1 MGNLGK
7 NRKKFLALA
16 IALSLQMQAVIPCYA
31 AVTAEAGGAN
41 VNGNIINIV
50 KPDSNGLSHNKFTD
64 FNVAGNG
71 IVFNNHTG
79 SAQYNSQLAGAL
91 NANANLQGNAAKLI
105 LTEVTGTG
113 KTNLN
118 GMLEIAGTK
127 ADLVIANP
135 NGIVGKGFGFIN
147 VGRAT
152 LTTGVPDWGADG
164 KLNGFSVAKGTID
177 IQNAG
182 LTEDQRTDYRPDKL
196 DIMASAIKI
205 NDELWAN
212 EAINVVA
219 GSNEVKYNA
228 DGSLEVQK
236 TTATA
241 EKPQVA
247 LDVAALGGMYAGRIM
262 LVGTEKGLGMNIGGN
277 LKAQEN
283 LSITNDGRI
292 VFTKNAG
299 SNNSA
304 DGLPNKDYTYLT
316 SDGTV
321 MVSSTEDIENS
332 GVITAQ
338 KDMTLTVGG
347 KLTNSGTLEAG
358 AAYTAEEEEENPKF
372 LQDAAALRITA
383 DEIANSGN
391 INASSILHVASAKA
405 INNDGY
411 MHSSGEASIS
421 AGGIL
426 SGSGS
431 IGAKSSV
438 NVTADKLTLNKN
450 NIYTI
455 GADGKINN
463 TTGVSIT
470 EINPDKPVIPA
481 TPNPEALREAEDF
494 KAPALPDIAQAS
506 GVAATVKKDKISD
519 DDLDLVA
526 DANANGKY
534 KPIIDKAANGVDLVQ
549 IAEVNGNGVSRNLY
563 SDFNIKS
570 TGLILNNA
578 TTYTKTELGGY
589 IDRNMFLAGKG
600 ARVILN
606 EVTSSNAST
615 LSGYL
620 EVAGN
625 KASVV
630 IANVNGISVN
640 GLGFINTD
648 NVVLSTGAVTNWADG
663 SFKFSDNKG
672 DMIIAGDGLNARNPK
687 QLEIFTSNL
696 QVDQSE
702 VYTNELHIS
711 ADGLLQNTGKIAA
724 TENMHINA
732 GALKNS
738 SLGYIEAQKNLT
750 ATVSGDVEQDKAT
763 LKAGEALKVSAA
775 KLSNTNNSLISAGN
789 DADINI
795 AASISNNKS
804 IILAGNDLDV
814 RAADFINQDTAL
826 VNYGQNGT
834 LAVANRFANDGATI
848 STDSNNA
855 LTKITTT
862 DFSNTNKGAF
872 VSKGSLQLEASNTLN
887 NNYANIYVSGD
898 GEIKAGMLLNSNLAN
913 LHTGGDAKITA
924 DTMRSSKASVD
935 VQGNLEA
942 DLGSFTNQDS
952 AYFGVGKNAAI
963 NTSNDFTNKD
973 LGNIF
978 VTKDLTINSIGD
990 FLNEDGLIAVGA
1002 SGTISATNITNQNKA
1017 GVKQGSLI
1025 NAAGDLSL
1033 TAEDTVLNR
1042 SSDIE
1047 SEGNISIKAKNLVNK
1062 KEIFETSFKESH
1074 EDISYKI
1081 PHLNAP
1087 NYYDAVR
1094 KFDRQILT
1102 AQIDKETADANI
1114 IASGNIKID
1123 LDKDLT
1129 NHYSKIKA
1137 GKNLTVNA
1145 GGTVENVGYQGTIH
1159 YYDRGNDY
1167 HYWKYKKHRRM
1178 HIRCRW
1184 VYGTTVIPYYD
1195 HTMRDEEGTDSER
1208 LSLLSGVS
1216 GVKIYATDIV
1226 NRTHQA
1232 KGKVGD
1238 LPESD
1243 AYFKTDADKH
1253 LTDETLY
1260 KEKQDVSTSVEG
1272 KADDKAAAG
1281 KDNNTGD
1288 KMTDISSLHIN
1299 SKIFKLTDD
1308 ATAKYLIETNKKFAD
1323 YHEFLSSDYLL
1334 ERVKADPEKVGKRLG
1349 DGYFEQQ
1356 FVLQQIGTL
1365 TGKKYL
1371 GDYGSDMEQFA
1382 ALMNAGAV
1390 IAEEMNLKVGVALT
1404 AEQMASLTT
1413 DIVWLV
1419 EEVVNGQKV
1428 LVPEVFLA
1436 QVRSEDLRP
1445 DGALIVGGEV
1455 ELYSKQDIKNMGNI
1469 KSDGTVALRAE
1480 NVSNKGDIA
1489 SENLAVKAE
1498 KNITNSG
1505 TMRAKA
1511 DALLQAE
1518 NITNE
1523 ATVSKKQYK
1532 ELNQKK
1538 LEATG
1543 SISAGQNL
1551 TLEAGKNITNK
1562 GANLTAGKDLT
1573 LNANDVDIVTVAN
1586 EKHVAVAYGSSS
1598 AEIHDVQHQQSAL
1611 SGENIRLNTKKD
1623 ISIAGGVLSA
1633 KNDVAL
1639 NAKGDVNINAV
1650 KDLYSEESEVGNRG
1664 GSYYNHNKQVDEAV
1678 KGTTIAAKND
1688 ISIASGKDI
1697 NIKGSNVAS
1706 EAGKADLAAE
1716 NNINIANATEY
1727 HECLH
1732 EEHNK
1737 VSGLLSSKTTDIYD
1751 YSRQNTVVGSNVSA
1765 GEIAISSKKDTNLTG
1780 SNVVAD
1786 NDVSVKTGGNLNIG
1800 SAEQTSESEYIK
1812 SVKKSG
1818 ILSGGGLG
1826 FTIGKEKQKDQYAN
1840 QNTEQVGSTVGSV
1853 KGNVNLDADKA
1864 ANVKGSTVVAG
1875 KDINITGENV
1885 KIENSDSIYNAQE
1898 KHEFKRTGLSVSV
1911 GGEAVNKVN
1920 EVVNHVERANQVND
1934 KRLAALHGYKAIE
1947 SVEKNI
1953 GMLKD
1958 AVKNPSQGLS
1968 LNVSVGSSQS
1978 RIESKSTT
1986 VVANGSNVKAAGDV
2000 KITSTEKDINI
2011 TGSNVEGKDVTLNAK
2026 ENLNITASKNTNK
2039 TEQNSKS
2046 SSASVGVGFDIATG
2060 QVSSVTISGSKS
2072 KGEVDANS
2080 TSYNESTV
2088 KADKKLD
2095 FTSAKDTN
2103 IKGGNLSGEKIAG
2116 NVGGDLNIESKQD
2129 KNSYKEKNSSAG
2141 FGVGIDLSGKNKN
2154 DGIATTDKK
2163 DKASNA
2169 DKTGIF
2175 GSATKSNV
2183 DSNYESVTNQSGIY
2197 AGKEGFDIRVEANT
2211 DLKGGIISSEAE
2223 KDKNKISTGTL
2234 TYEDIKNKAEYEA
2247 GSIGINVDTS
2257 KNAKNKDA
2265 GVTPNIGV
2273 GAKDDAESVTKAT
2286 VSEGEI
2292 EIRDKG
2298 HQKQDLK
2305 DLNRDTQNSLNKLGE
2320 IFDKTKVEERQEL
2333 AGLFGEIAYKAV
2345 GDLAIKNG
2353 WQEGSAEKNALH
2365 ALVGGIMSELTN
2377 SGFLA
2382 GASGAM
2388 INEIIQDKL
2397 RDMFK
2402 DNPAM
2407 HQWASALIG
2416 GVVAQVAADNA
2427 QVGSATASS
2436 GTKNNYLTHEQLEK
2450 YNSEIEAIEK
2460 DDSLTEE
2467 EKKDAKKIIDL
2478 KYDLISALQ
2487 DREWLSRF
2495 NSKIN
2500 VIQLKNGE
2508 YEIKGETFYVGY
2520 NKDGSPA
2527 FLSTGTTYGI
2537 KDDNLND
2544 LLQKII
2550 PGDKIQFPDGS
2561 KFYIQPNGQLF
2572 EEDNVGFLMPFKM
2585 ISFDTNAV
2593 VDKRNMFV
2601 YDATISSN
2609 LKNDAGELITGVASS
2624 IGGLLAGYELA
2635 KLAITSGND
2644 SGILVGAIV
2653 VAMNANEL
2661 VISGT
2666 SGYKNLFNH
2675 NISTVNFIKDSVLAG
2690 SENEKIYNSL
2700 NTATQMIG
2708 IIGDCQQ
2715 FYKLIE
2721 EGKLRNIDW
2730 DKIIYD
2736 KKERDELTSILNSYN
2751 LGLDIKTVGDILN
2764 K

>member
-1 MGNLGK
+1 MGDLGK

-16 IALSLQMQAVIPCYA
+16 IALSLQMQAVMPCYA

-79 SAQYNSQLAGAL
+79 SAQYNSHLAGAL

-135 NGIVGKGFGFIN
+135 NGIVGKDFGFIN

-152 LTTGVPDWGADG
+152 LTTGMPDRGADG

-196 DIMASAIKI
+196 DIMARAIKI

-219 GSNEVKYNA
+219 GSNEVKYNT
-228 DGSLEVQK
+228 DGSLEVHK

-292 VFTKNAG
+292 VFTKNSG
-299 SNNSA
+299 SSSNA
-304 DGLPNKDYTYLT
+304 TDGLQNQDYTSLT

-332 GVITAQ
+332 SVITAQ

-405 INNDGY
+405 MNNDGY
-411 MHSSGEASIS
+411 MHSSGEARVS

-470 EINPDKPVIPA
+470 EINPDKPVIPE
-481 TPNPEALREAEDF
+481 TPNPEAPREAEDF

-519 DDLDLVA
+519 NDLDLVA

-578 TTYTKTELGGY
+578 TKYTKTELGGY

-615 LSGYL
+615 LNGYL

-630 IANVNGISVN
+630 IANANGISVN

-648 NVVLSTGAVTNWADG
+648 NVLLSTGVVTNWADG

-672 DMIIAGDGLNARNPK
+672 DMLVAGDGLNARTPK
-687 QLEIFTSNL
+687 QLEIFTNNL
-696 QVDQSE
+696 QVDKSE
-702 VYTNELHIS
+702 VYNNELHIS

-724 TENMHINA
+724 TENMQINA
-732 GALKNS
+732 GTLKNS

-789 DADINI
+789 DANINI

-826 VNYGQNGT
+826 VNYGRNGT
-834 LAVANRFANDGATI
+834 LAVANKFANDGATI
-848 STDSNNA
+848 SADGSSA
-855 LTKITTT
+855 LTKITAT

-942 DLGSFTNQDS
+942 DLGSITNQDS
-952 AYFGVGKNAAI
+952 AYFGVGKNAVI

-978 VTKDLTINSIGD
+978 VTKNLTINSIGD
-990 FLNEDGLIAVGA
+990 FLNEDGLVAVGA
-1002 SGTISATNITNQNKA
+1002 SGTISANNITNQNKA

-1033 TAEDTVLNR
+1033 NAQDTVMNR

-1114 IASGNIKID
+1114 IASGNININ
-1123 LDKDLT
+1123 LDNNLS

-1216 GVKIYATDIV
+1216 GVKIEAKDIV
-1226 NRTHQA
+1226 NKTHQA

-1243 AYFKTDADKH
+1243 DYFKTDAENH
-1253 LTDETLY
+1253 LTDEKLY

-1288 KMTDISSLHIN
+1288 KMMDISSLHIN

-1489 SENLAVKAE
+1489 GKNLKIKAE

-1505 TMRAKA
+1505 TMRAKV
-1511 DALLQAE
+1511 DAMLQAE

-1523 ATVSKKQYK
+1523 AATSETQYR

-1623 ISIAGGVLSA
+1623 ISIAGGILSA
-1633 KNDVAL
+1633 KNDVEL
-1639 NAKGDVNINAV
+1639 NAKGDVNLTAV
-1650 KDLYSEESEVGNRG
+1650 KDLYSEESEVGKRG
-1664 GSYYNHNKQVDEAV
+1664 SSYYNHNRQMDEAV

-1706 EAGKADLAAE
+1706 EAGKADLIAE
-1716 NNINIANATEY
+1716 NNINIANETEY
-1727 HECLH
+1727 HERLH

-1751 YSRQNTVVGSNVSA
+1751 YSKQNTVVSSNVSA
-1765 GEIAISSKKDTNLTG
+1765 GEIAISSKKDTNITG

-1786 NDVSVKTGGNLNIG
+1786 NDVNVKTGGSLNIG

-1818 ILSGGGLG
+1818 VFAGGGLG

-1840 QNTEQVGSTVGSV
+1840 QNVEQVGSTVGSV
-1853 KGNVNLDADKA
+1853 KGNVNLDADKVA
-1864 ANVKGSTVVAG
+1864 QIKGSNVVAG
-1875 KDINITGENV
+1875 KDINIIGENV

-1911 GGEAVNKVN
+1911 GGAYVDVVNNAANSVKHATDVEDKRLGALVAVKGYKDADKAIKNIKDNGGGKVN
-1920 EVVNHVERANQVND
+1920 EN
-1934 KRLAALHGYKAIE
+1934 
-1947 SVEKNI
+1947 
-1953 GMLKD
+1953 
-1958 AVKNPSQGLS
+1958 LS
-1968 LNVSVGSSQS
+1968 INVSLGTTK
-1978 RIESKSTT
+1978 SKSESNSTTT
-1986 VVANGSNVKAAGDV
+1986 VANASEVKAGGDV
-2000 KITSTEKDINI
+2000 SIVSTKKDINI

-2026 ENLNITASKNTNK
+2026 ENLNIIASETTNK
-2039 TEQNSKS
+2039 LEQNSKS
-2046 SSASVGVGFDIATG
+2046 SSASVGASLELGKG
-2060 QVSSVTISGSKS
+2060 PSYNISGSMS
-2072 KGEVDANS
+2072 KGEVSANG
-2080 TSYNESTV
+2080 TTYNESTV
-2088 KADKKLD
+2088 TANKDLSFA
-2095 FTSAKDTN
+2095 SGNDTN
-2103 IKGGNLSGEKIAG
+2103 IKGGKLSGEKVTG
-2116 NVGGDLNIESKQD
+2116 NVGNDLNIESKQD
-2129 KNSYKEKNSSAG
+2129 SNNYKESNKSAG
-2141 FGVGIDLSGKNKN
+2141 ASIGLGSNKA
-2154 DGIATTDKK
+2154 I
-2163 DKASNA
+2163 S
-2169 DKTGIF
+2169 
-2175 GSATKSNV
+2175 GSASVGKI
-2183 DSNYESVTNQSGIY
+2183 DSNYKSVTDQSGIY
-2197 AGKEGFDIRVEANT
+2197 AGKEGFAIRVEDNT
-2211 DLKGGIISSEAE
+2211 DLKGGIISSTADA
-2223 KDKNKISTGTL
+2223 DKNKLSTGTL
-2234 TYEDIKNKAEYEA
+2234 TFEDIQNKADYKA
-2247 GSIGINVDTS
+2247 GGAGIKVNQ
-2257 KNAKNKDA
+2257 NN
-2265 GVTPNIGV
+2265 
-2273 GAKDDAESVTKAT
+2273 DAEYNEKGITPDIGMPASGEAESTTNAT
-2286 VSEGEI
+2286 ISKGTI
-2292 EIRDKG
+2292 EIRDKEN
-2298 HQKQDLK
+2298 QKQDINK
-2305 DLNRDTQNSLNKLGE
+2305 LNRDTQNSLNKLGE
-2320 IFDKTKVEERQEL
+2320 IFDKTKIEERQEL
-2333 AGLFGEIAYKAV
+2333 ANLFGELAYNEIHYMDGSNEQKA
-2345 GDLAIKNG
+2345 LY
-2353 WQEGSAEKNALH
+2353 H
-2365 ALVGGIMSELTN
+2365 AVVGGIMSKLT
-2377 SGFLA
+2377 SGDFLA
-2382 GASGAM
+2382 GATAAGINKLVIEEVKKAANYEPDKMQWVSAALGA
-2388 INEIIQDKL
+2388 
-2397 RDMFK
+2397 
-2402 DNPAM
+2402 
-2407 HQWASALIG
+2407 
-2416 GVVAQVAADNA
+2416 VVAEFVSGNPQAG
-2427 QVGSATASS
+2427 GSAAAS
-2436 GTKNNYLTHEQLEK
+2436 GTKNNEVADIIFNPKRVLNGYGEGLKDRGIEEIEDISAIVSDPLGTLNEMYQFLQAIYEEPSLANEIKEQFVDVFNERLDKFENGTAEETGYELGRISVDIASLCVASGSSKILTKFPRVGKIVSSLEK
-2450 YNSEIEAIEK
+2450 YTAKSISTTKLTNDIVYIG
-2460 DDSLTEE
+2460 DSLW
-2467 EKKDAKKIIDL
+2467 EKGAFKRGQIID
-2478 KYDLISALQ
+2478 KALGNN
-2487 DREWLSRF
+2487 L
-2495 NSKIN
+2495 
-2500 VIQLKNGE
+2500 
-2508 YEIKGETFYVGY
+2508 GY
-2520 NKDGSPA
+2520 N
-2527 FLSTGTTYGI
+2527 
-2537 KDDNLND
+2537 
-2544 LLQKII
+2544 
-2550 PGDKIQFPDGS
+2550 FP
-2561 KFYIQPNGQLF
+2561 
-2572 EEDNVGFLMPFKM
+2572 
-2585 ISFDTNAV
+2585 V
-2593 VDKRNMFV
+2593 VDKLNDRTITSIKSMDLTANTYQTGRGIYNALVKNIDDLEAFEKRSWRHTTINIDD
-2601 YDATISSN
+2601 YDYKQLEVAIPKITISKDQ
-2609 LKNDAGELITGVASS
+2609 KNGLEQAVKYAKSKNINVKIT
-2624 IGGLLAGYELA
+2624 
-2635 KLAITSGND
+2635 
-2644 SGILVGAIV
+2644 V
-2653 VAMNANEL
+2653 VE
-2661 VISGT
+2661 
-2666 SGYKNLFNH
+2666 
-2675 NISTVNFIKDSVLAG
+2675 
-2690 SENEKIYNSL
+2690 
-2700 NTATQMIG
+2700 
-2708 IIGDCQQ
+2708 
-2715 FYKLIE
+2715 
-2721 EGKLRNIDW
+2721 
-2730 DKIIYD
+2730 
-2736 KKERDELTSILNSYN
+2736 
-2751 LGLDIKTVGDILN
+2751 
-2764 K
+2764 

>member
-16 IALSLQMQAVIPCYA
+16 IALSLQMQAVMPCYA

-152 LTTGVPDWGADG
+152 LTTGIPNMGADG

-177 IQNAG
+177 IQNAC

-196 DIMASAIKI
+196 DIMARAIKI

-219 GSNEVKYNA
+219 GSNEVKYNT
-228 DGSLEVQK
+228 DGTLEVHK

-292 VFTKNAG
+292 VFTKNSG
-299 SNNSA
+299 SSSNA
-304 DGLPNKDYTYLT
+304 TDGLQNQDYTSLT
-316 SDGTV
+316 SDGNV

-332 GVITAQ
+332 SVITAQ

-347 KLTNSGTLEAG
+347 KLVNSGTLEAG

-383 DEIANSGN
+383 DEITNSGN
-391 INASSILHVASAKA
+391 INASKILDVTSTKA
-405 INNDGY
+405 INNNGY

-431 IGAKSSV
+431 IGAGSSV
-438 NVTADKLTLNKN
+438 NVTADKISLNKK

-470 EINPDKPVIPA
+470 EINPDKPVIPE
-481 TPNPEALREAEDF
+481 TPDPEAPREAEDF

-526 DANANGKY
+526 DDNANGKY

-549 IAEVNGNGVSRNLY
+549 IAEVNSNGVSRNLY

-578 TTYTKTELGGY
+578 TKYTKTELGGY

-615 LSGYL
+615 LNGYL

-663 SFKFSDNKG
+663 NLKFGNNKG

-687 QLEIFTSNL
+687 QLDVFTNNL
-696 QVDQSE
+696 QADKSE
-702 VYTNELHIS
+702 LYANELHIS

-724 TENMHINA
+724 TENMQINA

-738 SLGYIEAQKNLT
+738 NLGYIEAQKNLT

-763 LKAGEALKVSAA
+763 LKAGNNLQLRANALK
-775 KLSNTNNSLISAGN
+775 NTNNSLLSAGN

-795 AASISNNKS
+795 TTAIDNAKS
-804 IILAGNDLDV
+804 IILAGQNLDV

-834 LAVANRFANDGATI
+834 LNVANRFANDSATI
-848 STDSNNA
+848 SADGSSA
-855 LTKITTT
+855 LTKITAT

-924 DTMRSSKASVD
+924 DTMRSSKASID

-942 DLGSFTNQDS
+942 DLGSLTNQDS
-952 AYFGVGKNAAI
+952 AYLGVGKNAVI

-978 VTKDLTINSIGD
+978 VTKDLTVNSIGD
-990 FLNEDGLIAVGA
+990 FLNEDGLVAIGD
-1002 SGTISATNITNQNKA
+1002 SGTISANNITNQNKA

-1042 SSDIE
+1042 SSNIE

-1123 LDKDLT
+1123 LEKDLT

-1208 LSLLSGVS
+1208 LSLLSGVG
-1216 GVKIYATDIV
+1216 GVKIEAKEIV
-1226 NRTHQA
+1226 NKTHQA

-1253 LTDETLY
+1253 LTDEKLY

-1281 KDNNTGD
+1281 KDNQTGD
-1288 KMTDISSLHIN
+1288 KMMDISSLHIN
-1299 SKIFKLTDD
+1299 SKIFKLTED
-1308 ATAKYLIETNKKFAD
+1308 AKAKYLIETNKKFAD

-1390 IAEEMNLKVGVALT
+1390 VAEAMDLKVGVALT

-1436 QVRSEDLRP
+1436 QVHSEDLRP

-1469 KSDGTVALRAE
+1469 RSDGTVALRAE

-1489 SENLAVKAE
+1489 SENLTVKAE

-1523 ATVSKKQYK
+1523 ASTSETQYR

-1538 LEATG
+1538 IEATG

-1551 TLEAGKNITNK
+1551 TLEAGNSITNK
-1562 GANLTAGKDLT
+1562 GANLTAGKNLT

-1586 EKHVAVAYGSSS
+1586 EKHVAVAYGSSA

-1611 SGENIRLNTKKD
+1611 SGENIRLNAKKD
-1623 ISIAGGVLSA
+1623 ISIAGGILSA
-1633 KNDVAL
+1633 KNVVEL
-1639 NAKGDVNINAV
+1639 NAKGDVNLTV
-1650 KDLYSEESEVGNRG
+1650 LKDLYSEESEVGKRG
-1664 GSYYNHNKQVDEAV
+1664 SSYYNHNKQVDEAV

-1727 HECLH
+1727 HERLH

-1737 VSGLLSSKTTDIYD
+1737 VSGVLSSKTTDIYD
-1751 YSRQNTVVGSNVSA
+1751 YSNQNTVVGSTLSA
-1765 GEIAISSKKDTNLTG
+1765 DEIDINSKKNTNITG

-1786 NDVSVKTGGNLNIG
+1786 NDVSAKTGGNLNIG

-1885 KIENSDSIYNAQE
+1885 KIENSNSVYNAQE

-1911 GGEAVNKVN
+1911 GGGYVDVVNNAANSVKHATEVEDKRLGALVAIKGYKDADKAIKNIKSNGGGKVN
-1920 EVVNHVERANQVND
+1920 EN
-1934 KRLAALHGYKAIE
+1934 
-1947 SVEKNI
+1947 
-1953 GMLKD
+1953 
-1958 AVKNPSQGLS
+1958 LS
-1968 LNVSVGSSQS
+1968 INVSVGTTK
-1978 RIESKSTT
+1978 SKSESNSTT
-1986 VVANGSNVKAAGDV
+1986 IVANTSEVKAGGDV
-2000 KITSTEKDINI
+2000 NVTSTKKDINI
-2011 TGSNVEGKDVTLNAK
+2011 IGSNVEGKDVTLNAK

-2046 SSASVGVGFDIATG
+2046 SSASVGASLELGKG
-2060 QVSSVTISGSKS
+2060 PSYSISGSMS
-2072 KGEVDANS
+2072 KGEVSANG
-2080 TSYNESTV
+2080 TTYNESTV
-2088 KADKKLD
+2088 TANKDLSFA
-2095 FTSAKDTN
+2095 SGNDTN
-2103 IKGGNLSGEKIAG
+2103 IKGGMLSGEKVTG
-2116 NVGGDLNIESKQD
+2116 NVGGGLNIESKQD
-2129 KNSYKEKNSSAG
+2129 SNNYKESNKS
-2141 FGVGIDLSGKNKN
+2141 VGASVGLGSNK
-2154 DGIATTDKK
+2154 AV
-2163 DKASNA
+2163 S
-2169 DKTGIF
+2169 
-2175 GSATKSNV
+2175 GSASVGKI
-2183 DSNYESVTNQSGIY
+2183 DSNYKSVTDESGIY
-2197 AGKEGFDIRVEANT
+2197 AGKEGFEINVEANT
-2211 DLKGGIISSEAE
+2211 DLKGGIISSTADA
-2223 KDKNKISTGTL
+2223 DKNKLSTGTL
-2234 TYEDIKNKAEYEA
+2234 TFEDIQNKADYKA
-2247 GSIGINVDTS
+2247 NGI
-2257 KNAKNKDA
+2257 
-2265 GVTPNIGV
+2265 
-2273 GAKDDAESVTKAT
+2273 GAKVNKNNNADYNEKGITPDIGMPASGEAESTTKAAISKGT
-2286 VSEGEI
+2286 I
-2292 EIRDKG
+2292 EIRDKEN
-2298 HQKQDLK
+2298 QKQDINK
-2305 DLNRDTQNSLNKLGE
+2305 LNRDTANSLNKLGE

-2333 AGLFGEIAYKAV
+2333 ANLFGELAYNEIHYMDGSNEQKA
-2345 GDLAIKNG
+2345 LY
-2353 WQEGSAEKNALH
+2353 H
-2365 ALVGGIMSELTN
+2365 AVVGGIMSKLT
-2377 SGFLA
+2377 GGDFLA
-2382 GASGAM
+2382 GATAAGINKLVIEEVKKAANYEPDKMQWVSAALGAVVAEFVSGNA
-2388 INEIIQDKL
+2388 Q
-2397 RDMFK
+2397 
-2402 DNPAM
+2402 AG
-2407 HQWASALIG
+2407 ASA
-2416 GVVAQVAADNA
+2416 AA
-2427 QVGSATASS
+2427 S
-2436 GTKNNYLTHEQLEK
+2436 GTKNNEVADIIFNPKRVLNGYGEGLKDRGIEEIEDISAIVSDPLGTLNEMYQFLQAVYEEPSLANEIKEQFVDVFNERLDKFENGTAEETGYELGRISVDIASLCVASGSSKILTKFPRVGKIVSSLEK
-2450 YNSEIEAIEK
+2450 YTAKSISTTKLTNDIVYIG
-2460 DDSLTEE
+2460 DSLW
-2467 EKKDAKKIIDL
+2467 EKGAFKRGQIID
-2478 KYDLISALQ
+2478 KALGNN
-2487 DREWLSRF
+2487 L
-2495 NSKIN
+2495 
-2500 VIQLKNGE
+2500 
-2508 YEIKGETFYVGY
+2508 GY
-2520 NKDGSPA
+2520 N
-2527 FLSTGTTYGI
+2527 
-2537 KDDNLND
+2537 
-2544 LLQKII
+2544 
-2550 PGDKIQFPDGS
+2550 FP
-2561 KFYIQPNGQLF
+2561 
-2572 EEDNVGFLMPFKM
+2572 
-2585 ISFDTNAV
+2585 V
-2593 VDKRNMFV
+2593 VDKLNDRTITSIKSMDLNANTYQTGRGIYNALVKNIDDLEAFEKRSWRHTTINIDD
-2601 YDATISSN
+2601 YDYKQLEVAIPKITISKDQ
-2609 LKNDAGELITGVASS
+2609 KNGLEQAVKYAKSKNINVKIT
-2624 IGGLLAGYELA
+2624 
-2635 KLAITSGND
+2635 
-2644 SGILVGAIV
+2644 V
-2653 VAMNANEL
+2653 VE
-2661 VISGT
+2661 
-2666 SGYKNLFNH
+2666 
-2675 NISTVNFIKDSVLAG
+2675 
-2690 SENEKIYNSL
+2690 
-2700 NTATQMIG
+2700 
-2708 IIGDCQQ
+2708 
-2715 FYKLIE
+2715 
-2721 EGKLRNIDW
+2721 
-2730 DKIIYD
+2730 
-2736 KKERDELTSILNSYN
+2736 
-2751 LGLDIKTVGDILN
+2751 
-2764 K
+2764 

>member
-1 MGNLGK
+1 MGNFGK

-16 IALSLQMQAVIPCYA
+16 IALSLQMQAVMPCYA

-152 LTTGVPDWGADG
+152 LTTGMPDWGADG

-182 LTEDQRTDYRPDKL
+182 LTEEQRTDYRPDKL
-196 DIMASAIKI
+196 DIMARAIKI

-219 GSNEVKYNA
+219 GSNEVKYNT

-262 LVGTEKGLGMNIGGN
+262 LVGTEKGMGMNIGGN

-292 VFTKNAG
+292 VFTKNSG
-299 SNNSA
+299 SSNNA
-304 DGLPNKDYTYLT
+304 TDGLQNQDYTSLT
-316 SDGTV
+316 SDGNV

-332 GVITAQ
+332 SVITAQ
-338 KDMTLTVGG
+338 KDMTMTVGG

-411 MHSSGEASIS
+411 MHSNGEASIS
-421 AGGIL
+421 AGGII

-470 EINPDKPVIPA
+470 EINPDKPVIPE
-481 TPNPEALREAEDF
+481 TPDPEAPREAEDF

-519 DDLDLVA
+519 NDLDLVA

-578 TTYTKTELGGY
+578 TKYTKTELGGY

-615 LSGYL
+615 LNGYL

-630 IANVNGISVN
+630 IANANGISVN

-648 NVVLSTGAVTNWADG
+648 NVLLSTGAVTNWADG

-672 DMIIAGDGLNARNPK
+672 DMLIAGDGLNVRTPK
-687 QLEIFTSNL
+687 ELEIFTNNL
-696 QVDQSE
+696 QVDKSE

-738 SLGYIEAQKNLT
+738 SLGYIEVQKNLT
-750 ATVSGDVEQDKAT
+750 AAVSGDVEQDKAT
-763 LKAGEALKVSAA
+763 LKAGNNLQLRANALK
-775 KLSNTNNSLISAGN
+775 NTNNSLLSAAN

-834 LAVANRFANDGATI
+834 LTVANRFANDGATI
-848 STDSNNA
+848 SADGSSA
-855 LTKITTT
+855 LTKITAT

-924 DTMRSSKASVD
+924 DTMRSSKASID

-942 DLGSFTNQDS
+942 DLGSLTNQDS
-952 AYFGVGKNAAI
+952 AYFGVGKNAVI
-963 NTSNDFTNKD
+963 NTSNNFTNKD

-978 VTKDLTINSIGD
+978 VTKNLTINSIGD
-990 FLNEDGLIAVGA
+990 FLNEDGLVAIGG
-1002 SGTISATNITNQNKA
+1002 SGTISANNITNQNKA

-1208 LSLLSGVS
+1208 LSLLSGVG
-1216 GVKIYATDIV
+1216 GVKINAADIV
-1226 NRTHQA
+1226 NKTHQA

-1253 LTDETLY
+1253 LTDEKLY

-1299 SKIFKLTDD
+1299 SKIFKLTED
-1308 ATAKYLIETNKKFAD
+1308 AKAKYLIETNKKFAD

-1356 FVLQQIGTL
+1356 LVLQQIGTL

-1382 ALMNAGAV
+1382 ALMNAGTV
-1390 IAEEMNLKVGVALT
+1390 VAEAMDLKVGVALT

-1413 DIVWLV
+1413 DVVWLV

-1436 QVRSEDLRP
+1436 QVRSEDLRL

-1469 KSDGTVALRAE
+1469 RSDGTVALRAE

-1489 SENLAVKAE
+1489 SENLTVKAE
-1498 KNITNSG
+1498 NNITNSG
-1505 TMRAKA
+1505 TMRAKV
-1511 DALLQAE
+1511 DAMLQAE

-1523 ATVSKKQYK
+1523 AATSETQYR

-1551 TLEAGKNITNK
+1551 TLEAGNSITNK
-1562 GANLTAGKDLT
+1562 GANLTVGKDLT

-1611 SGENIRLNTKKD
+1611 SGENIRLNAKKD
-1623 ISIAGGVLSA
+1623 ISIAGGILSA
-1633 KNDVAL
+1633 KNDVEL
-1639 NAKGDVNINAV
+1639 NAKGDVNLTAV
-1650 KDLYSEESEVGNRG
+1650 KDLYSEESEVGKRG
-1664 GSYYNHNKQVDEAV
+1664 SSYYNHNRQMDEAV

-1716 NNINIANATEY
+1716 NNINIANETEY
-1727 HECLH
+1727 HERLH
-1732 EEHNK
+1732 EYHSK
-1737 VSGLLSSKTTDIYD
+1737 VSGVLSSKTTDIYD
-1751 YSRQNTVVGSNVSA
+1751 YSKQNTVVSSNVSA
-1765 GEIAISSKKDTNLTG
+1765 GEIAISSKKDANITG

-1786 NDVSVKTGGNLNIG
+1786 NDVSVKTGGNLNIR

-1911 GGEAVNKVN
+1911 GGAYVDVVNNAANSVKHATDVEDKRLGALVAVKGYKDADKAIKNIKSNGGGKVN
-1920 EVVNHVERANQVND
+1920 EN
-1934 KRLAALHGYKAIE
+1934 
-1947 SVEKNI
+1947 
-1953 GMLKD
+1953 
-1958 AVKNPSQGLS
+1958 LS
-1968 LNVSVGSSQS
+1968 INVSLGTTKS
-1978 RIESKSTT
+1978 RSESNSTT
-1986 VVANGSNVKAAGDV
+1986 TVANASEVKAGGDV
-2000 KITSTEKDINI
+2000 NVTSTKKDINI

-2046 SSASVGVGFDIATG
+2046 SSASVGASLELGKG
-2060 QVSSVTISGSKS
+2060 PSYSISGSMS
-2072 KGEVDANS
+2072 KGEVSANG
-2080 TSYNESTV
+2080 TTYNESTV
-2088 KADKKLD
+2088 TANKDLSFA
-2095 FTSAKDTN
+2095 SGNDTN
-2103 IKGGNLSGEKIAG
+2103 IKGGKLSGEKVTG
-2116 NVGGDLNIESKQD
+2116 NVGNDLNIESKQD
-2129 KNSYKEKNSSAG
+2129 SNSYKENNKSAG
-2141 FGVGIDLSGKNKN
+2141 ASIGLGSNKA
-2154 DGIATTDKK
+2154 I
-2163 DKASNA
+2163 S
-2169 DKTGIF
+2169 
-2175 GSATKSNV
+2175 GSASVGKI
-2183 DSNYESVTNQSGIY
+2183 DSNYKSVTDQSGIY
-2197 AGKEGFDIRVEANT
+2197 AGKEGFDIRVEVNT
-2211 DLKGGIISSEAE
+2211 DLKGGIISSKAE

-2234 TYEDIKNKAEYEA
+2234 TYEDIQNKADYKA

-2257 KNAKNKDA
+2257 KNAKHKDA

-2273 GAKDDAESVTKAT
+2273 GAKDNAESVTKAT

-2298 HQKQDLK
+2298 NQKQDLK

-2345 GDLAIKNG
+2345 GDLGIKHG
-2353 WQEGSAEKNALH
+2353 WQEGSSEKNALH

-2377 SGFLA
+2377 NGFLA

-2388 INEIIQDKL
+2388 INEMIQDKL
-2397 RDMFK
+2397 SDMFK

-2416 GVVAQVAADNA
+2416 GVVAQVVAADA
-2427 QVGSATASS
+2427 QMGAATASS
-2436 GTKNNYLTHEQLEK
+2436 GTKNNYLTHEQQKK
-2450 YNSEIEAIEK
+2450 YEEELAAIDK
-2460 DDSLTEE
+2460 DDTLTPEQKDKAK
-2467 EKKDAKKIIDL
+2467 EKVDF
-2478 KYDLISALQ
+2478 KYSVISVLQ
-2487 DREWLSRF
+2487 NREWYEKNKDKL
-2495 NSKIN
+2495 
-2500 VIQLKNGE
+2500 QLTGKVGDLNE
-2508 YEIKGETFYVGY
+2508 YEIFKEVVGVDKSGNDVELRADTKDWMIGY
-2520 NKDGSPA
+2520 SRDLVEAVANIKPGDRIKFSDGSI
-2527 FLSTGTTYGI
+2527 Y
-2537 KDDNLND
+2537 
-2544 LLQKII
+2544 
-2550 PGDKIQFPDGS
+2550 
-2561 KFYIQPNGQLF
+2561 YVQPNGELYK
-2572 EEDNVGFLMPFKM
+2572 EDSIGALMPYKE
-2585 ISFDTNAV
+2585 ISLEDHNVISKRESLFDKDTVISDDHHEKAGQY
-2593 VDKRNMFV
+2593 V
-2601 YDATISSN
+2601 YDTVGNVLEMSAG
-2609 LKNDAGELITGVASS
+2609 LKMSYELMRDPKIYSFTF
-2624 IGGLLAGYELA
+2624 IGGITAAGVLLVHSNNDLIANVSGA
-2635 KLAITSGND
+2635 KHDLIDND
-2644 SGILVGAIV
+2644 DQK
-2653 VAMNANEL
+2653 
-2661 VISGT
+2661 
-2666 SGYKNLFNH
+2666 Y
-2675 NISTVNFIKDSVLAG
+2675 NFIKDNLGTSFYNKLDITAKVI
-2690 SENEKIYNSL
+2690 SIYGDASSFAIAIKKGRLDSINWDKVITDDFERTRVKEML
-2700 NTATQMIG
+2700 NDIG
-2708 IIGDCQQ
+2708 ILMDV
-2715 FYKLIE
+2715 KTIE
-2721 EGKLRNIDW
+2721 ELKQNHETD
-2730 DKIIYD
+2730 
-2736 KKERDELTSILNSYN
+2736 N
-2751 LGLDIKTVGDILN
+2751 
-2764 K
+2764 

>member
-16 IALSLQMQAVIPCYA
+16 IALSLQMQAVMPCYA

-182 LTEDQRTDYRPDKL
+182 LTEDRRTDYRPDKL
-196 DIMASAIKI
+196 DIMARAIKI

-236 TTATA
+236 TSATA

-292 VFTKNAG
+292 VFTKNSG
-299 SNNSA
+299 SSSNA
-304 DGLPNKDYTYLT
+304 TDGLQNQDYTSLT

-438 NVTADKLTLNKN
+438 NVQADKLTLNKN

-481 TPNPEALREAEDF
+481 TPNPEAPREAEDF

-519 DDLDLVA
+519 NDIDLVA

-578 TTYTKTELGGY
+578 TKYTKTELGGY

-615 LSGYL
+615 LNGYL

-630 IANVNGISVN
+630 IANANGISVN

-663 SFKFSDNKG
+663 NLKFGNNKG
-672 DMIIAGDGLNARNPK
+672 DMIIAGDGLNARTPK
-687 QLEIFTSNL
+687 QLEIFTNNL
-696 QVDQSE
+696 QVDKSE

-750 ATVSGDVEQDKAT
+750 AAVSGDVELDKAT
-763 LKAGEALKVSAA
+763 LKAGNNLQLRANALK
-775 KLSNTNNSLISAGN
+775 NTNNSLLSAAN

-834 LAVANRFANDGATI
+834 LAVANKFANDGATI
-848 STDSNNA
+848 SADGSSA
-855 LTKITTT
+855 LTKITAT
-862 DFSNTNKGAF
+862 DFSNTNKGVF
-872 VSKGSLQLEASNTLN
+872 ISKGSLQLEASNTLN

-913 LHTGGDAKITA
+913 LHTGRDAKITA
-924 DTMRSSKASVD
+924 NSLQNSKASVD
-935 VQGNLEA
+935 VQGNMEA
-942 DLGSFTNQDS
+942 DLGSLTNQDS
-952 AYFGVGKNAAI
+952 AYLGVGKNAVI

-990 FLNEDGLIAVGA
+990 FLNEDGLVAIGG
-1002 SGTISATNITNQNKA
+1002 SGTISANNITNQNKV

-1025 NAAGDLSL
+1025 NAVGDLSL

-1114 IASGNIKID
+1114 IASGNINID

-1178 HIRCRW
+1178 HVRCRW

-1208 LSLLSGVS
+1208 LSLLSGVG
-1216 GVKIYATDIV
+1216 GVKINAADIV
-1226 NRTHQA
+1226 NKTHQA

-1253 LTDETLY
+1253 LTDEKLY

-1288 KMTDISSLHIN
+1288 KMMDISSLHIN

-1390 IAEEMNLKVGVALT
+1390 VAEAMDLKVGVALT

-1419 EEVVNGQKV
+1419 EEVVNGEKV

-1436 QVRSEDLRP
+1436 HVRSEDLRP

-1489 SENLAVKAE
+1489 GKNLKIKAE

-1511 DALLQAE
+1511 NALLQAE

-1551 TLEAGKNITNK
+1551 TLEAGNSITNR
-1562 GANLTAGKDLT
+1562 GANLTAGKDLS
-1573 LNANDVDIVTVAN
+1573 LNAENIDIVTVAK

-1611 SGENIRLNTKKD
+1611 SGENIRLNAKKD
-1623 ISIAGGVLSA
+1623 ISIAGGFLSA
-1633 KNDVAL
+1633 KNDVEL
-1639 NAKGDVNINAV
+1639 NAKGDVNLTAG

-1688 ISIASGKDI
+1688 ISIASGNDI

-1716 NNINIANATEY
+1716 NNINIANETEY
-1727 HECLH
+1727 HERLH
-1732 EEHNK
+1732 EYHSK
-1737 VSGLLSSKTTDIYD
+1737 VSGVLSSKTTDIYD
-1751 YSRQNTVVGSNVSA
+1751 YSKQNTVVGSNVSA
-1765 GEIAISSKKDTNLTG
+1765 GELAMSSKKDTNITG

-1786 NDVSVKTGGNLNIG
+1786 NDVNVKTGGNLNIG

-1818 ILSGGGLG
+1818 VFAGGGLG

-1885 KIENSDSIYNAQE
+1885 SIENSNSIYNAQE

-1934 KRLAALHGYKAIE
+1934 KRLAALHGYKAVE

-1953 GMLKD
+1953 GMIKD

-1968 LNVSVGSSQS
+1968 LSVSVGSSQS
-1978 RIESKSTT
+1978 RSESKSTT
-1986 VVANGSNVKAAGDV
+1986 VVANGSNVKAVGDV
-2000 KITSTEKDINI
+2000 KITSTKKDIDI
-2011 TGSNVEGKDVTLNAK
+2011 TGSNVEGKDVTFNAK
-2026 ENLNITASKNTNK
+2026 ENLNITASKNTNN
-2039 TEQNSKS
+2039 TEQSSKS
-2046 SSASVGVGFDIATG
+2046 SSASVGASLELGKG
-2060 QVSSVTISGSKS
+2060 PSYSISGSMS
-2072 KGEVDANS
+2072 KGEVSANG
-2080 TSYNESTV
+2080 TTYNESTV
-2088 KADKKLD
+2088 TANKDLSFA
-2095 FTSAKDTN
+2095 SGNDTN
-2103 IKGGNLSGEKIAG
+2103 IKGGMLSGEKVTG
-2116 NVGGDLNIESKQD
+2116 NVGGDLKIESKQD
-2129 KNSYKEKNSSAG
+2129 SNSYKETNKS
-2141 FGVGIDLSGKNKN
+2141 VGASIGLGSNKAISGSVSVGK
-2154 DGIATTDKK
+2154 I
-2163 DKASNA
+2163 
-2169 DKTGIF
+2169 
-2175 GSATKSNV
+2175 
-2183 DSNYESVTNQSGIY
+2183 DSNYNSVTDQSGIY
-2197 AGKEGFDIRVEANT
+2197 AGKDGFYIRVEDNT
-2211 DLKGGIISSEAE
+2211 DLKGGIISSTADA
-2223 KDKNKISTGTL
+2223 DKNKISTGTL
-2234 TYEDIKNKAEYEA
+2234 TFEDIQNKADYKA
-2247 GSIGINVDTS
+2247 GGAGIKVN
-2257 KNAKNKDA
+2257 KNN
-2265 GVTPNIGV
+2265 
-2273 GAKDDAESVTKAT
+2273 DAEYNEKGITPDIGMPASGEAESTTKAT
-2286 VSEGEI
+2286 ISKGTI
-2292 EIRDKG
+2292 EIRDKEN
-2298 HQKQDLK
+2298 QKQDINK
-2305 DLNRDTQNSLNKLGE
+2305 LNRDNANSLNKLGE
-2320 IFDKTKVEERQEL
+2320 IFDKTKIEERQEL
-2333 AGLFGEIAYKAV
+2333 ANLFGELAYNEIHK
-2345 GDLAIKNG
+2345 LADKNG
-2353 WQEGSAEKNALH
+2353 WKEGSPEKNALH
-2365 ALVGGIMSELTN
+2365 ALVGGIMSELTGN
-2377 SGFLA
+2377 GFLA
-2382 GASGAM
+2382 GASASA
-2388 INEIIQDKL
+2388 INEMVQKKLSEQFEGEPDK
-2397 RDMFK
+2397 
-2402 DNPAM
+2402 
-2407 HQWASALIG
+2407 HQWASAIIG
-2416 GVVAQVAADNA
+2416 GVVSQIVAGNVQA
-2427 QVGSATASS
+2427 GTSTAAS
-2436 GTKNNYLTHEQLEK
+2436 GTKNNYLFRDQIELKEREL
-2450 YNSEIEAIEK
+2450 SEAIARGASDE
-2460 DDSLTEE
+2460 
-2467 EKKDAKKIIDL
+2467 
-2478 KYDLISALQ
+2478 
-2487 DREWLSRF
+2487 
-2495 NSKIN
+2495 
-2500 VIQLKNGE
+2500 
-2508 YEIKGETFYVGY
+2508 EIK
-2520 NKDGSPA
+2520 A
-2527 FLSTGTTYGI
+2527 I
-2537 KDDNLND
+2537 ND
-2544 LLQKII
+2544 K
-2550 PGDKIQFPDGS
+2550 
-2561 KFYIQPNGQLF
+2561 
-2572 EEDNVGFLMPFKM
+2572 
-2585 ISFDTNAV
+2585 
-2593 VDKRNMFV
+2593 
-2601 YDATISSN
+2601 
-2609 LKNDAGELITGVASS
+2609 
-2624 IGGLLAGYELA
+2624 
-2635 KLAITSGND
+2635 
-2644 SGILVGAIV
+2644 
-2653 VAMNANEL
+2653 
-2661 VISGT
+2661 
-2666 SGYKNLFNH
+2666 
-2675 NISTVNFIKDSVLAG
+2675 
-2690 SENEKIYNSL
+2690 
-2700 NTATQMIG
+2700 
-2708 IIGDCQQ
+2708 
-2715 FYKLIE
+2715 
-2721 EGKLRNIDW
+2721 W
-2730 DKIIYD
+2730 DKIDQAQDEAIDALGYPIGNIAD
-2736 KKERDELTSILNSYN
+2736 GSIENDYEAKKSILKYAQDKLFADKSLVALKSTLGNSVIDMSMSLIDDATKDKIYQN
-2751 LGLDIKTVGDILN
+2751 LKQNIKINANSQGLPNLNYVVEIEPGSNFVMKGVAKLGVCNIGKTAYSIYLNTDKYKNEQDRAIAGTIDIIGLGATVGIGVLASSVGAPTMVIIVGGVVVGYAVDTASATI
-2764 K
+2764 KESIIGY

>member
-1 MGNLGK
+1 M
-7 NRKKFLALA
+7 
-16 IALSLQMQAVIPCYA
+16 
-31 AVTAEAGGAN
+31 
-41 VNGNIINIV
+41 
-50 KPDSNGLSHNKFTD
+50 
-64 FNVAGNG
+64 
-71 IVFNNHTG
+71 
-79 SAQYNSQLAGAL
+79 
-91 NANANLQGNAAKLI
+91 
-105 LTEVTGTG
+105 
-113 KTNLN
+113 
-118 GMLEIAGTK
+118 
-127 ADLVIANP
+127 
-135 NGIVGKGFGFIN
+135 
-147 VGRAT
+147 
-152 LTTGVPDWGADG
+152 
-164 KLNGFSVAKGTID
+164 
-177 IQNAG
+177 
-182 LTEDQRTDYRPDKL
+182 
-196 DIMASAIKI
+196 
-205 NDELWAN
+205 
-212 EAINVVA
+212 
-219 GSNEVKYNA
+219 
-228 DGSLEVQK
+228 
-236 TTATA
+236 
-241 EKPQVA
+241 
-247 LDVAALGGMYAGRIM
+247 
-262 LVGTEKGLGMNIGGN
+262 
-277 LKAQEN
+277 
-283 LSITNDGRI
+283 
-292 VFTKNAG
+292 
-299 SNNSA
+299 
-304 DGLPNKDYTYLT
+304 
-316 SDGTV
+316 
-321 MVSSTEDIENS
+321 
-332 GVITAQ
+332 
-338 KDMTLTVGG
+338 TVGG

-383 DEIANSGN
+383 DEITNSGN
-391 INASSILHVASAKA
+391 INASKILDVTSTKA

-411 MHSSGEASIS
+411 MHSNGEASIS

-431 IGAKSSV
+431 VGAKSSV
-438 NVTADKLTLNKN
+438 NVTADKISLNKK

-470 EINPDKPVIPA
+470 EINPDKPVIPE
-481 TPNPEALREAEDF
+481 TPDPEAPREAEDF

-519 DDLDLVA
+519 NDLDLVA

-578 TTYTKTELGGY
+578 TKYTKTELGGY

-615 LSGYL
+615 LNGYL

-630 IANVNGISVN
+630 IANANGISVN

-648 NVVLSTGAVTNWADG
+648 NVLLSTGAVTNWADG
-663 SFKFSDNKG
+663 SLKFSDNKG
-672 DMIIAGDGLNARNPK
+672 DMFIAGDGLNVRTPK
-687 QLEIFTSNL
+687 ELEIFTNNL
-696 QVDQSE
+696 QVDKSE

-750 ATVSGDVEQDKAT
+750 AAVSGDVEQDKAT
-763 LKAGEALKVSAA
+763 LKAGNNLQLRANALK
-775 KLSNTNNSLISAGN
+775 NTNNSLLSAAN

-814 RAADFINQDTAL
+814 RAADFINQDTAM

-834 LAVANRFANDGATI
+834 LTVANRFANDGATI
-848 STDSNNA
+848 SADGSSA
-855 LTKITTT
+855 LTKITAT
-862 DFSNTNKGAF
+862 DFSNTNKGVF

-913 LHTGGDAKITA
+913 LHTGRDAKITA
-924 DTMRSSKASVD
+924 DTMRSSKASID

-942 DLGSFTNQDS
+942 DLGSLTNQDS
-952 AYFGVGKNAAI
+952 AYFGVGKNAVI
-963 NTSNDFTNKD
+963 NTSNNFTNKD

-978 VTKDLTINSIGD
+978 VTKNLTINSIGD
-990 FLNEDGLIAVGA
+990 FLNEDGLFAIGG
-1002 SGTISATNITNQNKA
+1002 SGTISANNITNQNKV

-1025 NAAGDLSL
+1025 NAVGDLSL

-1114 IASGNIKID
+1114 ISSGNINID

-1137 GKNLTVNA
+1137 GKDLTVNA

-1208 LSLLSGVS
+1208 LSLLSGVG
-1216 GVKIYATDIV
+1216 GVKINAADIV
-1226 NRTHQA
+1226 NKTHQA

-1253 LTDETLY
+1253 LTDEKLY

-1281 KDNNTGD
+1281 KDNQTGD

-1299 SKIFKLTDD
+1299 SKIFKLTED
-1308 ATAKYLIETNKKFAD
+1308 AKAKYLIETNKKFAD

-1419 EEVVNGQKV
+1419 EEVVNGEKV

-1480 NVSNKGDIA
+1480 NVDNKGDIA
-1489 SENLAVKAE
+1489 GKNLAVKAE

-1505 TMRAKA
+1505 TLRAKV

-1573 LNANDVDIVTVAN
+1573 LSANDIDIVTVAN

-1611 SGENIRLNTKKD
+1611 SGENIRLNAKKD
-1623 ISIAGGVLSA
+1623 ISIAGGILSA
-1633 KNDVAL
+1633 KNDVEL
-1639 NAKGDVNINAV
+1639 NAKGDVNLTAV
-1650 KDLYSEESEVGNRG
+1650 KDLYSEESEVGKRG
-1664 GSYYNHNKQVDEAV
+1664 SSYYNHNKQVDEAV

-1716 NNINIANATEY
+1716 NNINIANETEY
-1727 HECLH
+1727 HERLH
-1732 EEHNK
+1732 EYHSK
-1737 VSGLLSSKTTDIYD
+1737 VSGVLSSKTTDIYD
-1751 YSRQNTVVGSNVSA
+1751 YSRQNTVVGSSISA
-1765 GEIAISSKKDTNLTG
+1765 GELAISSKKDTNITG
-1780 SNVVAD
+1780 GNVVAD

-1818 ILSGGGLG
+1818 IFAGGGLG

-1885 KIENSDSIYNAQE
+1885 SIENSNSIYNAQE

-1911 GGEAVNKVN
+1911 GGAYVDVVNNAANRVKHATDVEDKRLGALVAVKGYKDADKAIKNIKDNGGGKVN
-1920 EVVNHVERANQVND
+1920 EN
-1934 KRLAALHGYKAIE
+1934 
-1947 SVEKNI
+1947 
-1953 GMLKD
+1953 
-1958 AVKNPSQGLS
+1958 LS
-1968 LNVSVGSSQS
+1968 INVSLGTTK
-1978 RIESKSTT
+1978 SKSESNSTTT
-1986 VVANGSNVKAAGDV
+1986 VANASEVKAGGDV
-2000 KITSTEKDINI
+2000 NVTSTKKDINI
-2011 TGSNVEGKDVTLNAK
+2011 IGSNVEGKDVTLNAK
-2026 ENLNITASKNTNK
+2026 ENLNITASETTNK
-2039 TEQNSKS
+2039 LEQNSKS

-2095 FTSAKDTN
+2095 FTSGKDTN
-2103 IKGGNLSGEKIAG
+2103 INGGKLSGEKVTG
-2116 NVGGDLNIESKQD
+2116 NVGEDLNIESKQD

-2141 FGVGIDLSGKNKN
+2141 FGVGIDLSGKN

-2169 DKTGIF
+2169 NKAGIF

-2183 DSNYESVTNQSGIY
+2183 DSNYNSVTDQSGIY
-2197 AGKEGFDIRVEANT
+2197 AGKDGFDIVVGKNT

-2234 TYEDIKNKAEYEA
+2234 TYEDIQNKADYKA

-2257 KNAKNKDA
+2257 KNAKKKDA

-2273 GAKDDAESVTKAT
+2273 GAKDNAESVTKAT

-2298 HQKQDLK
+2298 NQKQDLK

-2333 AGLFGEIAYKAV
+2333 AGLFGELAYKAV

-2365 ALVGGIMSELTN
+2365 ALVGGIMSELTD

-2388 INEIIQDKL
+2388 INEMIQDKL
-2397 RDMFK
+2397 SDMFK
-2402 DNPAM
+2402 DDPAM

-2416 GVVAQVAADNA
+2416 GVVSQVVADDA
-2427 QVGSATASS
+2427 QVGAATASS
-2436 GTKNNYLTHEQLEK
+2436 GTKNNFLTHEQEVERRNKLDEIDRRTDLTDEEK
-2450 YNSEIEAIEK
+2450 FKKKEEVNDYYIELSRNQTEQGISGEKEGFGYEYGYDPELGGMLNVLPNDINAQNGLQQYMSFMKIGKSIDSSNWKKYELRTYTFGKSIGVKEMFDITGSIGLAKDQMGNVYKVYVLSGSKGFSVDKLNIGDIMKSLSSFGIAISSQVASGNYETARDLREVYTK
-2460 DDSLTEE
+2460 FNLSFNMTKYGISVGISRDDSSNT
-2467 EKKDAKKIIDL
+2467 AS
-2478 KYDLISALQ
+2478 YG
-2487 DREWLSRF
+2487 
-2495 NSKIN
+2495 IN
-2500 VIQLKNGE
+2500 NTYMGGSLGVVKLE
-2508 YEIKGETFYVGY
+2508 YVG
-2520 NKDGSPA
+2520 
-2527 FLSTGTTYGI
+2527 
-2537 KDDNLND
+2537 
-2544 LLQKII
+2544 
-2550 PGDKIQFPDGS
+2550 
-2561 KFYIQPNGQLF
+2561 
-2572 EEDNVGFLMPFKM
+2572 NV
-2585 ISFDTNAV
+2585 
-2593 VDKRNMFV
+2593 
-2601 YDATISSN
+2601 
-2609 LKNDAGELITGVASS
+2609 
-2624 IGGLLAGYELA
+2624 
-2635 KLAITSGND
+2635 
-2644 SGILVGAIV
+2644 
-2653 VAMNANEL
+2653 NERL
-2661 VISGT
+2661 
-2666 SGYKNLFNH
+2666 
-2675 NISTVNFIKDSVLAG
+2675 
-2690 SENEKIYNSL
+2690 
-2700 NTATQMIG
+2700 
-2708 IIGDCQQ
+2708 
-2715 FYKLIE
+2715 
-2721 EGKLRNIDW
+2721 
-2730 DKIIYD
+2730 
-2736 KKERDELTSILNSYN
+2736 
-2751 LGLDIKTVGDILN
+2751 
-2764 K
+2764 

>member
-105 LTEVTGTG
+105 LSEVTGTG

-196 DIMASAIKI
+196 DIMARAIKI

-219 GSNEVKYNA
+219 GSNEVKYNT

-299 SNNSA
+299 SNNTA
-304 DGLPNKDYTYLT
+304 DGLSNKDYTSLT

-383 DEIANSGN
+383 DEITNSGN
-391 INASSILHVASAKA
+391 INASKILDVTSTKA
-405 INNDGY
+405 INNNGY
-411 MHSSGEASIS
+411 MHSSGEARVS

-470 EINPDKPVIPA
+470 EINPDKPVIPE
-481 TPNPEALREAEDF
+481 TPNPEAPREAEDF

-506 GVAATVKKDKISD
+506 GVASTVKKDKISD
-519 DDLDLVA
+519 NDLDLVA

-578 TTYTKTELGGY
+578 TKYTKTELGGY

-615 LSGYL
+615 LNGYL

-687 QLEIFTSNL
+687 QLKIFTNNL
-696 QVDQSE
+696 QVDKSE

-724 TENMHINA
+724 TENMQINA

-750 ATVSGDVEQDKAT
+750 AAVSGDVEQDKAT

-814 RAADFINQDTAL
+814 KAADFINQDTAL

-848 STDSNNA
+848 SADGSSA
-855 LTKITTT
+855 LTKITAT
-862 DFSNTNKGAF
+862 DFSNTNKGVF
-872 VSKGSLQLEASNTLN
+872 ISKGSLQLEASNTLN

-942 DLGSFTNQDS
+942 DLGSLTNQDS
-952 AYFGVGKNAAI
+952 AYFGIGKNAVI

-990 FLNEDGLIAVGA
+990 FLNEDGLVAVGG
-1002 SGTISATNITNQNKA
+1002 SGTISATNITNQNKT

-1033 TAEDTVLNR
+1033 NAQDTVMNR

-1216 GVKIYATDIV
+1216 GVKIEAKDIV
-1226 NRTHQA
+1226 NKTHQA

-1243 AYFKTDADKH
+1243 DYFKTDAENH
-1253 LTDETLY
+1253 LTDEKLY

-1281 KDNNTGD
+1281 KDNQTGD
-1288 KMTDISSLHIN
+1288 KMMDISSLHIN

-1390 IAEEMNLKVGVALT
+1390 VAEAMDLKVGVALT

-1419 EEVVNGQKV
+1419 EEVVNGEKV

-1480 NVSNKGDIA
+1480 NVGNKGDIA
-1489 SENLAVKAE
+1489 SENLTVKSE

-1505 TMRAKA
+1505 TMRAKV
-1511 DALLQAE
+1511 DAMLQAE

-1523 ATVSKKQYK
+1523 AATSETQYR

-1551 TLEAGKNITNK
+1551 TLEAGNSITNK
-1562 GANLTAGKDLT
+1562 GANLTAGKDLQ

-1639 NAKGDVNINAV
+1639 NAKGDVNLTAV

-1688 ISIASGKDI
+1688 IGIASGKDI

-1706 EAGKADLAAE
+1706 EAGKADLIAE
-1716 NNINIANATEY
+1716 NNINIANEKEY
-1727 HECLH
+1727 HERLH

-1751 YSRQNTVVGSNVSA
+1751 YSKQNTVVGSNVSA
-1765 GEIAISSKKDTNLTG
+1765 GEIAISSKKDTNITG

-1786 NDVSVKTGGNLNIG
+1786 NDVNVKTGGNLNIG
-1800 SAEQTSESEYIK
+1800 SAEQTSESEYRK

-1853 KGNVNLDADKA
+1853 KSNVNLDADEA

-1875 KDINITGENV
+1875 KNINITGENV
-1885 KIENSDSIYNAQE
+1885 SIENSNSIYNAQE

-1911 GGEAVNKVN
+1911 GGGYVD
-1920 EVVNHVERANQVND
+1920 VVNNAANSVKHATDVED
-1934 KRLAALHGYKAIE
+1934 KRLGALVAVKGYKDADKAI
-1947 SVEKNI
+1947 
-1953 GMLKD
+1953 KD
-1958 AVKNPSQGLS
+1958 IKGKGGGNVNENLS
-1968 LNVSVGSSQS
+1968 INVSLGTMK
-1978 RIESKSTT
+1978 SKSESNSTTT
-1986 VVANGSNVKAAGDV
+1986 VANASEVKAGGEV
-2000 KITSTEKDINI
+2000 NVTSTKKDINI

-2039 TEQNSKS
+2039 TEQSSKS
-2046 SSASVGVGFDIATG
+2046 SSASVGASLELGKG
-2060 QVSSVTISGSKS
+2060 PSYSISGSMS
-2072 KGEVDANS
+2072 KGEVSANG
-2080 TSYNESTV
+2080 TTYNESTV
-2088 KADKKLD
+2088 TANKDLSFA
-2095 FTSAKDTN
+2095 SGNDTN
-2103 IKGGNLSGEKIAG
+2103 IKGGKLSGEKVIG
-2116 NVGGDLNIESKQD
+2116 SVGGDLNIESKQD
-2129 KNSYKEKNSSAG
+2129 SNNYKESNKS
-2141 FGVGIDLSGKNKN
+2141 VGASVGLGSNK
-2154 DGIATTDKK
+2154 AV
-2163 DKASNA
+2163 S
-2169 DKTGIF
+2169 
-2175 GSATKSNV
+2175 GSASVGKI
-2183 DSNYESVTNQSGIY
+2183 DSNYKSVTDQSGIY
-2197 AGKEGFDIRVEANT
+2197 AGKEGFDIRVEDNT
-2211 DLKGGIISSEAE
+2211 DLKGGIISSTADA
-2223 KDKNKISTGTL
+2223 DKNKLSTGTL
-2234 TYEDIKNKAEYEA
+2234 TFEDIQNKADYKA
-2247 GSIGINVDTS
+2247 GGAGIKVN
-2257 KNAKNKDA
+2257 KNN
-2265 GVTPNIGV
+2265 
-2273 GAKDDAESVTKAT
+2273 DAEYNEKGITPDIGMPVSGEAESTTNAT
-2286 VSEGEI
+2286 ISKGTI
-2292 EIRDKG
+2292 EIRDKDK
-2298 HQKQDLK
+2298 QKQDIEK
-2305 DLNRDTQNSLNKLGE
+2305 LNRDTANSLNKLGE
-2320 IFDKTKVEERQEL
+2320 IFDKTKIEERQEL
-2333 AGLFGEIAYKAV
+2333 ANLFGELAYNEIHYMDGSNEQKA
-2345 GDLAIKNG
+2345 LY
-2353 WQEGSAEKNALH
+2353 H
-2365 ALVGGIMSELTN
+2365 AVVGGIMSKLT
-2377 SGFLA
+2377 GGDFLA
-2382 GASGAM
+2382 GATAAGINKLVIEEVKKAANYEPDKMQWVSAVLGA
-2388 INEIIQDKL
+2388 
-2397 RDMFK
+2397 
-2402 DNPAM
+2402 
-2407 HQWASALIG
+2407 
-2416 GVVAQVAADNA
+2416 VVAEFVSGNPQAG
-2427 QVGSATASS
+2427 GSAAAS
-2436 GTKNNYLTHEQLEK
+2436 GTKNNEVADIIFNPKRVLNGYGEGLKDRGIEEIEDISAIVSDPLGTLNEMYQFLQAIYEEPSLANEIKEQFVDVFNERLDKFENGTAEETGYELGRISVDIASLCVASGSSKILTKFPRVGKIVSSLEK
-2450 YNSEIEAIEK
+2450 YTAKSISTTK
-2460 DDSLTEE
+2460 LTNDIIYVGDNLWT
-2467 EKKDAKKIIDL
+2467 KGAFKRGQIID
-2478 KYDLISALQ
+2478 KALGNN
-2487 DREWLSRF
+2487 L
-2495 NSKIN
+2495 
-2500 VIQLKNGE
+2500 
-2508 YEIKGETFYVGY
+2508 GY
-2520 NKDGSPA
+2520 N
-2527 FLSTGTTYGI
+2527 
-2537 KDDNLND
+2537 
-2544 LLQKII
+2544 
-2550 PGDKIQFPDGS
+2550 FP
-2561 KFYIQPNGQLF
+2561 
-2572 EEDNVGFLMPFKM
+2572 
-2585 ISFDTNAV
+2585 V
-2593 VDKRNMFV
+2593 VDK
-2601 YDATISSN
+2601 
-2609 LKNDAGELITGVASS
+2609 LNDRT
-2624 IGGLLAGYELA
+2624 
-2635 KLAITSGND
+2635 ITS
-2644 SGILVGAIV
+2644 
-2653 VAMNANEL
+2653 
-2661 VISGT
+2661 
-2666 SGYKNLFNH
+2666 
-2675 NISTVNFIKDSVLAG
+2675 IKSMDLTLPTYQTG
-2690 SENEKIYNSL
+2690 KGIYNTL
-2700 NTATQMIG
+2700 V
-2708 IIGDCQQ
+2708 
-2715 FYKLIE
+2715 K
-2721 EGKLRNIDW
+2721 NIDAL
-2730 DKIIYD
+2730 DKFTYKSWNRKFIGLNDYDSKELEIAISKTIIS
-2736 KKERDELTSILNSYN
+2736 KEQKYGIDRAIQYAGNK
-2751 LGLDIKTVGDILN
+2751 GIKVKITIIE
-2764 K
+2764 

>member
-16 IALSLQMQAVIPCYA
+16 IALSLQMQAVMPCYA

-41 VNGNIINIV
+41 VKGNIINIV

-79 SAQYNSQLAGAL
+79 SAQYNSHLAGAL

-152 LTTGVPDWGADG
+152 LTTGMPDWGDDG

-196 DIMASAIKI
+196 DIMARAIKI

-219 GSNEVKYNA
+219 GSNEVKYNT

-299 SNNSA
+299 SNNTA
-304 DGLPNKDYTYLT
+304 DGLSNKDYTSLT
-316 SDGTV
+316 SDGNV

-358 AAYTAEEEEENPKF
+358 AAYTAEEEEKNPKF

-411 MHSSGEASIS
+411 MHSSGEARVS
-421 AGGIL
+421 AGSVL

-431 IGAKSSV
+431 IGAKNSV
-438 NVTADKLTLNKN
+438 NVQADKVTLNKN

-470 EINPDKPVIPA
+470 EINPDKPVIPEM
-481 TPNPEALREAEDF
+481 PDPEAPREAEDF

-519 DDLDLVA
+519 NDLDLVA

-549 IAEVNGNGVSRNLY
+549 IAEVNSNGVSRNLY

-578 TTYTKTELGGY
+578 TKYTKTELGGY

-615 LSGYL
+615 LNGYL

-630 IANVNGISVN
+630 IANANGISVN

-648 NVVLSTGAVTNWADG
+648 NVLLSTGAVTNWADG

-672 DMIIAGDGLNARNPK
+672 DMLIAGDGLNARNPK
-687 QLEIFTSNL
+687 QLEIFTNNL
-696 QVDQSE
+696 QVDKSE
-702 VYTNELHIS
+702 VYNNELHIS
-711 ADGLLQNTGKIAA
+711 ADGLMQNTGKIAA
-724 TENMHINA
+724 TENMQINA

-789 DADINI
+789 DANINI

-834 LAVANRFANDGATI
+834 LAVANRFVNDGATI

-887 NNYANIYVSGD
+887 NNCSNIYVSGD

-913 LHTGGDAKITA
+913 LHTGRDAKITA
-924 DTMRSSKASVD
+924 NSLQNSKASVD

-942 DLGSFTNQDS
+942 DLGSLTNQDS
-952 AYFGVGKNAAI
+952 AYLGVGKNAVI
-963 NTSNDFTNKD
+963 NTSNNFTNKN

-978 VTKDLTINSIGD
+978 VTKNLTINSIGD
-990 FLNEDGLIAVGA
+990 FLNEDGLVAVGA

-1114 IASGNIKID
+1114 IASGNINID

-1208 LSLLSGVS
+1208 LSLLSGVG
-1216 GVKIYATDIV
+1216 GVKINAADIV
-1226 NRTHQA
+1226 NKTHQA

-1253 LTDETLY
+1253 LTDEKLY

-1281 KDNNTGD
+1281 KDNNTGE
-1288 KMTDISSLHIN
+1288 KMMDISSLHIN
-1299 SKIFKLTDD
+1299 SKIFKLTED

-1419 EEVVNGQKV
+1419 EEVVNGEKV

-1489 SENLAVKAE
+1489 SENLTVKAE

-1523 ATVSKKQYK
+1523 ATVSEKQYK

-1551 TLEAGKNITNK
+1551 TLEAGNSITNR
-1562 GANLTAGKDLT
+1562 GANLTAGKDLS
-1573 LNANDVDIVTVAN
+1573 LNAENIDIVTVAN

-1639 NAKGDVNINAV
+1639 NAKGDVNLTAV
-1650 KDLYSEESEVGNRG
+1650 KDLYSEESEVGKRG
-1664 GSYYNHNKQVDEAV
+1664 SSYYNHNKQVDEAV

-1706 EAGKADLAAE
+1706 EAGKADLIAE
-1716 NNINIANATEY
+1716 NNINIANETEY
-1727 HECLH
+1727 HERLH

-1840 QNTEQVGSTVGSV
+1840 QNVEQVGSTVGSV
-1853 KGNVNLDADKA
+1853 KGSVKLDADKA

-1875 KDINITGENV
+1875 KNINITGENV
-1885 KIENSDSIYNAQE
+1885 SIENSNSIYNAQE

-1911 GGEAVNKVN
+1911 GGGYVD
-1920 EVVNHVERANQVND
+1920 VVNNAANSVKHATEVED
-1934 KRLAALHGYKAIE
+1934 KRLGALVAVKGYKDADKAI
-1947 SVEKNI
+1947 KNI
-1953 GMLKD
+1953 KGNGGGK
-1958 AVKNPSQGLS
+1958 VTENLS
-1968 LNVSVGSSQS
+1968 INVSLGTMK
-1978 RIESKSTT
+1978 SKSESNSTTT
-1986 VVANGSNVKAAGDV
+1986 VANASEVKAGGDV
-2000 KITSTEKDINI
+2000 NVASTKKDINI
-2011 TGSNVEGKDVTLNAK
+2011 TGSNVEGKDVTFNAK
-2026 ENLNITASKNTNK
+2026 ENLNITASKNINK

-2046 SSASVGVGFDIATG
+2046 SSASVGASLELGKG
-2060 QVSSVTISGSKS
+2060 PSYSISGSMS
-2072 KGEVDANS
+2072 KGEVSANG
-2080 TSYNESTV
+2080 TTYNESTV
-2088 KADKKLD
+2088 TANKDLSFA
-2095 FTSAKDTN
+2095 SGNDTN
-2103 IKGGNLSGEKIAG
+2103 IKGGMLSGEKVTG

-2129 KNSYKEKNSSAG
+2129 SNSYKETNKSV
-2141 FGVGIDLSGKNKN
+2141 GVSVGLGSNKA
-2154 DGIATTDKK
+2154 I
-2163 DKASNA
+2163 S
-2169 DKTGIF
+2169 
-2175 GSATKSNV
+2175 GSASVGKI
-2183 DSNYESVTNQSGIY
+2183 DSKYESVTDQSGIY
-2197 AGKEGFDIRVEANT
+2197 AGKEGFDIRVEDNT

-2234 TYEDIKNKAEYEA
+2234 TYEDIKNEADYKAGGAGIKVNKNNDAEYNEK
-2247 GSIGINVDTS
+2247 GITPDIGMPAS
-2257 KNAKNKDA
+2257 
-2265 GVTPNIGV
+2265 GE
-2273 GAKDDAESVTKAT
+2273 AESTTKAAI
-2286 VSEGEI
+2286 SEGTI
-2292 EIRDKG
+2292 EIRDKEN
-2298 HQKQDLK
+2298 QKQDIEK
-2305 DLNRDTQNSLNKLGE
+2305 LNRDTNNSLNKLGE
-2320 IFDKTKVEERQEL
+2320 IFDKTKIEERQEL
-2333 AGLFGEIAYKAV
+2333 ANLFGELAYNEIHYMDGSDEQKA
-2345 GDLAIKNG
+2345 IY
-2353 WQEGSAEKNALH
+2353 H
-2365 ALVGGIMSELTN
+2365 AVVGGIMSKLT
-2377 SGFLA
+2377 GGDFLA
-2382 GASGAM
+2382 GASAAGINKLVIEEIDKVVGGDPDKAQWVSAALGAV
-2388 INEIIQDKL
+2388 ISGLVSGNVQ
-2397 RDMFK
+2397 
-2402 DNPAM
+2402 AG
-2407 HQWASALIG
+2407 AST
-2416 GVVAQVAADNA
+2416 AA
-2427 QVGSATASS
+2427 S
-2436 GTKNNYLTHEQLEK
+2436 GTKNNFYQRLTPF
-2450 YNSEIEAIEK
+2450 
-2460 DDSLTEE
+2460 
-2467 EKKDAKKIIDL
+2467 KKIIEKIKNEGLLDRL
-2478 KYDLISALQ
+2478 ADDEYYVINIDIGTDISTIARMLGM
-2487 DREWLSRF
+2487 SV
-2495 NSKIN
+2495 SAIKKIN
-2500 VIQLKNGE
+2500 SLE
-2508 YEIKGETFYVGY
+2508 
-2520 NKDGSPA
+2520 GS
-2527 FLSTGTTYGI
+2527 
-2537 KDDNLND
+2537 
-2544 LLQKII
+2544 
-2550 PGDKIQFPDGS
+2550 
-2561 KFYIQPNGQLF
+2561 
-2572 EEDNVGFLMPFKM
+2572 
-2585 ISFDTNAV
+2585 
-2593 VDKRNMFV
+2593 
-2601 YDATISSN
+2601 
-2609 LKNDAGELITGVASS
+2609 
-2624 IGGLLAGYELA
+2624 
-2635 KLAITSGND
+2635 
-2644 SGILVGAIV
+2644 
-2653 VAMNANEL
+2653 
-2661 VISGT
+2661 
-2666 SGYKNLFNH
+2666 
-2675 NISTVNFIKDSVLAG
+2675 
-2690 SENEKIYNSL
+2690 
-2700 NTATQMIG
+2700 IG
-2708 IIGDCQQ
+2708 IIIDKNGGVYDTDGISVSAGIGKFTNNTEMNIADSPYGITLAIGHIPQYIRGMQYKEYLTGGSASLNMSILGIYAGTAFSGELEDLNISLDTGVNSSFDNSISLGISNADYVGNIFNSNIFGKTYEYNQHIKDYIAVENLDGVNFYCDENGTIRLQKGEQ
-2715 FYKLIE
+2715 LYAADIGRWENVRGVYKLINGWRKISLE
-2721 EGKLRNIDW
+2721 ETKKFLDEDNRN
-2730 DKIIYD
+2730 
-2736 KKERDELTSILNSYN
+2736 E
-2751 LGLDIKTVGDILN
+2751 
-2764 K
+2764 

>member
-16 IALSLQMQAVIPCYA
+16 IALSLQMQAVMPCYA

-79 SAQYNSQLAGAL
+79 SAQYNSHLAGAL

-152 LTTGVPDWGADG
+152 LTTGMPDWGADG

-177 IQNAG
+177 IQNTG

-196 DIMASAIKI
+196 DIMARAIKI

-219 GSNEVKYNA
+219 GSNEVKYNT

-299 SNNSA
+299 SSNTA
-304 DGLPNKDYTYLT
+304 DGLSNKDYTSLT
-316 SDGTV
+316 SDGNV

-332 GVITAQ
+332 SVITAQ

-391 INASSILHVASAKA
+391 INASSILHVTSTKA

-438 NVTADKLTLNKN
+438 NVQADKLTLNKN

-481 TPNPEALREAEDF
+481 TPNPEAPREAEDF
-494 KAPALPDIAQAS
+494 KAPALPDVAQAP
-506 GVAATVKKDKISD
+506 GVASTVKKDKISD
-519 DDLDLVA
+519 NDLDLVA

-578 TTYTKTELGGY
+578 TKYTKTELGGY

-615 LSGYL
+615 LNGYL

-630 IANVNGISVN
+630 IANANGISVN

-648 NVVLSTGAVTNWADG
+648 NVVLSTGAVTNWTDG
-663 SFKFSDNKG
+663 NLKFGNNKG

-687 QLEIFTSNL
+687 QLEIFTNNL
-696 QVDQSE
+696 QVDKSE

-724 TENMHINA
+724 TENMQINA
-732 GALKNS
+732 GTLKNS

-750 ATVSGDVEQDKAT
+750 AAVSGDVEQDKAT
-763 LKAGEALKVSAA
+763 LKAGNNLQLRANALK
-775 KLSNTNNSLISAGN
+775 NTNNSLLSAAN

-814 RAADFINQDTAL
+814 KAADFINQDTAL

-834 LAVANRFANDGATI
+834 LAVANKIANDGATI
-848 STDSNNA
+848 SADGSSA
-855 LTKITTT
+855 LTKITAT

-924 DTMRSSKASVD
+924 DTMRSSKASID

-952 AYFGVGKNAAI
+952 AYFGVGKNAVI

-978 VTKDLTINSIGD
+978 VTNDLTINSIGD
-990 FLNEDGLIAVGA
+990 FLNEDGLVAVGA
-1002 SGTISATNITNQNKA
+1002 SGTISANNITNQNKA

-1033 TAEDTVLNR
+1033 NAQETVLNR

-1216 GVKIYATDIV
+1216 GVKIEAKDIV
-1226 NRTHQA
+1226 NKTHQA

-1243 AYFKTDADKH
+1243 AYFKTDAENH
-1253 LTDETLY
+1253 LTDEKLY

-1281 KDNNTGD
+1281 KDNQTGD
-1288 KMTDISSLHIN
+1288 KLPDISSLHIN

-1390 IAEEMNLKVGVALT
+1390 VAEAMDLKVGVALT
-1404 AEQMASLTT
+1404 AEQMASLTS

-1419 EEVVNGQKV
+1419 EEVVNGEKV

-1436 QVRSEDLRP
+1436 QVHSEDLRP

-1480 NVSNKGDIA
+1480 NVGNKGDIA
-1489 SENLAVKAE
+1489 GKNLKIKAE

-1505 TMRAKA
+1505 TMRAKV

-1523 ATVSKKQYK
+1523 AATSETQYR

-1551 TLEAGKNITNK
+1551 TLEAGNSITNR

-1573 LNANDVDIVTVAN
+1573 LSANDVDIVTVAN

-1611 SGENIRLNTKKD
+1611 SGENIRLNAKKD
-1623 ISIAGGVLSA
+1623 ISIAGGILSA
-1633 KNDVAL
+1633 KNDVEL
-1639 NAKGDVNINAV
+1639 NAKGDVNLTAV
-1650 KDLYSEESEVGNRG
+1650 KDLYSEESEVGKRG
-1664 GSYYNHNKQVDEAV
+1664 SSYYNHNKQVDEAV

-1706 EAGKADLAAE
+1706 EAGKADLTAE
-1716 NNINIANATEY
+1716 NNINIANETEY
-1727 HECLH
+1727 HERLH
-1732 EEHNK
+1732 EYHSK
-1737 VSGLLSSKTTDIYD
+1737 VSGVLSSKTTDIYD
-1751 YSRQNTVVGSNVSA
+1751 YSKQNTVVSSNVSA
-1765 GEIAISSKKDTNLTG
+1765 GELAISSKKVTNITG

-1800 SAEQTSESEYIK
+1800 SAEQTSESGYRK

-1818 ILSGGGLG
+1818 VFAGGGLG

-1885 KIENSDSIYNAQE
+1885 SIENSNSIYNAQE

-1911 GGEAVNKVN
+1911 GGGYVDVVNNAANSVKHATEVEDKRLGALVAVKGYKDADKAIKDIKGKGGGKVN
-1920 EVVNHVERANQVND
+1920 EN
-1934 KRLAALHGYKAIE
+1934 
-1947 SVEKNI
+1947 
-1953 GMLKD
+1953 
-1958 AVKNPSQGLS
+1958 LS
-1968 LNVSVGSSQS
+1968 INVSLGTTK
-1978 RIESKSTT
+1978 SKSESNSTTT
-1986 VVANGSNVKAAGDV
+1986 VANASEVKAGGDV
-2000 KITSTEKDINI
+2000 NVTSTKKDINI

-2046 SSASVGVGFDIATG
+2046 SSASVGASLELGKG
-2060 QVSSVTISGSKS
+2060 PSYSISGSMS
-2072 KGEVDANS
+2072 KGEVSANG
-2080 TSYNESTV
+2080 TTYNESTV
-2088 KADKKLD
+2088 TANKDLSFA
-2095 FTSAKDTN
+2095 SGNDTN
-2103 IKGGNLSGEKIAG
+2103 IKGGMLSGEKVTG

-2129 KNSYKEKNSSAG
+2129 SNSYKETNKSV
-2141 FGVGIDLSGKNKN
+2141 GVSIGLGSNK
-2154 DGIATTDKK
+2154 AV
-2163 DKASNA
+2163 S
-2169 DKTGIF
+2169 
-2175 GSATKSNV
+2175 GSASIGKI
-2183 DSNYESVTNQSGIY
+2183 DSNYKSVTDQSGIY
-2197 AGKEGFDIRVEANT
+2197 AGTEGFDINVGENT
-2211 DLKGGIISSEAE
+2211 DLKGGIIFSEAE

-2234 TYEDIKNKAEYEA
+2234 TFEDIRNKADYKA
-2247 GSIGINVDTS
+2247 GGAGIKVNKNNDADYNEKGITPDIGMPAS
-2257 KNAKNKDA
+2257 
-2265 GVTPNIGV
+2265 GE
-2273 GAKDDAESVTKAT
+2273 AESTTKAT
-2286 VSEGEI
+2286 ISKGTI
-2292 EIRDKG
+2292 EIRDKEN
-2298 HQKQDLK
+2298 QKQDINK
-2305 DLNRDTQNSLNKLGE
+2305 LNRDTQNSLNKLGE
-2320 IFDKTKVEERQEL
+2320 IFDKTKIEERQEL
-2333 AGLFGEIAYKAV
+2333 ANLFGELAYNEIHYMDGSNEQKA
-2345 GDLAIKNG
+2345 LY
-2353 WQEGSAEKNALH
+2353 H
-2365 ALVGGIMSELTN
+2365 AVVGGIMSKLT
-2377 SGFLA
+2377 GGDFLA
-2382 GASGAM
+2382 GATSVGINKLVIEEVKKAANYEPDKMQWVSAALGAVVAEFVSGNA
-2388 INEIIQDKL
+2388 Q
-2397 RDMFK
+2397 
-2402 DNPAM
+2402 AG
-2407 HQWASALIG
+2407 ASA
-2416 GVVAQVAADNA
+2416 AA
-2427 QVGSATASS
+2427 S
-2436 GTKNNYLTHEQLEK
+2436 GTKNNEVADIIFNPKRVLNGYGEGLKDRGIEEIEDISAIVSDPLGTLNEMYQFLQAVYEEPSLANEIKEQFVDVFNERLDKFENGTAEETGYELGRISVDIASLCVASGSSKILTKFPRVGKIVSSLEK
-2450 YNSEIEAIEK
+2450 YTAKSISTTKLTNDIVYIG
-2460 DDSLTEE
+2460 DSLW
-2467 EKKDAKKIIDL
+2467 EKGAFKRGQIID
-2478 KYDLISALQ
+2478 KALGNN
-2487 DREWLSRF
+2487 L
-2495 NSKIN
+2495 
-2500 VIQLKNGE
+2500 
-2508 YEIKGETFYVGY
+2508 GY
-2520 NKDGSPA
+2520 N
-2527 FLSTGTTYGI
+2527 
-2537 KDDNLND
+2537 
-2544 LLQKII
+2544 
-2550 PGDKIQFPDGS
+2550 FP
-2561 KFYIQPNGQLF
+2561 
-2572 EEDNVGFLMPFKM
+2572 
-2585 ISFDTNAV
+2585 V
-2593 VDKRNMFV
+2593 VDK
-2601 YDATISSN
+2601 
-2609 LKNDAGELITGVASS
+2609 LNDRT
-2624 IGGLLAGYELA
+2624 
-2635 KLAITSGND
+2635 ITSIKSMD
-2644 SGILVGAIV
+2644 LT
-2653 VAMNANEL
+2653 ANTYQT
-2661 VISGT
+2661 GR
-2666 SGYKNLFNH
+2666 G
-2675 NISTVNFIKDSVLAG
+2675 
-2690 SENEKIYNSL
+2690 IYNAL
-2700 NTATQMIG
+2700 V
-2708 IIGDCQQ
+2708 
-2715 FYKLIE
+2715 K
-2721 EGKLRNIDW
+2721 NIDTLDNFAGRRW
-2730 DKIIYD
+2730 HGTIVSKKIYD
-2736 KKERDELTSILNSYN
+2736 KKELEIAIPKVKISQDQKR
-2751 LGLDIKTVGDILN
+2751 GLDEAIQYAKTKNIRVKITIIE
-2764 K
+2764 

>member
-16 IALSLQMQAVIPCYA
+16 IALSLQMQAVMPCYA

-79 SAQYNSQLAGAL
+79 SAQCNSHLAGAL

-135 NGIVGKGFGFIN
+135 NGIVGKDFGFIN

-152 LTTGVPDWGADG
+152 LTTGMPDWGADG

-196 DIMASAIKI
+196 DIMARAIKI

-219 GSNEVKYNA
+219 GSNEVKYNT
-228 DGSLEVQK
+228 DGSLEVHK

-299 SNNSA
+299 SNNTA
-304 DGLPNKDYTYLT
+304 DGLSNKDYTSLT
-316 SDGTV
+316 SDGNV

-332 GVITAQ
+332 SVITAQ

-405 INNDGY
+405 MNNDGY
-411 MHSSGEASIS
+411 MHSSGEARVS

-470 EINPDKPVIPA
+470 EINPDKPVIPE
-481 TPNPEALREAEDF
+481 TPNPEAPREAEDF

-519 DDLDLVA
+519 NDLDLVA

-578 TTYTKTELGGY
+578 TKYTKTELGGY

-615 LSGYL
+615 LNGYL

-630 IANVNGISVN
+630 IANANGISVN

-648 NVVLSTGAVTNWADG
+648 NVLLSTGAVTNWADG

-687 QLEIFTSNL
+687 QLDVFTNNL
-696 QVDQSE
+696 QADKSE
-702 VYTNELHIS
+702 LYANELHIS

-724 TENMHINA
+724 TENMQINA

-738 SLGYIEAQKNLT
+738 NLGYIEAKENLT
-750 ATVSGDVEQDKAT
+750 ATVSGNVEQDKAT

-795 AASISNNKS
+795 AASISNNTS

-834 LAVANRFANDGATI
+834 LTVANRFANDGATI
-848 STDSNNA
+848 SADGSSA
-855 LTKITTT
+855 LTKITAT

-924 DTMRSSKASVD
+924 DTMRSSKASID

-952 AYFGVGKNAAI
+952 AYFGVGKNAVI

-978 VTKDLTINSIGD
+978 VTKNLTINSIGD
-990 FLNEDGLIAVGA
+990 FLNEDGLVAIGG
-1002 SGTISATNITNQNKA
+1002 SGTISANNITNQNKA

-1025 NAAGDLSL
+1025 NAVGDLSL

-1114 IASGNIKID
+1114 IASGNINID

-1137 GKNLTVNA
+1137 GKDLTVNA

-1208 LSLLSGVS
+1208 LSLLSGVG
-1216 GVKIYATDIV
+1216 GVKIEAKDIV
-1226 NRTHQA
+1226 NKTHQA

-1243 AYFKTDADKH
+1243 DYFKTDADKH
-1253 LTDETLY
+1253 LTDEKLY

-1281 KDNNTGD
+1281 KDNQTGD
-1288 KMTDISSLHIN
+1288 KMMDISSLHIN
-1299 SKIFKLTDD
+1299 SKIFKLTED
-1308 ATAKYLIETNKKFAD
+1308 AKAKYLIETNKKFAD

-1390 IAEEMNLKVGVALT
+1390 VAEAMDLKVGVALT

-1419 EEVVNGQKV
+1419 EEVVNGEKV

-1436 QVRSEDLRP
+1436 KVRSEDLRP

-1469 KSDGTVALRAE
+1469 KSDGTVALHAE

-1489 SENLAVKAE
+1489 SENLTVKAE

-1505 TMRAKA
+1505 KMRAKV

-1523 ATVSKKQYK
+1523 AATSETQYR

-1551 TLEAGKNITNK
+1551 TLEAGNSITNR
-1562 GANLTAGKDLT
+1562 GANLTAGKDLS
-1573 LNANDVDIVTVAN
+1573 LNAENIDIVTVAN

-1611 SGENIRLNTKKD
+1611 SGENIRLNAKKD
-1623 ISIAGGVLSA
+1623 ISIAGGILSA
-1633 KNDVAL
+1633 KNDVEL
-1639 NAKGDVNINAV
+1639 NAKGDVNLTAV
-1650 KDLYSEESEVGNRG
+1650 KDLYSEESEVGKRG
-1664 GSYYNHNKQVDEAV
+1664 SSYYNHNKQVDEAV

-1688 ISIASGKDI
+1688 ISIASGNDI

-1706 EAGKADLAAE
+1706 EAGKADLIAE
-1716 NNINIANATEY
+1716 NNINIANETEY
-1727 HECLH
+1727 HERLH

-1751 YSRQNTVVGSNVSA
+1751 YSKQNTVVGSNLFA
-1765 GEIAISSKKDTNLTG
+1765 GELAMSSKKDTNITG

-1786 NDVSVKTGGNLNIG
+1786 NEVSIKTGSNLNIG

-1885 KIENSDSIYNAQE
+1885 SIENSNSIYNAQE

-1911 GGEAVNKVN
+1911 GGGYVD
-1920 EVVNHVERANQVND
+1920 VVNNAANSVKHATEVED
-1934 KRLAALHGYKAIE
+1934 KRLGALVAVKGYKDADKAIKDIKGKGGGKINE
-1947 SVEKNI
+1947 NLSVNI
-1953 GMLKD
+1953 
-1958 AVKNPSQGLS
+1958 S
-1968 LNVSVGSSQS
+1968 LGTTK
-1978 RIESKSTT
+1978 SKSESNSTTT
-1986 VVANGSNVKAAGDV
+1986 VANASEVKAGGDV
-2000 KITSTEKDINI
+2000 SIVSTKKDINI

-2026 ENLNITASKNTNK
+2026 ENLNIIASENTNN
-2039 TEQNSKS
+2039 TEQSSKS
-2046 SSASVGVGFDIATG
+2046 SSASVGASLELGKG
-2060 QVSSVTISGSKS
+2060 PSYSISGSMS
-2072 KGEVDANS
+2072 KGEVSANG
-2080 TSYNESTV
+2080 TTYNESTV
-2088 KADKKLD
+2088 TANKDLSFA
-2095 FTSAKDTN
+2095 SGNDTN
-2103 IKGGNLSGEKIAG
+2103 IKGGMLSGEKVTG

-2129 KNSYKEKNSSAG
+2129 SNSYKETNKSV
-2141 FGVGIDLSGKNKN
+2141 GVSIGLGSNK
-2154 DGIATTDKK
+2154 AV
-2163 DKASNA
+2163 S
-2169 DKTGIF
+2169 
-2175 GSATKSNV
+2175 GSASIGKI
-2183 DSNYESVTNQSGIY
+2183 DSNYKSVTDQSGIY
-2197 AGKEGFDIRVEANT
+2197 AGTEGFDINVGENT
-2211 DLKGGIISSEAE
+2211 DLKGGIIFSEAE

-2234 TYEDIKNKAEYEA
+2234 TFEDIRNKADYKA
-2247 GSIGINVDTS
+2247 GGAGIKVNKNNDADYNEKGITPDIGMPAS
-2257 KNAKNKDA
+2257 
-2265 GVTPNIGV
+2265 GE
-2273 GAKDDAESVTKAT
+2273 AESTTKAT
-2286 VSEGEI
+2286 ISKGTI
-2292 EIRDKG
+2292 EIRDKEN
-2298 HQKQDLK
+2298 QKQDINK
-2305 DLNRDTQNSLNKLGE
+2305 LNRDTQNSLNKLGE
-2320 IFDKTKVEERQEL
+2320 IFDKTKIEERQEL
-2333 AGLFGEIAYKAV
+2333 ANLFGELAYNEIHYMDGSNEQKA
-2345 GDLAIKNG
+2345 LY
-2353 WQEGSAEKNALH
+2353 H
-2365 ALVGGIMSELTN
+2365 AVVGGIMSKLT
-2377 SGFLA
+2377 GGDFLA
-2382 GASGAM
+2382 GATAAGINKLVIEEVKKAANYDPDKMQWVSAALGA
-2388 INEIIQDKL
+2388 
-2397 RDMFK
+2397 
-2402 DNPAM
+2402 
-2407 HQWASALIG
+2407 
-2416 GVVAQVAADNA
+2416 VVAEFVSGNPQAGGSVAA
-2427 QVGSATASS
+2427 S
-2436 GTKNNYLTHEQLEK
+2436 GTKNNAVADIIFNPKRVLNGYGEGLKDRGVEEIEDISAIVSDPLGTLNEMYQFLQAVYEEPSLANEIKEQFIDVFNERLDKFENGTAEETGYELGRISVDIASLCVASGTSKILTKFPRVGKIVSSLEK
-2450 YNSEIEAIEK
+2450 YTAKSISTTKLSNDIVYIGDSLWEKGAFKRGQIIDKALGNSLGYNFPVIDKLNGRTITSIKSMDLTADTYQTGRGIYNTLVKNIDTLDRFTERAWQGTVVSKEVYDYKELEVAIPKIKISQDQKRGLDEAIQY
-2460 DDSLTEE
+2460 
-2467 EKKDAKKIIDL
+2467 AKSKNIRIKI
-2478 KYDLISALQ
+2478 
-2487 DREWLSRF
+2487 
-2495 NSKIN
+2495 
-2500 VIQLKNGE
+2500 
-2508 YEIKGETFYVGY
+2508 T
-2520 NKDGSPA
+2520 
-2527 FLSTGTTYGI
+2527 
-2537 KDDNLND
+2537 
-2544 LLQKII
+2544 II
-2550 PGDKIQFPDGS
+2550 
-2561 KFYIQPNGQLF
+2561 
-2572 EEDNVGFLMPFKM
+2572 E
-2585 ISFDTNAV
+2585 
-2593 VDKRNMFV
+2593 
-2601 YDATISSN
+2601 
-2609 LKNDAGELITGVASS
+2609 
-2624 IGGLLAGYELA
+2624 
-2635 KLAITSGND
+2635 
-2644 SGILVGAIV
+2644 
-2653 VAMNANEL
+2653 
-2661 VISGT
+2661 
-2666 SGYKNLFNH
+2666 
-2675 NISTVNFIKDSVLAG
+2675 
-2690 SENEKIYNSL
+2690 
-2700 NTATQMIG
+2700 
-2708 IIGDCQQ
+2708 
-2715 FYKLIE
+2715 
-2721 EGKLRNIDW
+2721 
-2730 DKIIYD
+2730 
-2736 KKERDELTSILNSYN
+2736 
-2751 LGLDIKTVGDILN
+2751 
-2764 K
+2764 

>member
-16 IALSLQMQAVIPCYA
+16 IALSLQMQAVMPCYA

-79 SAQYNSQLAGAL
+79 SAQYNSHLAGAL

-152 LTTGVPDWGADG
+152 LTTGMPDWGADG

-196 DIMASAIKI
+196 DIMARAIKI

-219 GSNEVKYNA
+219 GSNEVKYNT
-228 DGSLEVQK
+228 DGSLEVDK

-299 SNNSA
+299 SNNTA
-304 DGLPNKDYTYLT
+304 DGLSNKDYTSLT
-316 SDGTV
+316 SDGNV

-332 GVITAQ
+332 SVITAQ

-391 INASSILHVASAKA
+391 INASKILNITSTKA

-411 MHSSGEASIS
+411 MHSSGEARVS

-438 NVTADKLTLNKN
+438 NVQADKVTLNKN

-481 TPNPEALREAEDF
+481 TPNPEAPREAEDF

-506 GVAATVKKDKISD
+506 GVAATVKKDKIRD
-519 DDLDLVA
+519 NDLDLVA

-578 TTYTKTELGGY
+578 TKYTKTELGGY

-606 EVTSSNAST
+606 EVISSNAST
-615 LSGYL
+615 LNGYL

-630 IANVNGISVN
+630 IANANGISVN

-648 NVVLSTGAVTNWADG
+648 NVLLSTGAVTNWADG

-672 DMIIAGDGLNARNPK
+672 DMLVAGDGLNARTPK
-687 QLEIFTSNL
+687 QLEIFTNNL
-696 QVDQSE
+696 QVDKSE
-702 VYTNELHIS
+702 VYNNELHIS

-724 TENMHINA
+724 TENMQINA
-732 GALKNS
+732 GTLKNS

-789 DADINI
+789 DANINI

-814 RAADFINQDTAL
+814 KAADFINQDTAL

-834 LAVANRFANDGATI
+834 LAVANKFANDGATI
-848 STDSNNA
+848 SADGSSA
-855 LTKITTT
+855 LTKITAT

-942 DLGSFTNQDS
+942 DLGSLTNQDS
-952 AYFGVGKNAAI
+952 AYFGVGKNAVI

-990 FLNEDGLIAVGA
+990 FLNEDGLVAVGG

-1033 TAEDTVLNR
+1033 NAQDTVMNR

-1114 IASGNIKID
+1114 IASGNINID

-1226 NRTHQA
+1226 NRTYQA

-1243 AYFKTDADKH
+1243 DYFKTDAENH
-1253 LTDETLY
+1253 LTDEKLY

-1281 KDNNTGD
+1281 KDNQTGD
-1288 KMTDISSLHIN
+1288 KMMDISSLHIN

-1356 FVLQQIGTL
+1356 LVLQQIGTL

-1390 IAEEMNLKVGVALT
+1390 VAEAMDLKVGVALT

-1419 EEVVNGQKV
+1419 EEVVNGEKV

-1489 SENLAVKAE
+1489 GENLKIKAE

-1505 TMRAKA
+1505 TMRAKV
-1511 DALLQAE
+1511 DALLKAE

-1543 SISAGQNL
+1543 SIGAGQNL
-1551 TLEAGKNITNK
+1551 TLEAGNSITNK
-1562 GANLTAGKDLT
+1562 GAILTAGKDLS
-1573 LNANDVDIVTVAN
+1573 LNAENIDIVTVAN

-1611 SGENIRLNTKKD
+1611 SGENIRLNAKKD
-1623 ISIAGGVLSA
+1623 ISIAGGILSA
-1633 KNDVAL
+1633 KNDVEL

-1706 EAGKADLAAE
+1706 EAGKADLIAE
-1716 NNINIANATEY
+1716 NNINIANETEY
-1727 HECLH
+1727 HERLH

-1765 GEIAISSKKDTNLTG
+1765 GELAISSKKDTNITG

-1786 NDVSVKTGGNLNIG
+1786 NDVNVKTGGNLNIG
-1800 SAEQTSESEYIK
+1800 SAEQTSESEYRK

-1818 ILSGGGLG
+1818 VFAGGGLG

-1840 QNTEQVGSTVGSV
+1840 QNVEQVGSTVGSV

-1885 KIENSDSIYNAQE
+1885 SIENSNSIYNAQE

-1911 GGEAVNKVN
+1911 GGAYVDVVNNAANSVKHATDVEDKRLGALVAVKGYKDADKAIKNIKGNGGGKVN
-1920 EVVNHVERANQVND
+1920 EN
-1934 KRLAALHGYKAIE
+1934 
-1947 SVEKNI
+1947 
-1953 GMLKD
+1953 
-1958 AVKNPSQGLS
+1958 LS
-1968 LNVSVGSSQS
+1968 INVSLGTTKSKS
-1978 RIESKSTT
+1978 ESKGTTT
-1986 VVANGSNVKAAGDV
+1986 VANASEVKAGGEV
-2000 KITSTEKDINI
+2000 NVTSTKKDIDI

-2046 SSASVGVGFDIATG
+2046 SSASVGASLELGKG
-2060 QVSSVTISGSKS
+2060 PSYSISGSMS
-2072 KGEVDANS
+2072 KGEVSANG
-2080 TSYNESTV
+2080 TIYNESIV
-2088 KADKKLD
+2088 KADKNLD
-2095 FTSAKDTN
+2095 FTSGKDTN
-2103 IKGGNLSGEKIAG
+2103 IKGGKLSGEKG
-2116 NVGGDLNIESKQD
+2116 TGSVGGDLNIESKQD
-2129 KNSYKEKNSSAG
+2129 SNNYKESNKSV
-2141 FGVGIDLSGKNKN
+2141 GVSVGLGSNK
-2154 DGIATTDKK
+2154 AV
-2163 DKASNA
+2163 S
-2169 DKTGIF
+2169 
-2175 GSATKSNV
+2175 GSASVGKI
-2183 DSNYESVTNQSGIY
+2183 DSKYESVTDQSGIY
-2197 AGKEGFDIRVEANT
+2197 AGKEGFDIRVGANT
-2211 DLKGGIISSEAE
+2211 DLKGGIISSTADA
-2223 KDKNKISTGTL
+2223 DKNKLSTGTL
-2234 TYEDIKNKAEYEA
+2234 TFEDIQNKADYKADGA
-2247 GSIGINVDTS
+2247 GIKVN
-2257 KNAKNKDA
+2257 KNN
-2265 GVTPNIGV
+2265 
-2273 GAKDDAESVTKAT
+2273 DAEYNEKGITPDIGMPASGEAESTTKAT
-2286 VSEGEI
+2286 ISKGTI
-2292 EIRDKG
+2292 EIRDKEN
-2298 HQKQDLK
+2298 QKQDINK
-2305 DLNRDTQNSLNKLGE
+2305 LNRDNQNSLNRLGE
-2320 IFDKTKVEERQEL
+2320 IFDKTKIEERQEV
-2333 AGLFGEIAYKAV
+2333 ANLFGELAYNEIHYMDGSNEQKA
-2345 GDLAIKNG
+2345 LY
-2353 WQEGSAEKNALH
+2353 H
-2365 ALVGGIMSELTN
+2365 AVVGGIMSKLT
-2377 SGFLA
+2377 GGDFLA
-2382 GASGAM
+2382 GATAAGINKLVIEEVKKAANYDPDKMQWVSAALGA
-2388 INEIIQDKL
+2388 
-2397 RDMFK
+2397 
-2402 DNPAM
+2402 
-2407 HQWASALIG
+2407 
-2416 GVVAQVAADNA
+2416 VVAEFVSGNPQAGGSVAA
-2427 QVGSATASS
+2427 S
-2436 GTKNNYLTHEQLEK
+2436 GTKNNAVADIIFNPKRVLNGYGEGLKDRGVEEIEDISAIVSDPLGTLNEMYQFLQAVYEEPSLANEIKEQFVDVFNERLDKFENGTAEETGYELGRISVDIASLCVASGSSKILTKFPRVGKIVSSLEK
-2450 YNSEIEAIEK
+2450 YTAKSISTTKLTNDIVYIG
-2460 DDSLTEE
+2460 DSLW
-2467 EKKDAKKIIDL
+2467 EKGAFKRGQIID
-2478 KYDLISALQ
+2478 KALGNN
-2487 DREWLSRF
+2487 L
-2495 NSKIN
+2495 
-2500 VIQLKNGE
+2500 
-2508 YEIKGETFYVGY
+2508 GY
-2520 NKDGSPA
+2520 N
-2527 FLSTGTTYGI
+2527 
-2537 KDDNLND
+2537 
-2544 LLQKII
+2544 
-2550 PGDKIQFPDGS
+2550 FP
-2561 KFYIQPNGQLF
+2561 
-2572 EEDNVGFLMPFKM
+2572 
-2585 ISFDTNAV
+2585 V
-2593 VDKRNMFV
+2593 VDKLNERTITSIKSMDLTANTYQTGRGIYNALVKNIDDLEAFEKRSWRHTTINIDD
-2601 YDATISSN
+2601 YDYKQLEVAIPKITISKDQ
-2609 LKNDAGELITGVASS
+2609 KNGLEQAVKYAKSKNINVKIT
-2624 IGGLLAGYELA
+2624 
-2635 KLAITSGND
+2635 
-2644 SGILVGAIV
+2644 V
-2653 VAMNANEL
+2653 VE
-2661 VISGT
+2661 
-2666 SGYKNLFNH
+2666 
-2675 NISTVNFIKDSVLAG
+2675 
-2690 SENEKIYNSL
+2690 
-2700 NTATQMIG
+2700 
-2708 IIGDCQQ
+2708 
-2715 FYKLIE
+2715 
-2721 EGKLRNIDW
+2721 
-2730 DKIIYD
+2730 
-2736 KKERDELTSILNSYN
+2736 
-2751 LGLDIKTVGDILN
+2751 
-2764 K
+2764 

>member
-16 IALSLQMQAVIPCYA
+16 IALSLQMQAVMPCYA

-182 LTEDQRTDYRPDKL
+182 LTEDRRTDYRPDKL
-196 DIMASAIKI
+196 DIMARAIKI

-236 TTATA
+236 TSATA

-292 VFTKNAG
+292 VFTKNSG
-299 SNNSA
+299 SSSNA
-304 DGLPNKDYTYLT
+304 TDGLQNQDYTSLT

-438 NVTADKLTLNKN
+438 NVQADKLTLNKN

-481 TPNPEALREAEDF
+481 TPNPEAPREAEDF

-519 DDLDLVA
+519 NDIDLVA

-578 TTYTKTELGGY
+578 TKYTKTELGGY

-615 LSGYL
+615 LNGYL

-630 IANVNGISVN
+630 IANANGISVN

-663 SFKFSDNKG
+663 NLKFGNNKG
-672 DMIIAGDGLNARNPK
+672 DMIIAGDGLNARTPK
-687 QLEIFTSNL
+687 QLEIFTNNL
-696 QVDQSE
+696 QVDKSE

-750 ATVSGDVEQDKAT
+750 AAVSGDVELDKAT
-763 LKAGEALKVSAA
+763 LKAGNNLQLRANALK
-775 KLSNTNNSLISAGN
+775 NTNNRLLSAAN

-834 LAVANRFANDGATI
+834 LAVANKFANDGATI
-848 STDSNNA
+848 SADGSSA
-855 LTKITTT
+855 LTKITAT
-862 DFSNTNKGAF
+862 DFSNTNKGVF
-872 VSKGSLQLEASNTLN
+872 ISKGSLQLEASNTLN

-913 LHTGGDAKITA
+913 LHTGRDAKITA
-924 DTMRSSKASVD
+924 NSLQNSKASVD
-935 VQGNLEA
+935 VQGNMEA
-942 DLGSFTNQDS
+942 DLGSLTNQDS
-952 AYFGVGKNAAI
+952 AYLGVGKNAVI

-990 FLNEDGLIAVGA
+990 FLNEDGLVAIGG
-1002 SGTISATNITNQNKA
+1002 SGTISANNITNQNKV

-1025 NAAGDLSL
+1025 NAVGDLSL

-1114 IASGNIKID
+1114 IASGNINID

-1178 HIRCRW
+1178 HVRCRW

-1208 LSLLSGVS
+1208 LSLLSGVG
-1216 GVKIYATDIV
+1216 GVKINAADIV
-1226 NRTHQA
+1226 NKTHQA

-1253 LTDETLY
+1253 LTDEKLY

-1288 KMTDISSLHIN
+1288 KMMDISSLHIN

-1390 IAEEMNLKVGVALT
+1390 VAEAMDLKVGVALT

-1419 EEVVNGQKV
+1419 EEVVNGEKV

-1436 QVRSEDLRP
+1436 HVRSEDLRP

-1489 SENLAVKAE
+1489 GKNLKIKAE

-1511 DALLQAE
+1511 NALLQAE

-1551 TLEAGKNITNK
+1551 TLEAGNSITNR
-1562 GANLTAGKDLT
+1562 GANLTAGKDLS
-1573 LNANDVDIVTVAN
+1573 LNAENIDIVTVAK

-1611 SGENIRLNTKKD
+1611 SGENIRLNAKKD
-1623 ISIAGGVLSA
+1623 ISIAGGILSA
-1633 KNDVAL
+1633 KNDVEL
-1639 NAKGDVNINAV
+1639 NAKGDVNLTAG

-1688 ISIASGKDI
+1688 ISIASGNDI

-1716 NNINIANATEY
+1716 NNINIANETEY
-1727 HECLH
+1727 HERLH
-1732 EEHNK
+1732 EYHSK
-1737 VSGLLSSKTTDIYD
+1737 VSGVLSSKTTDIYD
-1751 YSRQNTVVGSNVSA
+1751 YSKQNTVVGSNVSA
-1765 GEIAISSKKDTNLTG
+1765 GELAMSSKKDTNITG

-1786 NDVSVKTGGNLNIG
+1786 NDVNVKTGGNLNIG

-1818 ILSGGGLG
+1818 VFAGGGLG

-1885 KIENSDSIYNAQE
+1885 SIENSNSIYNAQE

-1934 KRLAALHGYKAIE
+1934 KRLAALHGYKAVE

-1953 GMLKD
+1953 GMIKD

-1968 LNVSVGSSQS
+1968 LSVSVGSSQS
-1978 RIESKSTT
+1978 RSESKSTT
-1986 VVANGSNVKAAGDV
+1986 VVANGSNVKAVGDV
-2000 KITSTEKDINI
+2000 KITSTKKDIDI
-2011 TGSNVEGKDVTLNAK
+2011 TGSNVEGKDVTFNAK
-2026 ENLNITASKNTNK
+2026 ENLNITASKNTNN
-2039 TEQNSKS
+2039 TEQSSKS
-2046 SSASVGVGFDIATG
+2046 SSASVGASLELGKG
-2060 QVSSVTISGSKS
+2060 PSYSISGSMS
-2072 KGEVDANS
+2072 KGEVSANG
-2080 TSYNESTV
+2080 TTYNESTV
-2088 KADKKLD
+2088 TANKDLSFA
-2095 FTSAKDTN
+2095 SGNDTN
-2103 IKGGNLSGEKIAG
+2103 IKGGMLSGEKVTG
-2116 NVGGDLNIESKQD
+2116 NVGGDLKIESKQD
-2129 KNSYKEKNSSAG
+2129 SNSYKETNKS
-2141 FGVGIDLSGKNKN
+2141 VGASIGLGSNKAISGSVSVGK
-2154 DGIATTDKK
+2154 I
-2163 DKASNA
+2163 
-2169 DKTGIF
+2169 
-2175 GSATKSNV
+2175 
-2183 DSNYESVTNQSGIY
+2183 DSNYNSVTDQSGIY
-2197 AGKEGFDIRVEANT
+2197 AGKDGFYIRVEDNT
-2211 DLKGGIISSEAE
+2211 DLKGGIISSTADA
-2223 KDKNKISTGTL
+2223 DKNKISTGTL
-2234 TYEDIKNKAEYEA
+2234 TFEDIQNKADYKA
-2247 GSIGINVDTS
+2247 GGAGIKVN
-2257 KNAKNKDA
+2257 KNN
-2265 GVTPNIGV
+2265 
-2273 GAKDDAESVTKAT
+2273 DAEYNEKGITPDIGMPASGEAESTTKAT
-2286 VSEGEI
+2286 ISKGTI
-2292 EIRDKG
+2292 EIRDKEN
-2298 HQKQDLK
+2298 QKQDINK
-2305 DLNRDTQNSLNKLGE
+2305 LNRDNANSLNKLGE
-2320 IFDKTKVEERQEL
+2320 IFDKTKIEERQEL
-2333 AGLFGEIAYKAV
+2333 ANLFGELAYNEIHK
-2345 GDLAIKNG
+2345 LADKNG
-2353 WQEGSAEKNALH
+2353 WKEGSPEKNALH
-2365 ALVGGIMSELTN
+2365 ALVGGIMSELTGN
-2377 SGFLA
+2377 GFLA
-2382 GASGAM
+2382 GASASA
-2388 INEIIQDKL
+2388 INEMVQKKLSEQFEGEPDK
-2397 RDMFK
+2397 
-2402 DNPAM
+2402 
-2407 HQWASALIG
+2407 HQWASAIIG
-2416 GVVAQVAADNA
+2416 GVVSQIVAGNVQA
-2427 QVGSATASS
+2427 GTSTAAS
-2436 GTKNNYLTHEQLEK
+2436 GTKNNYLFRDQIELKEREL
-2450 YNSEIEAIEK
+2450 SEAIARGASDE
-2460 DDSLTEE
+2460 
-2467 EKKDAKKIIDL
+2467 
-2478 KYDLISALQ
+2478 
-2487 DREWLSRF
+2487 
-2495 NSKIN
+2495 
-2500 VIQLKNGE
+2500 
-2508 YEIKGETFYVGY
+2508 EIK
-2520 NKDGSPA
+2520 A
-2527 FLSTGTTYGI
+2527 I
-2537 KDDNLND
+2537 ND
-2544 LLQKII
+2544 K
-2550 PGDKIQFPDGS
+2550 
-2561 KFYIQPNGQLF
+2561 
-2572 EEDNVGFLMPFKM
+2572 
-2585 ISFDTNAV
+2585 
-2593 VDKRNMFV
+2593 
-2601 YDATISSN
+2601 
-2609 LKNDAGELITGVASS
+2609 
-2624 IGGLLAGYELA
+2624 
-2635 KLAITSGND
+2635 
-2644 SGILVGAIV
+2644 
-2653 VAMNANEL
+2653 
-2661 VISGT
+2661 
-2666 SGYKNLFNH
+2666 
-2675 NISTVNFIKDSVLAG
+2675 
-2690 SENEKIYNSL
+2690 
-2700 NTATQMIG
+2700 
-2708 IIGDCQQ
+2708 
-2715 FYKLIE
+2715 
-2721 EGKLRNIDW
+2721 W
-2730 DKIIYD
+2730 DKIDQAQDEAIDALGYPIGNIAD
-2736 KKERDELTSILNSYN
+2736 GSIENDYEAKKSILKYAQDKLFADKSLVALKSTLGNSVIDMSMSLIDDATKDKIYQN
-2751 LGLDIKTVGDILN
+2751 LKQNIKINANSQGLPNLNYVVEIEPGSNFVMKGVAKLGVCNIGKTAYSIYLNTDKYKNEQDRAIAGTIDIIGLGATVGIGVLASSVGAPTMVIIVGGVVVGYAVDTASATI
-2764 K
+2764 KESIIGY

>member
-16 IALSLQMQAVIPCYA
+16 IALSLQMQAVMPCYA

-79 SAQYNSQLAGAL
+79 SAQYNSHLAGAL

-135 NGIVGKGFGFIN
+135 NGIVGKDFGFIN

-152 LTTGVPDWGADG
+152 LTTGMPDWGADG

-196 DIMASAIKI
+196 DIMARAIKI

-219 GSNEVKYNA
+219 GSNEVKYNT

-304 DGLPNKDYTYLT
+304 DGLPNKDYTSLT
-316 SDGTV
+316 SDGNV

-332 GVITAQ
+332 SVITAQ

-405 INNDGY
+405 MNNDGY
-411 MHSSGEASIS
+411 MHSSGEARVS

-470 EINPDKPVIPA
+470 EINPDKPVIPE
-481 TPNPEALREAEDF
+481 TPNPEAPREAEDF

-519 DDLDLVA
+519 NDLDLVA

-578 TTYTKTELGGY
+578 TKYTKTELGGY

-600 ARVILN
+600 AHVILN

-615 LSGYL
+615 LNGYL

-630 IANVNGISVN
+630 IANANGISVN

-663 SFKFSDNKG
+663 NLKFGNNKG
-672 DMIIAGDGLNARNPK
+672 DILIAGDGLNARNPK
-687 QLEIFTSNL
+687 QLEIFTNNL
-696 QVDQSE
+696 QVDKSE
-702 VYTNELHIS
+702 VYTNKLHIS

-724 TENMHINA
+724 TENMQINA

-738 SLGYIEAQKNLT
+738 NLGYIEAKENLT

-763 LKAGEALKVSAA
+763 LKAGNNLQLRANALK
-775 KLSNTNNSLISAGN
+775 NTNNSLLSAGN
-789 DADINI
+789 DANINI

-826 VNYGQNGT
+826 VNYGQNAT
-834 LAVANRFANDGATI
+834 LAVANKFANDGATI
-848 STDSNNA
+848 SADGSSA
-855 LTKITTT
+855 LTKITAT
-862 DFSNTNKGAF
+862 DFSNTNKGVF
-872 VSKGSLQLEASNTLN
+872 ISKGSLQLEASNTLN

-913 LHTGGDAKITA
+913 LHTGRDAKITA
-924 DTMRSSKASVD
+924 NSLQNSKASVD

-942 DLGSFTNQDS
+942 DLGSLTNQDS
-952 AYFGVGKNAAI
+952 AYLGVGKNAVI
-963 NTSNDFTNKD
+963 NTSNNFTNKN

-978 VTKDLTINSIGD
+978 VTKNLTINSIGD
-990 FLNEDGLIAVGA
+990 FLNEDGLLAIGG
-1002 SGTISATNITNQNKA
+1002 SGTISAKNITNQNKA

-1025 NAAGDLSL
+1025 NAVGDLSL
-1033 TAEDTVLNR
+1033 TVEDTVLNR

-1216 GVKIYATDIV
+1216 GVKINAKDIV
-1226 NRTHQA
+1226 NKTHQA

-1243 AYFKTDADKH
+1243 DYFKTDAENH
-1253 LTDETLY
+1253 LTDEKLY

-1299 SKIFKLTDD
+1299 SKIFKLTED
-1308 ATAKYLIETNKKFAD
+1308 AKAKYLIETNRKFAD

-1390 IAEEMNLKVGVALT
+1390 VAEAMDLKVGVALT

-1419 EEVVNGQKV
+1419 EKVVNGEKV

-1436 QVRSEDLRP
+1436 QVHSEDLRP

-1480 NVSNKGDIA
+1480 NVDNKGDIA
-1489 SENLAVKAE
+1489 GENLKIKAE

-1523 ATVSKKQYK
+1523 ATVSEKQYK

-1639 NAKGDVNINAV
+1639 NAKGDVNLTAV

-1688 ISIASGKDI
+1688 ISIASGNDI

-1706 EAGKADLAAE
+1706 EAGKADLIAE
-1716 NNINIANATEY
+1716 NNINIANETEY
-1727 HECLH
+1727 HERLH
-1732 EEHNK
+1732 EYHSK
-1737 VSGLLSSKTTDIYD
+1737 VSGVLSSKTTDIYD
-1751 YSRQNTVVGSNVSA
+1751 YSKQNTVVSSNVSA
-1765 GEIAISSKKDTNLTG
+1765 GEIAISSKKDANITG

-1786 NDVSVKTGGNLNIG
+1786 NDVSVKAGGNLNIG

-1818 ILSGGGLG
+1818 LLSDGGLG

-1840 QNTEQVGSTVGSV
+1840 QNVEQVGSTVGSV
-1853 KGNVNLDADKA
+1853 KGSVDLEAQKDA
-1864 ANVKGSTVVAG
+1864 NIKGSSVVAG

-1885 KIENSDSIYNAQE
+1885 SIENSNSVYNAQE

-1968 LNVSVGSSQS
+1968 LNVSFGSSQS
-1978 RIESKSTT
+1978 RSESKSTT
-1986 VVANGSNVKAAGDV
+1986 TVANGSNLKAEGNVQIA
-2000 KITSTEKDINI
+2000 STEKDINI
-2011 TGSNVEGKDVTLNAK
+2011 TGSNIEGKDVILNAK
-2026 ENLNITASKNTNK
+2026 ENLNITASKNTNN
-2039 TEQNSKS
+2039 TEQSSKS
-2046 SSASVGVGFDIATG
+2046 SSASVGASLELGKG
-2060 QVSSVTISGSKS
+2060 PSYSISGSMS
-2072 KGEVDANS
+2072 KGEVSANG
-2080 TSYNESTV
+2080 TTYNENTV
-2088 KADKKLD
+2088 TANKDLSFA
-2095 FTSAKDTN
+2095 SGNDTN
-2103 IKGGNLSGEKIAG
+2103 IKGGKLSGEKVTG
-2116 NVGGDLNIESKQD
+2116 NVGKDLNIESKQD
-2129 KNSYKEKNSSAG
+2129 SNSYKEKNKS
-2141 FGVGIDLSGKNKN
+2141 VGASIGLGSNK
-2154 DGIATTDKK
+2154 AV
-2163 DKASNA
+2163 S
-2169 DKTGIF
+2169 
-2175 GSATKSNV
+2175 GSASVGKI
-2183 DSNYESVTNQSGIY
+2183 DSNYKSVTDQSGIY
-2197 AGKEGFDIRVEANT
+2197 AGGQGFDIGVGKNT
-2211 DLKGGIISSEAE
+2211 DLKGGIISSAAEAE
-2223 KDKNKISTGTL
+2223 KNKLSTGTL
-2234 TYEDIKNKAEYEA
+2234 TFEDIENKTDYKADNN
-2247 GSIGINVDTS
+2247 GISASEVDGTYKYSPS
-2257 KNAKNKDA
+2257 KGMPAS
-2265 GVTPNIGV
+2265 GE
-2273 GAKDDAESVTKAT
+2273 AESKTKAT
-2286 VSEGEI
+2286 ISEGTI
-2292 EIRDKG
+2292 EIRDTDK
-2298 HQKQDLK
+2298 QKQDIEK
-2305 DLNRDTQNSLNKLGE
+2305 LNRDTNNSLNKLGE
-2320 IFDKTKVEERQEL
+2320 IFDKTKVEERMEL
-2333 AGLFGEIAYKAV
+2333 ADEFGKLAYEAV
-2345 GDLAIKNG
+2345 GDLAQAKG
-2353 WQEGSAEKNALH
+2353 WKEGSKEKNALH
-2365 ALVGGIMSELTN
+2365 AVVGGIMSKLGGN
-2377 SGFLA
+2377 GFLA
-2382 GASGAM
+2382 GASAGL
-2388 INEIIQDKL
+2388 INEMVQKEL
-2397 RDMFK
+2397 SEMFK
-2402 DNPAM
+2402 DPGM
-2407 HQWASALIG
+2407 HELASALLGEVVSRLVG
-2416 GVVAQVAADNA
+2416 GNAGVGASVAN
-2427 QVGSATASS
+2427 SA
-2436 GTKNNYLTHEQLEK
+2436 TKNNYLTHEQQKK
-2450 YNSEIEAIEK
+2450 YEEELAAIDK
-2460 DDSLTEE
+2460 DDTLTPEQKAKAK
-2467 EKKDAKKIIDL
+2467 EKVDF
-2478 KYDLISALQ
+2478 KYSVISVLQ
-2487 DREWLSRF
+2487 NREWYEKNKDKL
-2495 NSKIN
+2495 
-2500 VIQLKNGE
+2500 QLTGKVGDLNE
-2508 YEIKGETFYVGY
+2508 YEIFKEVVGVDKNGNNVELRADIKDWMTGY
-2520 NKDGSPA
+2520 SRDLVDAVANVKPGDRIKFSDGSI
-2527 FLSTGTTYGI
+2527 Y
-2537 KDDNLND
+2537 
-2544 LLQKII
+2544 
-2550 PGDKIQFPDGS
+2550 
-2561 KFYIQPNGQLF
+2561 YVQPNGELHK
-2572 EEDNVGFLMPFKM
+2572 EDNIGALMPYKE
-2585 ISFDTNAV
+2585 ISLEDHNVTSKRESLLGKDTVISDDHHEKAGQY
-2593 VDKRNMFV
+2593 V
-2601 YDATISSN
+2601 YDTVGNVLEFAS
-2609 LKNDAGELITGVASS
+2609 GVTM
-2624 IGGLLAGYELA
+2624 
-2635 KLAITSGND
+2635 ITSMININNEKNMLAVARISTSCILLVHSGNENIKTYFSAKHD
-2644 SGILVGAIV
+2644 LIDNETKEYNPLNNILGSDLYNKIDISAK
-2653 VAMNANEL
+2653 
-2661 VISGT
+2661 VISIVGDT
-2666 SGYKNLFNH
+2666 HTIVAAAKAGKFN
-2675 NISTVNFIKDSVLAG
+2675 
-2690 SENEKIYNSL
+2690 
-2700 NTATQMIG
+2700 
-2708 IIGDCQQ
+2708 
-2715 FYKLIE
+2715 
-2721 EGKLRNIDW
+2721 NIDW
-2730 DKIIYD
+2730 NKVAIDDAECEKVKTMLESFGLGIDIQ
-2736 KKERDELTSILNSYN
+2736 SIAT
-2751 LGLDIKTVGDILN
+2751 IVQKGDAN
-2764 K
+2764 ESQQ

>member
-16 IALSLQMQAVIPCYA
+16 IALSLQMQAVMPCYA

-64 FNVAGNG
+64 FNVPGNG

-152 LTTGVPDWGADG
+152 LTTGMPDWGADG

-196 DIMASAIKI
+196 DIMARAIKI

-219 GSNEVKYNA
+219 GSNEVKYNT

-247 LDVAALGGMYAGRIM
+247 LDVAALGGMYADRIM

-299 SNNSA
+299 SNNTA
-304 DGLPNKDYTYLT
+304 DGLSNKDYTSLT
-316 SDGTV
+316 SDGNV

-358 AAYTAEEEEENPKF
+358 AAYTAEVEEENPKF
-372 LQDAAALRITA
+372 LQEAAKLRITA
-383 DEIANSGN
+383 DEITNSGN
-391 INASSILHVASAKA
+391 INASKILDVTSTKA

-411 MHSSGEASIS
+411 MHSNGEASIS

-431 IGAKSSV
+431 VGAKSSV
-438 NVTADKLTLNKN
+438 NVTADKISLNKK

-470 EINPDKPVIPA
+470 EINPDKPVIPE
-481 TPNPEALREAEDF
+481 TPNPETPREAEDF

-506 GVAATVKKDKISD
+506 GVAATMKKDKISD

-549 IAEVNGNGVSRNLY
+549 IAEVNSNGVSRNLY

-578 TTYTKTELGGY
+578 TKYTKTELGGY

-615 LSGYL
+615 LNGYL

-687 QLEIFTSNL
+687 QLDVFTNNL
-696 QVDQSE
+696 QADKSE
-702 VYTNELHIS
+702 LYANELHIS

-724 TENMHINA
+724 TENMQLNA
-732 GALKNS
+732 AGLKNS
-738 SLGYIEAQKNLT
+738 NSGYIEAQKNLT

-763 LKAGEALKVSAA
+763 LKAGNNLQLRANALK
-775 KLSNTNNSLISAGN
+775 NTNNSLLSAGN

-795 AASISNNKS
+795 TTAIDNAKS
-804 IILAGNDLDV
+804 IILAGQNLDV

-848 STDSNNA
+848 SADGSSA

-924 DTMRSSKASVD
+924 DTMRSSKASID

-952 AYFGVGKNAAI
+952 AYFGVGKNAVI

-978 VTKDLTINSIGD
+978 VTKNLTINSIGD
-990 FLNEDGLIAVGA
+990 FLNEDGLVAIGG
-1002 SGTISATNITNQNKA
+1002 SGTISANNITNQNKA

-1025 NAAGDLSL
+1025 NAVGDLSL

-1114 IASGNIKID
+1114 IASGNINID

-1195 HTMRDEEGTDSER
+1195 HTMRDEDGTDSER
-1208 LSLLSGVS
+1208 LSLLSGVG
-1216 GVKIYATDIV
+1216 GVKIEAKEIV
-1226 NRTHQA
+1226 NETHQA

-1243 AYFKTDADKH
+1243 AYFKTDAENH
-1253 LTDETLY
+1253 LTDEKLY

-1281 KDNNTGD
+1281 KDNQTGD
-1288 KMTDISSLHIN
+1288 KMMDISSLHIN
-1299 SKIFKLTDD
+1299 SKIFKLTED
-1308 ATAKYLIETNKKFAD
+1308 AKAKYLIETNKKFAD

-1390 IAEEMNLKVGVALT
+1390 VAEAIDLKVGVALT
-1404 AEQMASLTT
+1404 AEQMASLTS

-1419 EEVVNGQKV
+1419 EEVVNGEKV

-1469 KSDGTVALRAE
+1469 KSGGTVALRAE
-1480 NVSNKGDIA
+1480 NVDNKGDITGK
-1489 SENLAVKAE
+1489 NLAVKAE

-1511 DALLQAE
+1511 DALLKAE

-1551 TLEAGKNITNK
+1551 TLEAGNSITNK

-1611 SGENIRLNTKKD
+1611 SGEKIRLNAKKD
-1623 ISIAGGVLSA
+1623 ISIAGGILSA
-1633 KNDVAL
+1633 KNDVEL
-1639 NAKGDVNINAV
+1639 NAKGDVNLTAV
-1650 KDLYSEESEVGNRG
+1650 KDLYSEESEVGKSG
-1664 GSYYNHNKQVDEAV
+1664 SSYYNHNKQVDEAV

-1688 ISIASGKDI
+1688 ISIASGNDI

-1706 EAGKADLAAE
+1706 EAGKADMIAE
-1716 NNINIANATEY
+1716 NNVNIANETEY
-1727 HECLH
+1727 HERRH

-1751 YSRQNTVVGSNVSA
+1751 YSRQNTVVSSNVSA
-1765 GEIAISSKKDTNLTG
+1765 GELSISSKKDTNITG

-1840 QNTEQVGSTVGSV
+1840 QNVEQVGSTVGSV
-1853 KGNVNLDADKA
+1853 KGNVNLTADKA

-1875 KDINITGENV
+1875 KDINITGENIS
-1885 KIENSDSIYNAQE
+1885 IENSNSVYNAQE

-1911 GGEAVNKVN
+1911 GGEAVNKVT

-1934 KRLAALHGYKAIE
+1934 KRLAALHGYKAVE

-1978 RIESKSTT
+1978 RSESKSTT

-2011 TGSNVEGKDVTLNAK
+2011 IGSNVEGKDVTLNAK
-2026 ENLNITASKNTNK
+2026 ENLNITASETTNK
-2039 TEQNSKS
+2039 LEQNSQS
-2046 SSASVGVGFDIATG
+2046 SSASIGVDFNIATG

-2072 KGEVDANS
+2072 NGEVDANS

-2095 FTSAKDTN
+2095 FTSGKDTN

-2141 FGVGIDLSGKNKN
+2141 FGVGIDLSGKNKK
-2154 DGIATTDKK
+2154 DAIATTDKK
-2163 DKASNA
+2163 DKVSNA
-2169 DKTGIF
+2169 NKTGIF

-2183 DSNYESVTNQSGIY
+2183 DSNYKSVTDQSGIY
-2197 AGKEGFDIRVEANT
+2197 AGKAGFKINVGENT
-2211 DLKGGIISSEAE
+2211 DLKGGIISSTADA
-2223 KDKNKISTGTL
+2223 DKNKLSTGTL
-2234 TYEDIKNKAEYEA
+2234 TFEDIENKADYKA

-2273 GAKDDAESVTKAT
+2273 GAKDNAESVTKAT

-2298 HQKQDLK
+2298 NQKQDLNK
-2305 DLNRDTQNSLNKLGE
+2305 LNRDTQNSLNKLGE

-2388 INEIIQDKL
+2388 INEMIQDKL
-2397 RDMFK
+2397 SDMFK

-2416 GVVAQVAADNA
+2416 GVVAQVVAADA
-2427 QVGSATASS
+2427 QVGASTASS
-2436 GTKNNYLTHEQLEK
+2436 GTKNNFLTHEQELERIAK
-2450 YNSEIEAIEK
+2450 LDEIDRRTDLTVEEKFKKKEEVNNYYIELSRKQTEQGISAEKEGFGYEYGYDPELGGMLNVLPNDINASNNLRQLLTAFEVGKNIDVSSWRENEMRSLSIGGSVKIFSGSTGYAMDSKHNIYRVSVVGIGRDLDLSKYTMSNFIKAITFFNLEYNSQAINGSYTAKELAEI
-2460 DDSLTEE
+2460 
-2467 EKKDAKKIIDL
+2467 
-2478 KYDLISALQ
+2478 YQ
-2487 DREWLSRF
+2487 
-2495 NSKIN
+2495 
-2500 VIQLKNGE
+2500 G
-2508 YEIKGETFYVGY
+2508 
-2520 NKDGSPA
+2520 
-2527 FLSTGTTYGI
+2527 
-2537 KDDNLND
+2537 
-2544 LLQKII
+2544 
-2550 PGDKIQFPDGS
+2550 
-2561 KFYIQPNGQLF
+2561 
-2572 EEDNVGFLMPFKM
+2572 
-2585 ISFDTNAV
+2585 
-2593 VDKRNMFV
+2593 
-2601 YDATISSN
+2601 
-2609 LKNDAGELITGVASS
+2609 SS
-2624 IGGLLAGYELA
+2624 IGGTYSHVINIGISESNGELLASYGVSNTFL
-2635 KLAITSGND
+2635 G
-2644 SGILVGAIV
+2644 G
-2653 VAMNANEL
+2653 
-2661 VISGT
+2661 
-2666 SGYKNLFNH
+2666 
-2675 NISTVNFIKDSVLAG
+2675 VLAQAKV
-2690 SENEKIYNSL
+2690 EY
-2700 NTATQMIG
+2700 IG
-2708 IIGDCQQ
+2708 NA
-2715 FYKLIE
+2715 K
-2721 EGKLRNIDW
+2721 EGL
-2730 DKIIYD
+2730 
-2736 KKERDELTSILNSYN
+2736 
-2751 LGLDIKTVGDILN
+2751 
-2764 K
+2764 

>member
-1 MGNLGK
+1 MGNFGK

-16 IALSLQMQAVIPCYA
+16 IALSLQMQAVMPCYA

-105 LTEVTGTG
+105 LTEVIGTG

-152 LTTGVPDWGADG
+152 LTTGIPNMGADG

-196 DIMASAIKI
+196 DVMARAIKI

-219 GSNEVKYNA
+219 GSNEVKYNT
-228 DGSLEVQK
+228 DGSLEVHK

-299 SNNSA
+299 SNNTA
-304 DGLPNKDYTYLT
+304 DGLSNKDYTSLI
-316 SDGTV
+316 SDGNV

-332 GVITAQ
+332 SVITAQ

-405 INNDGY
+405 MNNDGY
-411 MHSSGEASIS
+411 MHSSGEARVS

-470 EINPDKPVIPA
+470 EINPDKPVIPE
-481 TPNPEALREAEDF
+481 TPDPEAPREAEDF

-519 DDLDLVA
+519 NDLDLVA

-570 TGLILNNA
+570 TGMILNNA
-578 TTYTKTELGGY
+578 TKYTKTELGGY

-615 LSGYL
+615 LNGYL

-630 IANVNGISVN
+630 IANANGISVN

-663 SFKFSDNKG
+663 NLKFGNNKG

-687 QLEIFTSNL
+687 QLEIFTNNL
-696 QVDQSE
+696 QVDKSE

-711 ADGLLQNTGKIAA
+711 ADGLMQNTGKIAA
-724 TENMHINA
+724 IENMQINA
-732 GALKNS
+732 GTFKNS

-750 ATVSGDVEQDKAT
+750 AAVSGDVEQDQAT

-814 RAADFINQDTAL
+814 KAADFINQDTAL

-924 DTMRSSKASVD
+924 DTMRSCKASVD

-942 DLGSFTNQDS
+942 DLGSLTNQDS
-952 AYFGVGKNAAI
+952 AYFGVGKNAVI

-990 FLNEDGLIAVGA
+990 FLNEDGLVAVGG

-1167 HYWKYKKHRRM
+1167 HYRKYKKHRRM

-1208 LSLLSGVS
+1208 LSLLSGVG
-1216 GVKIYATDIV
+1216 GVKIEAKEIV
-1226 NRTHQA
+1226 NKTHQA

-1243 AYFKTDADKH
+1243 DYFKTDAENH
-1253 LTDETLY
+1253 LTDEKLY

-1281 KDNNTGD
+1281 KDNQTGD
-1288 KMTDISSLHIN
+1288 KMMDISSLHIN

-1308 ATAKYLIETNKKFAD
+1308 AKAKYLIETNKKFAD

-1390 IAEEMNLKVGVALT
+1390 IAKEMNLKVGVALT

-1419 EEVVNGQKV
+1419 EEVVNGEKV

-1480 NVSNKGDIA
+1480 NVGNKGDIA
-1489 SENLAVKAE
+1489 GKNLKIKAE

-1505 TMRAKA
+1505 TMRAKV
-1511 DALLQAE
+1511 DAMLQAE

-1523 ATVSKKQYK
+1523 AATSETQYR

-1551 TLEAGKNITNK
+1551 TLEAGNSITNR
-1562 GANLTAGKDLT
+1562 GANLTAGKNLT
-1573 LNANDVDIVTVAN
+1573 LNADDVDIVTVAK

-1611 SGENIRLNTKKD
+1611 SGENIRLNAKKD
-1623 ISIAGGVLSA
+1623 ISIAGSVLSA

-1650 KDLYSEESEVGNRG
+1650 KDLYSEESEVGKRG

-1706 EAGKADLAAE
+1706 EAGKADLIAE
-1716 NNINIANATEY
+1716 NNINIANETEY
-1727 HECLH
+1727 HERLH

-1751 YSRQNTVVGSNVSA
+1751 YSRQNTVVNSNVSA
-1765 GEIAISSKKDTNLTG
+1765 GELAISSKKDTNITG

-1786 NDVSVKTGGNLNIG
+1786 NDINVKTGGSMNIG

-1818 ILSGGGLG
+1818 VFAGGGLG

-1840 QNTEQVGSTVGSV
+1840 QNVEQVGSTVGSV

-1885 KIENSDSIYNAQE
+1885 SIENSNSIYNAQE

-1911 GGEAVNKVN
+1911 GGGYVD
-1920 EVVNHVERANQVND
+1920 VVNNAANSVKHATEVED
-1934 KRLAALHGYKAIE
+1934 KRLGALVAVKGYKDADKAIKDIKGKGGGKINE
-1947 SVEKNI
+1947 NLSVNI
-1953 GMLKD
+1953 
-1958 AVKNPSQGLS
+1958 S
-1968 LNVSVGSSQS
+1968 LGTTK
-1978 RIESKSTT
+1978 SKSESNSTTT
-1986 VVANGSNVKAAGDV
+1986 VANASEVKAGGDV
-2000 KITSTEKDINI
+2000 SIVSTKKDINI

-2026 ENLNITASKNTNK
+2026 ENLNIIASENTNN
-2039 TEQNSKS
+2039 TEQSSKS
-2046 SSASVGVGFDIATG
+2046 SSASVGASLELGKG
-2060 QVSSVTISGSKS
+2060 PSYSISGSMS
-2072 KGEVDANS
+2072 KGEVSANG
-2080 TSYNESTV
+2080 TTYNESTV
-2088 KADKKLD
+2088 TANKDLSFA
-2095 FTSAKDTN
+2095 SGNDTN
-2103 IKGGNLSGEKIAG
+2103 IKGGMLSGEKVTG

-2129 KNSYKEKNSSAG
+2129 SNSYKETNKSV
-2141 FGVGIDLSGKNKN
+2141 GVSIGLGSNK
-2154 DGIATTDKK
+2154 AV
-2163 DKASNA
+2163 S
-2169 DKTGIF
+2169 
-2175 GSATKSNV
+2175 GSASIGKI
-2183 DSNYESVTNQSGIY
+2183 DSNYKSVTDQSGIY
-2197 AGKEGFDIRVEANT
+2197 AGTEGFDINVGENT
-2211 DLKGGIISSEAE
+2211 DLKGGIIFSEAE

-2234 TYEDIKNKAEYEA
+2234 TFEDIRNKADYKA
-2247 GSIGINVDTS
+2247 GGAGIKVNKNNDADYNEKGITPDIGMPAS
-2257 KNAKNKDA
+2257 
-2265 GVTPNIGV
+2265 GE
-2273 GAKDDAESVTKAT
+2273 AESTTKAT
-2286 VSEGEI
+2286 ISKGTI
-2292 EIRDKG
+2292 EIRDKEN
-2298 HQKQDLK
+2298 QKQDINK
-2305 DLNRDTQNSLNKLGE
+2305 LNRDTQNSLNKLGE
-2320 IFDKTKVEERQEL
+2320 IFDKTKIEERQEL
-2333 AGLFGEIAYKAV
+2333 ANLFGELAYNEIHYMDGSNEQKA
-2345 GDLAIKNG
+2345 LY
-2353 WQEGSAEKNALH
+2353 H
-2365 ALVGGIMSELTN
+2365 AVVGGIMSKLT
-2377 SGFLA
+2377 GGDFLA
-2382 GASGAM
+2382 GATAAGINKLVIEEVKKAANYDPDKMQWVSAALGA
-2388 INEIIQDKL
+2388 
-2397 RDMFK
+2397 
-2402 DNPAM
+2402 
-2407 HQWASALIG
+2407 
-2416 GVVAQVAADNA
+2416 VVAEFVSGNPQAGGSVAA
-2427 QVGSATASS
+2427 S
-2436 GTKNNYLTHEQLEK
+2436 GTKNNAVADIIFNPKRVLNGYGEGLKDRGVEEIEDISAIVSDPLGTLNEMYQFLQAVYEEPSLANEIKEQFIDVFNERLDKFENGTAEETGYELGRISVDIASLCVASGTSKILTKFPRVGKIVSSLEK
-2450 YNSEIEAIEK
+2450 YTAKSISTTKLSNDIVYIGDSLWEKGAFKRGQIIDKALGNSLGYNFPVIDKLNGRTITSIKSMDLTADTYQTGRGIYNTLVKNIDTLDRFTERAWQGTVVSKEVYDYKELEVAIPKIKISQDQKRGLDEAIQY
-2460 DDSLTEE
+2460 
-2467 EKKDAKKIIDL
+2467 AKSKNIRIKI
-2478 KYDLISALQ
+2478 
-2487 DREWLSRF
+2487 
-2495 NSKIN
+2495 
-2500 VIQLKNGE
+2500 
-2508 YEIKGETFYVGY
+2508 T
-2520 NKDGSPA
+2520 
-2527 FLSTGTTYGI
+2527 
-2537 KDDNLND
+2537 
-2544 LLQKII
+2544 II
-2550 PGDKIQFPDGS
+2550 
-2561 KFYIQPNGQLF
+2561 
-2572 EEDNVGFLMPFKM
+2572 E
-2585 ISFDTNAV
+2585 
-2593 VDKRNMFV
+2593 
-2601 YDATISSN
+2601 
-2609 LKNDAGELITGVASS
+2609 
-2624 IGGLLAGYELA
+2624 
-2635 KLAITSGND
+2635 
-2644 SGILVGAIV
+2644 
-2653 VAMNANEL
+2653 
-2661 VISGT
+2661 
-2666 SGYKNLFNH
+2666 
-2675 NISTVNFIKDSVLAG
+2675 
-2690 SENEKIYNSL
+2690 
-2700 NTATQMIG
+2700 
-2708 IIGDCQQ
+2708 
-2715 FYKLIE
+2715 
-2721 EGKLRNIDW
+2721 
-2730 DKIIYD
+2730 
-2736 KKERDELTSILNSYN
+2736 
-2751 LGLDIKTVGDILN
+2751 
-2764 K
+2764 

>member
-16 IALSLQMQAVIPCYA
+16 IALSLQMQAVMPCYA

-71 IVFNNHTG
+71 IVFNNHIG
-79 SAQYNSQLAGAL
+79 SAQYNSHLAGAL

-152 LTTGVPDWGADG
+152 LTTGMPDWGADG

-196 DIMASAIKI
+196 DIMARAIKI

-219 GSNEVKYNA
+219 GSNEVKYNT
-228 DGSLEVQK
+228 DGSLEVHK

-277 LKAQEN
+277 LKAHEN

-299 SNNSA
+299 SNNTA
-304 DGLPNKDYTYLT
+304 DGLSNKDYTSLT
-316 SDGTV
+316 SDGNV

-332 GVITAQ
+332 SVITAQ

-347 KLTNSGTLEAG
+347 KLTSSGTLEAG

-391 INASSILHVASAKA
+391 INASSILHVNSAKA

-438 NVTADKLTLNKN
+438 NVQADKLTLNKN

-470 EINPDKPVIPA
+470 EINPDKPVIPE
-481 TPNPEALREAEDF
+481 TPDPEASREAEDF

-578 TTYTKTELGGY
+578 TKYTKTELGGY

-615 LSGYL
+615 LNGYL

-630 IANVNGISVN
+630 IANANGISVN
-640 GLGFINTD
+640 GLGFINTN
-648 NVVLSTGAVTNWADG
+648 NVVLSTDAVTNWTDG
-663 SFKFSDNKG
+663 NLKFGNNKG

-687 QLEIFTSNL
+687 QLEIFTNNL
-696 QVDQSE
+696 QVDKSE

-724 TENMHINA
+724 TENMQINA
-732 GALKNS
+732 GTLKNS

-750 ATVSGDVEQDKAT
+750 AAVSGDVEQDKAT
-763 LKAGEALKVSAA
+763 LKAGNNLQLRANALK
-775 KLSNTNNSLISAGN
+775 NTNNSLLSAAN

-814 RAADFINQDTAL
+814 KAADFINQDTAL

-834 LAVANRFANDGATI
+834 LAVANKIANDGATI
-848 STDSNNA
+848 SADGSSA
-855 LTKITTT
+855 LTKITAT

-924 DTMRSSKASVD
+924 DTMRSSKASID

-952 AYFGVGKNAAI
+952 AYFGVGKNAVI

-978 VTKDLTINSIGD
+978 VTNDLTINSIGD
-990 FLNEDGLIAVGA
+990 FLNEDGLVAVGA
-1002 SGTISATNITNQNKA
+1002 SGTISANNITNQNKA

-1033 TAEDTVLNR
+1033 NAQETVLNR

-1102 AQIDKETADANI
+1102 AQIDKETTDANI
-1114 IASGNIKID
+1114 IASGNINID

-1243 AYFKTDADKH
+1243 AYFKTDAENH
-1253 LTDETLY
+1253 LTDEKLY

-1281 KDNNTGD
+1281 KDNQTGD
-1288 KMTDISSLHIN
+1288 KLPDISSLHIN
-1299 SKIFKLTDD
+1299 SKIFKLTED
-1308 ATAKYLIETNKKFAD
+1308 AKAKYLIETNKKFAD

-1390 IAEEMNLKVGVALT
+1390 VAEAMDLKVGVALT

-1419 EEVVNGQKV
+1419 EEVVNGEKV

-1489 SENLAVKAE
+1489 GENLKIKAE

-1505 TMRAKA
+1505 TMRAKV

-1523 ATVSKKQYK
+1523 AATSETQYR

-1551 TLEAGKNITNK
+1551 TLEAGNSITNR

-1573 LNANDVDIVTVAN
+1573 LSANDVDIVTVAN

-1611 SGENIRLNTKKD
+1611 SGENIRLNAKKD
-1623 ISIAGGVLSA
+1623 ISIAGGILSA
-1633 KNDVAL
+1633 KNDVEL
-1639 NAKGDVNINAV
+1639 NAKGDVNLTAV

-1678 KGTTIAAKND
+1678 KGTTLAAKND

-1706 EAGKADLAAE
+1706 EAGKADLVAE
-1716 NNINIANATEY
+1716 NNINITNATEY
-1727 HECLH
+1727 HERLH

-1751 YSRQNTVVGSNVSA
+1751 YSKQNTVVGSNVSA
-1765 GEIAISSKKDTNLTG
+1765 GEIAISSKKDTNITG

-1786 NDVSVKTGGNLNIG
+1786 NDVNVKTSGNLNIG
-1800 SAEQTSESEYIK
+1800 SAEQISESEYIK

-1818 ILSGGGLG
+1818 VFAGGGLG

-1840 QNTEQVGSTVGSV
+1840 QNVEQVGSTVGSV

-1864 ANVKGSTVVAG
+1864 TNVKGSTVVAG
-1875 KDINITGENV
+1875 KDISIKGENV
-1885 KIENSDSIYNAQE
+1885 SIENSNSVYNAQE

-1911 GGEAVNKVN
+1911 GGAYVDVVNNAANSVKHATDVEDKRLGALVAVKGYKDADKAIEDIKGKGGGKVN
-1920 EVVNHVERANQVND
+1920 EN
-1934 KRLAALHGYKAIE
+1934 
-1947 SVEKNI
+1947 
-1953 GMLKD
+1953 
-1958 AVKNPSQGLS
+1958 LS
-1968 LNVSVGSSQS
+1968 INVSLGTTKSKS
-1978 RIESKSTT
+1978 ESKSTT
-1986 VVANGSNVKAAGDV
+1986 TVANASEVKAGGDV
-2000 KITSTEKDINI
+2000 NVTSTKKDINI

-2046 SSASVGVGFDIATG
+2046 SSASVGASLELGKG
-2060 QVSSVTISGSKS
+2060 PSYSISGSMS
-2072 KGEVDANS
+2072 KGEVSANG
-2080 TSYNESTV
+2080 TTYNESTV
-2088 KADKKLD
+2088 TANKDLSFA
-2095 FTSAKDTN
+2095 SGNDTN
-2103 IKGGNLSGEKIAG
+2103 IKGGMLSGEKVTG

-2129 KNSYKEKNSSAG
+2129 SNSYKETNKSV
-2141 FGVGIDLSGKNKN
+2141 GVSIGLGSNK
-2154 DGIATTDKK
+2154 AV
-2163 DKASNA
+2163 S
-2169 DKTGIF
+2169 
-2175 GSATKSNV
+2175 GSASIGKI
-2183 DSNYESVTNQSGIY
+2183 DSNYKSVTDQSGIY
-2197 AGKEGFDIRVEANT
+2197 AGTEGFDINVGENT
-2211 DLKGGIISSEAE
+2211 DLKGGIIFSEAE

-2234 TYEDIKNKAEYEA
+2234 TFEDIRNKADYKA
-2247 GSIGINVDTS
+2247 GGAGIKVNKNNDADYNEKGITPDIGMPAS
-2257 KNAKNKDA
+2257 
-2265 GVTPNIGV
+2265 GE
-2273 GAKDDAESVTKAT
+2273 AESTTKAT
-2286 VSEGEI
+2286 ISKGTI
-2292 EIRDKG
+2292 EIRDKEN
-2298 HQKQDLK
+2298 QKQDINK
-2305 DLNRDTQNSLNKLGE
+2305 LNRDTQNSLNKLGE
-2320 IFDKTKVEERQEL
+2320 IFDKTKIEERQEL
-2333 AGLFGEIAYKAV
+2333 ANLFGELAYNEIHYMDGSNEQKA
-2345 GDLAIKNG
+2345 LY
-2353 WQEGSAEKNALH
+2353 H
-2365 ALVGGIMSELTN
+2365 AVVGGIMSKLT
-2377 SGFLA
+2377 GGDFLA
-2382 GASGAM
+2382 GATAAGINKLVIEEVKKAANYEPDKMQWVSAALGAVVAEFVSGNA
-2388 INEIIQDKL
+2388 Q
-2397 RDMFK
+2397 
-2402 DNPAM
+2402 AG
-2407 HQWASALIG
+2407 ASA
-2416 GVVAQVAADNA
+2416 AA
-2427 QVGSATASS
+2427 S
-2436 GTKNNYLTHEQLEK
+2436 GTKNNEVADIIFNPKRVLNGYGEGLKDRGIEEIEDISAIVSDPLGTLNEMYQFLQAVYEEPSLANEIKEQFVDVFNERLDKFENGTAEETGYELGRISVDIASLCVASGSSKILTKFPRVGKIVSSLEK
-2450 YNSEIEAIEK
+2450 YTAKSISTTKLTNDIVYIG
-2460 DDSLTEE
+2460 DSLW
-2467 EKKDAKKIIDL
+2467 EKGAFKRGQIID
-2478 KYDLISALQ
+2478 KALGNN
-2487 DREWLSRF
+2487 L
-2495 NSKIN
+2495 
-2500 VIQLKNGE
+2500 
-2508 YEIKGETFYVGY
+2508 GY
-2520 NKDGSPA
+2520 N
-2527 FLSTGTTYGI
+2527 
-2537 KDDNLND
+2537 
-2544 LLQKII
+2544 
-2550 PGDKIQFPDGS
+2550 FP
-2561 KFYIQPNGQLF
+2561 
-2572 EEDNVGFLMPFKM
+2572 
-2585 ISFDTNAV
+2585 V
-2593 VDKRNMFV
+2593 VDK
-2601 YDATISSN
+2601 
-2609 LKNDAGELITGVASS
+2609 LNDRT
-2624 IGGLLAGYELA
+2624 
-2635 KLAITSGND
+2635 ITSIKSMD
-2644 SGILVGAIV
+2644 LT
-2653 VAMNANEL
+2653 ANTYQT
-2661 VISGT
+2661 GR
-2666 SGYKNLFNH
+2666 G
-2675 NISTVNFIKDSVLAG
+2675 
-2690 SENEKIYNSL
+2690 IYNAL
-2700 NTATQMIG
+2700 V
-2708 IIGDCQQ
+2708 
-2715 FYKLIE
+2715 K
-2721 EGKLRNIDW
+2721 NIDTLDNFAGRRW
-2730 DKIIYD
+2730 HGTIVSKKIYD
-2736 KKERDELTSILNSYN
+2736 KKELEIAIPKVKISQDQKR
-2751 LGLDIKTVGDILN
+2751 GLDEAIQYAKTKNIRVKITIIE
-2764 K
+2764 

>member
-16 IALSLQMQAVIPCYA
+16 IALSLQMQAVMPCYA

-79 SAQYNSQLAGAL
+79 SAQYNSHLAGAL

-118 GMLEIAGTK
+118 GMMEIAGTK

-135 NGIVGKGFGFIN
+135 NGIVGKGFGLIN

-152 LTTGVPDWGADG
+152 LTTGMPDWGADG

-196 DIMASAIKI
+196 DIMARAIKI

-219 GSNEVKYNA
+219 GSNEVKYNT
-228 DGSLEVQK
+228 DGSLEVHK

-299 SNNSA
+299 SNNTA
-304 DGLPNKDYTYLT
+304 DGLSNKDYTSLT
-316 SDGTV
+316 SDGNV

-332 GVITAQ
+332 SVITAQ

-391 INASSILHVASAKA
+391 INASKILNITSTKA

-411 MHSSGEASIS
+411 MHSSGEARVS

-470 EINPDKPVIPA
+470 EINPDKPVIPE
-481 TPNPEALREAEDF
+481 TPNPEAPREAEDF

-519 DDLDLVA
+519 NDLDLVA

-578 TTYTKTELGGY
+578 TKYTKTELGGY

-615 LSGYL
+615 LNGYL

-687 QLEIFTSNL
+687 QLKIFTNNL
-696 QVDQSE
+696 QVDKSE

-724 TENMHINA
+724 TENMQINA

-750 ATVSGDVEQDKAT
+750 AAVSGDVEQDKAT

-814 RAADFINQDTAL
+814 KAADFINQDTAL

-898 GEIKAGMLLNSNLAN
+898 GKIKAGMLLNSNLAN

-942 DLGSFTNQDS
+942 DLGSLTNQDS
-952 AYFGVGKNAAI
+952 AYFGIGKNAVI

-990 FLNEDGLIAVGA
+990 FLNEDGLLAIGG
-1002 SGTISATNITNQNKA
+1002 SGTISANNITNQNKA

-1114 IASGNIKID
+1114 IASGNINID

-1137 GKNLTVNA
+1137 GKDLTVNA

-1178 HIRCRW
+1178 HIGCRW

-1216 GVKIYATDIV
+1216 GVKINAKDIV
-1226 NRTHQA
+1226 NKTHQA

-1243 AYFKTDADKH
+1243 DYFKTDAENH
-1253 LTDETLY
+1253 LTDEKLY

-1288 KMTDISSLHIN
+1288 KMMDISSLHIN

-1390 IAEEMNLKVGVALT
+1390 VAEAMDLKVGVALT

-1419 EEVVNGQKV
+1419 EEVVNGEKV

-1489 SENLAVKAE
+1489 GENLKIKAE
-1498 KNITNSG
+1498 NNITNSG
-1505 TMRAKA
+1505 AMRAKV
-1511 DALLQAE
+1511 DALLKAE
-1518 NITNE
+1518 NIANE
-1523 ATVSKKQYK
+1523 ATVSETQYR

-1538 LEATG
+1538 IEATG

-1551 TLEAGKNITNK
+1551 TLEAGNSITNK

-1623 ISIAGGVLSA
+1623 ISIAGGILSA
-1633 KNDVAL
+1633 KNDVEL
-1639 NAKGDVNINAV
+1639 NAKGDVNLTAV
-1650 KDLYSEESEVGNRG
+1650 KDLYSEESEVGKRG
-1664 GSYYNHNKQVDEAV
+1664 SNYYNHNKQVDEAV

-1706 EAGKADLAAE
+1706 EAGKADLIAE
-1716 NNINIANATEY
+1716 NNINIANETEY
-1727 HECLH
+1727 HERLH

-1751 YSRQNTVVGSNVSA
+1751 YSKQNTVVGSNVSA
-1765 GEIAISSKKDTNLTG
+1765 GEIAISSKKDTNITG

-1786 NDVSVKTGGNLNIG
+1786 NDVSIKTGGNLNIG
-1800 SAEQTSESEYIK
+1800 SSEQTSESEYRK

-1818 ILSGGGLG
+1818 VFAGGGLG

-1934 KRLAALHGYKAIE
+1934 KRLAALHGYKAVE

-1953 GMLKD
+1953 GMIKD

-1968 LNVSVGSSQS
+1968 LSVSVGSSQS
-1978 RIESKSTT
+1978 RSESKSTT
-1986 VVANGSNVKAAGDV
+1986 VVANGSNVKAVGDV
-2000 KITSTEKDINI
+2000 KITSTKKDISI
-2011 TGSNVEGKDVTLNAK
+2011 IGSNVEGKDVTLNAK
-2026 ENLNITASKNTNK
+2026 ENLNITASETTNK
-2039 TEQNSKS
+2039 LEQNSKS
-2046 SSASVGVGFDIATG
+2046 SSASVGASLELGKG
-2060 QVSSVTISGSKS
+2060 PSYSISGSMS
-2072 KGEVDANS
+2072 KGEVSANG
-2080 TSYNESTV
+2080 TTYNESTV
-2088 KADKKLD
+2088 KADKNLD
-2095 FTSAKDTN
+2095 FTSGKDTN
-2103 IKGGNLSGEKIAG
+2103 IKGGKLSGEKVTG
-2116 NVGGDLNIESKQD
+2116 SVGGDINIESKQD
-2129 KNSYKEKNSSAG
+2129 SNNYKESNKSV
-2141 FGVGIDLSGKNKN
+2141 GVSVGLGSNK
-2154 DGIATTDKK
+2154 AV
-2163 DKASNA
+2163 S
-2169 DKTGIF
+2169 
-2175 GSATKSNV
+2175 GSASVGKI
-2183 DSNYESVTNQSGIY
+2183 DSKYESVTDQSGIY

-2211 DLKGGIISSEAE
+2211 DVKGGIISSTADA
-2223 KDKNKISTGTL
+2223 DKNKLSTGTL
-2234 TYEDIKNKAEYEA
+2234 TFEDIQNKADYKA
-2247 GSIGINVDTS
+2247 GGAGIKVNKNNDADYNEKGITPDIGMPAS
-2257 KNAKNKDA
+2257 
-2265 GVTPNIGV
+2265 GE
-2273 GAKDDAESVTKAT
+2273 AESTTKAT
-2286 VSEGEI
+2286 ISKGTI
-2292 EIRDKG
+2292 EIRDKDK
-2298 HQKQDLK
+2298 QKQDIEK
-2305 DLNRDTQNSLNKLGE
+2305 LNRDTANSLNKLGE
-2320 IFDKTKVEERQEL
+2320 IFDKTKIEERQEL
-2333 AGLFGEIAYKAV
+2333 ANLFGELAYNEIHYMDGSNEQKA
-2345 GDLAIKNG
+2345 LY
-2353 WQEGSAEKNALH
+2353 H
-2365 ALVGGIMSELTN
+2365 AVVGGIMSKLTR
-2377 SGFLA
+2377 GDFLA
-2382 GASGAM
+2382 GATAAGINKLVIEEVKKAANYEPDKMQWVSAALGAVVVEFVSGNA
-2388 INEIIQDKL
+2388 Q
-2397 RDMFK
+2397 
-2402 DNPAM
+2402 AG
-2407 HQWASALIG
+2407 ASA
-2416 GVVAQVAADNA
+2416 AA
-2427 QVGSATASS
+2427 S
-2436 GTKNNYLTHEQLEK
+2436 GTKNNEVADIIFNPKRVLNGYGEGLKDRGIEEIEDISAIVSDPLGTLNEMYQFLQAVYEEPSLANEIKEQFVDVFNERLDKFENGTAEETGYELGRISVDIASLCVASGSSKILTKFPRVGKIVSSLEK
-2450 YNSEIEAIEK
+2450 YTAKSISTTKLTNDIVYIG
-2460 DDSLTEE
+2460 DSLW
-2467 EKKDAKKIIDL
+2467 EKGAFKRGQIID
-2478 KYDLISALQ
+2478 KALGNN
-2487 DREWLSRF
+2487 L
-2495 NSKIN
+2495 
-2500 VIQLKNGE
+2500 
-2508 YEIKGETFYVGY
+2508 GY
-2520 NKDGSPA
+2520 N
-2527 FLSTGTTYGI
+2527 
-2537 KDDNLND
+2537 
-2544 LLQKII
+2544 
-2550 PGDKIQFPDGS
+2550 FP
-2561 KFYIQPNGQLF
+2561 
-2572 EEDNVGFLMPFKM
+2572 
-2585 ISFDTNAV
+2585 V
-2593 VDKRNMFV
+2593 VDK
-2601 YDATISSN
+2601 
-2609 LKNDAGELITGVASS
+2609 LNDRT
-2624 IGGLLAGYELA
+2624 
-2635 KLAITSGND
+2635 ITSIKSMD
-2644 SGILVGAIV
+2644 LT
-2653 VAMNANEL
+2653 ANTYQT
-2661 VISGT
+2661 GR
-2666 SGYKNLFNH
+2666 G
-2675 NISTVNFIKDSVLAG
+2675 
-2690 SENEKIYNSL
+2690 IYNTL
-2700 NTATQMIG
+2700 VKNIDTLEAFDEQTWRGVVIQAA
-2708 IIGDCQQ
+2708 DYD
-2715 FYKLIE
+2715 YKQLEVAIPKVAISKDQKDGLE
-2721 EGKLRNIDW
+2721 EAIKYAKRRNINI
-2730 DKIIYD
+2730 KITIV
-2736 KKERDELTSILNSYN
+2736 E
-2751 LGLDIKTVGDILN
+2751 
-2764 K
+2764 

>member
-16 IALSLQMQAVIPCYA
+16 IALSLQMQAVMPCYA

-79 SAQYNSQLAGAL
+79 SAQYNSKLAGAL

-152 LTTGVPDWGADG
+152 LTTGMPDCGTDG
-164 KLNGFSVAKGTID
+164 KLNGFSVAKGAID

-196 DIMASAIKI
+196 DIMARAIKI

-219 GSNEVKYNA
+219 GSNEVKYNT
-228 DGSLEVQK
+228 DGSLEVHK

-299 SNNSA
+299 SNNTA
-304 DGLPNKDYTYLT
+304 DGLSNKDYTSLT
-316 SDGTV
+316 SDGNV

-332 GVITAQ
+332 SVITAQ

-438 NVTADKLTLNKN
+438 NVQADKVTLNKN

-481 TPNPEALREAEDF
+481 TPNPEAPREAEDF
-494 KAPALPDIAQAS
+494 KAPALPDVAQAS

-549 IAEVNGNGVSRNLY
+549 IAEVNSNGVSRNLY

-578 TTYTKTELGGY
+578 TKYTKTELGGY

-606 EVTSSNAST
+606 EVTSSHAST
-615 LSGYL
+615 LNGYL

-687 QLEIFTSNL
+687 QLDVFTNNL
-696 QVDQSE
+696 QADKSE
-702 VYTNELHIS
+702 LYANELHIS

-738 SLGYIEAQKNLT
+738 NLGYIEAKENLT
-750 ATVSGDVEQDKAT
+750 ATVSGNVEQDKAT
-763 LKAGEALKVSAA
+763 LKAGKALSVSAA

-795 AASISNNKS
+795 AASISNNTS

-834 LAVANRFANDGATI
+834 LTVANRFANDGATI
-848 STDSNNA
+848 SADGSSA
-855 LTKITTT
+855 LTKITAT

-924 DTMRSSKASVD
+924 DTMRSSKASID

-952 AYFGVGKNAAI
+952 AYFGVGKNAVI

-973 LGNIF
+973 LGNTF
-978 VTKDLTINSIGD
+978 VTKNLTINSIGD
-990 FLNEDGLIAVGA
+990 FLNEDGLVAIGG
-1002 SGTISATNITNQNKA
+1002 SGTISANNITNQNKA

-1025 NAAGDLSL
+1025 NAVGDLSL

-1102 AQIDKETADANI
+1102 AQIDKETADSNI
-1114 IASGNIKID
+1114 IASGNINID
-1123 LDKDLT
+1123 LDKNLT

-1216 GVKIYATDIV
+1216 GVKIEAKDIV
-1226 NRTHQA
+1226 NKTHQA

-1243 AYFKTDADKH
+1243 DYFKTDAENH
-1253 LTDETLY
+1253 LTYEKLY

-1272 KADDKAAAG
+1272 KADDRAAAG
-1281 KDNNTGD
+1281 KDNQTGD
-1288 KMTDISSLHIN
+1288 KLPDISSLHIN
-1299 SKIFKLTDD
+1299 SKIFKLTED

-1489 SENLAVKAE
+1489 GKNLKIKAE

-1505 TMRAKA
+1505 TMRAKV
-1511 DALLQAE
+1511 DAMLQAE

-1523 ATVSKKQYK
+1523 AATSETQYR

-1623 ISIAGGVLSA
+1623 ISIAGGILSA
-1633 KNDVAL
+1633 KNDVEL
-1639 NAKGDVNINAV
+1639 NAKGDVNLTAV
-1650 KDLYSEESEVGNRG
+1650 KDLYSEESEVGKRG
-1664 GSYYNHNKQVDEAV
+1664 SSYYNHNRQMDEAV

-1716 NNINIANATEY
+1716 NNINIANETEY
-1727 HECLH
+1727 HERLH

-1765 GEIAISSKKDTNLTG
+1765 GELAISSKKDTNITG

-1786 NDVSVKTGGNLNIG
+1786 NDVNVKTGGSLNIG
-1800 SAEQTSESEYIK
+1800 SAEQTGESEYIK

-1818 ILSGGGLG
+1818 VFAGGGLG

-1885 KIENSDSIYNAQE
+1885 SIENSDSIYNAQE

-1911 GGEAVNKVN
+1911 GGGYVDVVNNAANSVKHATDVEDKRLGALVAVKGYKDADKAIKSIKGKGGGKVN
-1920 EVVNHVERANQVND
+1920 EN
-1934 KRLAALHGYKAIE
+1934 
-1947 SVEKNI
+1947 
-1953 GMLKD
+1953 
-1958 AVKNPSQGLS
+1958 LS
-1968 LNVSVGSSQS
+1968 INVSLGTTK
-1978 RIESKSTT
+1978 SKSESNSTTT
-1986 VVANGSNVKAAGDV
+1986 VANASEVKAGGDINV
-2000 KITSTEKDINI
+2000 TSTKKDINI

-2046 SSASVGVGFDIATG
+2046 SSASVGASLELGKG
-2060 QVSSVTISGSKS
+2060 PSYSISGSMS
-2072 KGEVDANS
+2072 KGEVSANG
-2080 TSYNESTV
+2080 TTYNESNVTAN
-2088 KADKKLD
+2088 KDLSFA
-2095 FTSAKDTN
+2095 SGNDTN
-2103 IKGGNLSGEKIAG
+2103 IKGGNLSGEKVTG

-2129 KNSYKEKNSSAG
+2129 SNSYKENNKS
-2141 FGVGIDLSGKNKN
+2141 VGASIGLGSNK
-2154 DGIATTDKK
+2154 AV
-2163 DKASNA
+2163 S
-2169 DKTGIF
+2169 
-2175 GSATKSNV
+2175 GSASVGKI
-2183 DSNYESVTNQSGIY
+2183 DSNYKSVTDQSGIY
-2197 AGKEGFDIRVEANT
+2197 AGKEGFDIRVEDNT
-2211 DLKGGIISSEAE
+2211 DLKGSIISSTADA
-2223 KDKNKISTGTL
+2223 DKNKLSTGTL
-2234 TYEDIKNKAEYEA
+2234 TFEDIQNKADYKA
-2247 GSIGINVDTS
+2247 GGAGIKVN
-2257 KNAKNKDA
+2257 KNN
-2265 GVTPNIGV
+2265 
-2273 GAKDDAESVTKAT
+2273 DAEYNEKGITPDIGMPASGEAESTTNAT
-2286 VSEGEI
+2286 ISKGTI
-2292 EIRDKG
+2292 EIRDKDK
-2298 HQKQDLK
+2298 QKQDIEK
-2305 DLNRDTQNSLNKLGE
+2305 LNRDTANSLNKLGE
-2320 IFDKTKVEERQEL
+2320 IFDKTKIEERQEL
-2333 AGLFGEIAYKAV
+2333 ANLFGELAYNEIHYMDGSNEQKA
-2345 GDLAIKNG
+2345 LY
-2353 WQEGSAEKNALH
+2353 H
-2365 ALVGGIMSELTN
+2365 AVVGGIMSKLT
-2377 SGFLA
+2377 GGDFLA
-2382 GASGAM
+2382 GATAAGINKLVIEEVKKAANYEPDKMQWVSAVLGA
-2388 INEIIQDKL
+2388 
-2397 RDMFK
+2397 
-2402 DNPAM
+2402 
-2407 HQWASALIG
+2407 
-2416 GVVAQVAADNA
+2416 VVAEFVSGNPQAG
-2427 QVGSATASS
+2427 GSAAAS
-2436 GTKNNYLTHEQLEK
+2436 GTKNNEVADIIFNPKRVLNGYGEGLKDRGIEEIEDISAIVSDPLGTLNEMYQFLQAIYEEPSLANEIKEQFVDVFNERLDKFENGTAEETGYELGRISVDIASLCVASGSSKILTKFPRVGKIVSSLEK
-2450 YNSEIEAIEK
+2450 YTAKSISTTKLTNDIVYIG
-2460 DDSLTEE
+2460 DSLW
-2467 EKKDAKKIIDL
+2467 EKGAFKRGQIID
-2478 KYDLISALQ
+2478 KALGNN
-2487 DREWLSRF
+2487 L
-2495 NSKIN
+2495 
-2500 VIQLKNGE
+2500 
-2508 YEIKGETFYVGY
+2508 GY
-2520 NKDGSPA
+2520 N
-2527 FLSTGTTYGI
+2527 
-2537 KDDNLND
+2537 
-2544 LLQKII
+2544 
-2550 PGDKIQFPDGS
+2550 FP
-2561 KFYIQPNGQLF
+2561 
-2572 EEDNVGFLMPFKM
+2572 
-2585 ISFDTNAV
+2585 V
-2593 VDKRNMFV
+2593 VDKLNDRTITSIKSMDLTANTYQTGRGIYNALVKNIDDLEAFEKRSWRHTTINIDD
-2601 YDATISSN
+2601 YDYKQLEVAIPKITISKDQ
-2609 LKNDAGELITGVASS
+2609 KNGLEQAVKYAKSKNINVKIT
-2624 IGGLLAGYELA
+2624 
-2635 KLAITSGND
+2635 
-2644 SGILVGAIV
+2644 V
-2653 VAMNANEL
+2653 VE
-2661 VISGT
+2661 
-2666 SGYKNLFNH
+2666 
-2675 NISTVNFIKDSVLAG
+2675 
-2690 SENEKIYNSL
+2690 
-2700 NTATQMIG
+2700 
-2708 IIGDCQQ
+2708 
-2715 FYKLIE
+2715 
-2721 EGKLRNIDW
+2721 
-2730 DKIIYD
+2730 
-2736 KKERDELTSILNSYN
+2736 
-2751 LGLDIKTVGDILN
+2751 
-2764 K
+2764 

>member
-16 IALSLQMQAVIPCYA
+16 IALSLQMQAVMPCYA

-64 FNVAGNG
+64 FNVVGNG

-79 SAQYNSQLAGAL
+79 SAQYNSHLAGAL

-152 LTTGVPDWGADG
+152 LTTGMPDWGAYG
-164 KLNGFSVAKGTID
+164 KLNGFSVTKGTID

-196 DIMASAIKI
+196 DIMARAIKI

-219 GSNEVKYNA
+219 GSNEVKYNT

-299 SNNSA
+299 SNNTA
-304 DGLPNKDYTYLT
+304 DGLSNKDYTSLT
-316 SDGTV
+316 SDGNV

-332 GVITAQ
+332 SVITAQ

-372 LQDAAALRITA
+372 LQDAATLRITA
-383 DEIANSGN
+383 YEIANSGN

-411 MHSSGEASIS
+411 MHSNGEASIS
-421 AGGIL
+421 SGGII

-470 EINPDKPVIPA
+470 EINPDKPVIPE
-481 TPNPEALREAEDF
+481 TPDSEAPREAEDF

-519 DDLDLVA
+519 NDLDLVA

-578 TTYTKTELGGY
+578 TKYTKTELGGY

-615 LSGYL
+615 LNGYL

-630 IANVNGISVN
+630 IANANGISVN

-672 DMIIAGDGLNARNPK
+672 DMLIAGDGLNVRTPK
-687 QLEIFTSNL
+687 ELEIFTNNL
-696 QVDQSE
+696 QVDKSE

-750 ATVSGDVEQDKAT
+750 AAVSGDVEQDKAT
-763 LKAGEALKVSAA
+763 LKAGNNLQLRANALK
-775 KLSNTNNSLISAGN
+775 NTNNSLLSAAN

-814 RAADFINQDTAL
+814 RAADFINQDTAM

-834 LAVANRFANDGATI
+834 LAVANKFANDGATI
-848 STDSNNA
+848 SADGSSA
-855 LTKITTT
+855 LTKITAT
-862 DFSNTNKGAF
+862 DFSNTNKGVF
-872 VSKGSLQLEASNTLN
+872 ISKGSLQLEASNTLN

-913 LHTGGDAKITA
+913 LHTGRDAKITA
-924 DTMRSSKASVD
+924 NSLQNSKASVD
-935 VQGNLEA
+935 VQGNMEA
-942 DLGSFTNQDS
+942 DLGSLTNQDS
-952 AYFGVGKNAAI
+952 AYLGVGKNAVI
-963 NTSNDFTNKD
+963 NTSNNFTNKN

-978 VTKDLTINSIGD
+978 VTKNLTINSIGD
-990 FLNEDGLIAVGA
+990 FLNEDGLVAIGG
-1002 SGTISATNITNQNKA
+1002 SGTISANNITNQNKA

-1087 NYYDAVR
+1087 NYYDAVL

-1114 IASGNIKID
+1114 IASGNINID

-1216 GVKIYATDIV
+1216 GVKINAKDIV
-1226 NRTHQA
+1226 NKTHQA

-1243 AYFKTDADKH
+1243 DYFKTDAENH
-1253 LTDETLY
+1253 LTDEKLY

-1281 KDNNTGD
+1281 KDNNTDD
-1288 KMTDISSLHIN
+1288 KMMDISSLHIN

-1390 IAEEMNLKVGVALT
+1390 VAEAMDLKVGVALT

-1419 EEVVNGQKV
+1419 EEVVNGEKV

-1445 DGALIVGGEV
+1445 SGALIIGGEV

-1469 KSDGTVALRAE
+1469 RSDGTVALRAG

-1489 SENLAVKAE
+1489 GETLSVKAE

-1523 ATVSKKQYK
+1523 ATVSEKQYK

-1538 LEATG
+1538 IDATG
-1543 SISAGQNL
+1543 SISAGQKL
-1551 TLEAGKNITNK
+1551 TLQADKNITNK
-1562 GANLTAGKDLT
+1562 GANLVAGKDLS
-1573 LNANDVDIVTVAN
+1573 LNAENIDIVTVAK
-1586 EKHVAVAYGSSS
+1586 EKHVALAYGSSS
-1598 AEIHDVQHQQSAL
+1598 AEIHDVQHQQSAQ
-1611 SGENIRLNTKKD
+1611 SGENIRLNAKKD

-1633 KNDVAL
+1633 KNNVEL
-1639 NAKGDVNINAV
+1639 NAKGDVNLTAV

-1664 GSYYNHNKQVDEAV
+1664 GNYYNHNKQVDEVV

-1706 EAGKADLAAE
+1706 EAGKADLIAE
-1716 NNINIANATEY
+1716 NNINIANETEY
-1727 HECLH
+1727 HERLH

-1751 YSRQNTVVGSNVSA
+1751 YSKQNTVVNSNVSA
-1765 GEIAISSKKDTNLTG
+1765 GELAISSKKDTNITG

-1800 SAEQTSESEYIK
+1800 SAEQTSESEYRK

-1818 ILSGGGLG
+1818 VFAGGGLG

-1840 QNTEQVGSTVGSV
+1840 QNVEQVGSTVGSV
-1853 KGNVNLDADKA
+1853 KGSVNLDADKA

-1911 GGEAVNKVN
+1911 GGGYVDVVNNVANSVKHATDVEDKRLGALVAVKGYKDADKAIKNIKSNGGGKVN
-1920 EVVNHVERANQVND
+1920 EN
-1934 KRLAALHGYKAIE
+1934 
-1947 SVEKNI
+1947 
-1953 GMLKD
+1953 
-1958 AVKNPSQGLS
+1958 LS
-1968 LNVSVGSSQS
+1968 INVSVGTTK
-1978 RIESKSTT
+1978 SKSESNSTTT
-1986 VVANGSNVKAAGDV
+1986 VANASEVKAGGEV
-2000 KITSTEKDINI
+2000 NVTSTKKDIDI

-2046 SSASVGVGFDIATG
+2046 SSASVGASLELGKG
-2060 QVSSVTISGSKS
+2060 PSYSISGSMS
-2072 KGEVDANS
+2072 KGEVSANG
-2080 TSYNESTV
+2080 TTYNESTV
-2088 KADKKLD
+2088 TANKDLSFA
-2095 FTSAKDTN
+2095 SGNDTN
-2103 IKGGNLSGEKIAG
+2103 IKGGKLSGEKVTG
-2116 NVGGDLNIESKQD
+2116 NVGNDLNIESKQD
-2129 KNSYKEKNSSAG
+2129 SNSYKENNKSIGAS
-2141 FGVGIDLSGKNKN
+2141 VGLGSNK
-2154 DGIATTDKK
+2154 AV
-2163 DKASNA
+2163 S
-2169 DKTGIF
+2169 
-2175 GSATKSNV
+2175 GSASVGKI
-2183 DSNYESVTNQSGIY
+2183 DSKYESVTDQSGIY
-2197 AGKEGFDIRVEANT
+2197 AGEDGFDIRVEANT
-2211 DLKGGIISSEAE
+2211 DLKGGIISSTADA
-2223 KDKNKISTGTL
+2223 DKNKISTGTL
-2234 TYEDIKNKAEYEA
+2234 TFEDIQNKADYKA
-2247 GSIGINVDTS
+2247 GGAGIKVN
-2257 KNAKNKDA
+2257 KNN
-2265 GVTPNIGV
+2265 
-2273 GAKDDAESVTKAT
+2273 DAEYSEKGITPDIGMLASGESESTTKAT
-2286 VSEGEI
+2286 ISKGTI
-2292 EIRDKG
+2292 EIRDKEN
-2298 HQKQDLK
+2298 QKQDINK
-2305 DLNRDTQNSLNKLGE
+2305 LNRDNQNSLNRLGE
-2320 IFDKTKVEERQEL
+2320 IFDKTKIEERQEL
-2333 AGLFGEIAYKAV
+2333 ANLFGELAYNEIHYMDGSNEQKA
-2345 GDLAIKNG
+2345 LY
-2353 WQEGSAEKNALH
+2353 H
-2365 ALVGGIMSELTN
+2365 AVVGGIMSKLT
-2377 SGFLA
+2377 GGDFLA
-2382 GASGAM
+2382 GATAAGINKLVIEEIVKVADGDPDKAQWVSAALGAVISGLVSGNVQAG
-2388 INEIIQDKL
+2388 
-2397 RDMFK
+2397 
-2402 DNPAM
+2402 
-2407 HQWASALIG
+2407 AST
-2416 GVVAQVAADNA
+2416 AA
-2427 QVGSATASS
+2427 S
-2436 GTKNNYLTHEQLEK
+2436 GTKNNELYIWQEKEKEEELEDLIKKGDYLGYDLKDRMYKQLSDANQLYDLDGSYLSDK
-2450 YNSEIEAIEK
+2450 YNTDTI
-2460 DDSLTEE
+2460 TE
-2467 EKKDAKKIIDL
+2467 EKKKE
-2478 KYDLISALQ
+2478 YLQ
-2487 DREWLSRF
+2487 
-2495 NSKIN
+2495 
-2500 VIQLKNGE
+2500 
-2508 YEIKGETFYVGY
+2508 YVTPY
-2520 NKDGSPA
+2520 
-2527 FLSTGTTYGI
+2527 
-2537 KDDNLND
+2537 
-2544 LLQKII
+2544 LQH
-2550 PGDKIQFPDGS
+2550 S
-2561 KFYIQPNGQLF
+2561 L
-2572 EEDNVGFLMPFKM
+2572 EDQ
-2585 ISFDTNAV
+2585 
-2593 VDKRNMFV
+2593 
-2601 YDATISSN
+2601 Y
-2609 LKNDAGELITGVASS
+2609 
-2624 IGGLLAGYELA
+2624 
-2635 KLAITSGND
+2635 
-2644 SGILVGAIV
+2644 
-2653 VAMNANEL
+2653 
-2661 VISGT
+2661 
-2666 SGYKNLFNH
+2666 
-2675 NISTVNFIKDSVLAG
+2675 
-2690 SENEKIYNSL
+2690 
-2700 NTATQMIG
+2700 
-2708 IIGDCQQ
+2708 
-2715 FYKLIE
+2715 
-2721 EGKLRNIDW
+2721 
-2730 DKIIYD
+2730 
-2736 KKERDELTSILNSYN
+2736 
-2751 LGLDIKTVGDILN
+2751 IKTVAVRAKKALNENRNNMKANEVYIFSDSIKIPIKIKGNELLYINYTTVVTKNGYMILAPGTTISIPKTGESLLPFSSEVYKGPVRNVDFNSNDIDRDIVNIIRGYSGSFSGSMIGAGTLSISSDGTLTN
-2764 K
+2764 YGTGVSIENVGGLGLSFNGGKYIGNIKDYS

>member
-16 IALSLQMQAVIPCYA
+16 IALSLQMQAVMPCYA

-79 SAQYNSQLAGAL
+79 SAQYNSHLAGAL

-135 NGIVGKGFGFIN
+135 NGIVGKDFGFIN

-152 LTTGVPDWGADG
+152 LTTGMPDWGADG

-196 DIMASAIKI
+196 DIMARAIKI

-219 GSNEVKYNA
+219 GSNEVKYNT
-228 DGSLEVQK
+228 DGSLEVHK

-292 VFTKNAG
+292 VFTKNSG
-299 SNNSA
+299 SSSNA
-304 DGLPNKDYTYLT
+304 TDGLQNQDYTSLT

-372 LQDAAALRITA
+372 LQEAAKLRITA
-383 DEIANSGN
+383 DEITNSGN
-391 INASSILHVASAKA
+391 INASKILDVASAKA

-411 MHSSGEASIS
+411 MHSNGEVSIS

-431 IGAKSSV
+431 VGAKSSV

-470 EINPDKPVIPA
+470 EINPDKPVIPE
-481 TPNPEALREAEDF
+481 TPDPEAPREAEDF

-549 IAEVNGNGVSRNLY
+549 IAEVNSNGVSRNLY

-578 TTYTKTELGGY
+578 TKYTKTELGGY

-615 LSGYL
+615 LNGYL

-672 DMIIAGDGLNARNPK
+672 DMLIAGDGLNARNPK
-687 QLEIFTSNL
+687 QLDVFTNNL
-696 QVDQSE
+696 QADKSE
-702 VYTNELHIS
+702 LYANELHIS
-711 ADGLLQNTGKIAA
+711 TDGLLQNTGKIAA
-724 TENMHINA
+724 TENMQINA

-750 ATVSGDVEQDKAT
+750 AAVSGDVEQDKAT
-763 LKAGEALKVSAA
+763 LKAGEALSVSAA

-834 LAVANRFANDGATI
+834 LTVANRFANDGATI
-848 STDSNNA
+848 SADGSSA
-855 LTKITTT
+855 LTKITAT

-924 DTMRSSKASVD
+924 DTMRSSKASID

-942 DLGSFTNQDS
+942 DLGSLTNQDS
-952 AYFGVGKNAAI
+952 AYFGVGKNAVI
-963 NTSNDFTNKD
+963 NTSNNFTNKD

-978 VTKDLTINSIGD
+978 VTKNLTINSIGD
-990 FLNEDGLIAVGA
+990 FLNEDGLVAIGG
-1002 SGTISATNITNQNKA
+1002 SGTISANNITNQNKA

-1123 LDKDLT
+1123 LDKNLT

-1216 GVKIYATDIV
+1216 GVKIYAADIV

-1243 AYFKTDADKH
+1243 DYFKTDADKH
-1253 LTDETLY
+1253 LTDEKLY

-1288 KMTDISSLHIN
+1288 KMMDISSLHIN

-1308 ATAKYLIETNKKFAD
+1308 AAAKYLIETNKKFAD

-1371 GDYGSDMEQFA
+1371 GNYGSDMEQFA

-1390 IAEEMNLKVGVALT
+1390 VAEEMNLKVGVALT

-1469 KSDGTVALRAE
+1469 KSDGTIALRAE

-1489 SENLAVKAE
+1489 SENLTVKAE

-1505 TMRAKA
+1505 TMRAKV
-1511 DALLQAE
+1511 DAMLQAE

-1538 LEATG
+1538 LESTG

-1551 TLEAGKNITNK
+1551 TLEAGNSITNK
-1562 GANLTAGKDLT
+1562 GANLTAGKDLS
-1573 LNANDVDIVTVAN
+1573 LNAENIDIVTVAK

-1611 SGENIRLNTKKD
+1611 SGENIRLNAKKD

-1639 NAKGDVNINAV
+1639 NAKGDVNLTAV
-1650 KDLYSEESEVGNRG
+1650 KDLYSEESEVGKRG
-1664 GSYYNHNKQVDEAV
+1664 SSYYNHNKQVDEAV

-1688 ISIASGKDI
+1688 ISISSGKDI

-1706 EAGKADLAAE
+1706 EAGKADLIAE
-1716 NNINIANATEY
+1716 NNINIANETEY
-1727 HECLH
+1727 HERLH

-1751 YSRQNTVVGSNVSA
+1751 YSKQNTVVGSNVSA
-1765 GEIAISSKKDTNLTG
+1765 GELEISSKKDTNITG

-1818 ILSGGGLG
+1818 VFAGGGLG

-1885 KIENSDSIYNAQE
+1885 SIENSNSIYNAQE

-1911 GGEAVNKVN
+1911 GGGYVD
-1920 EVVNHVERANQVND
+1920 VVNNAANSVKHATEVED
-1934 KRLAALHGYKAIE
+1934 KRLGALVAVKGYKDADKAIKDIKGKGGGKINE
-1947 SVEKNI
+1947 NLSVNI
-1953 GMLKD
+1953 
-1958 AVKNPSQGLS
+1958 S
-1968 LNVSVGSSQS
+1968 LGTTK
-1978 RIESKSTT
+1978 SKSESNSTTT
-1986 VVANGSNVKAAGDV
+1986 VANASEVKAGGDV
-2000 KITSTEKDINI
+2000 SIVSTKKDINI

-2026 ENLNITASKNTNK
+2026 ENLNIIASENTNN
-2039 TEQNSKS
+2039 TEQSSKS
-2046 SSASVGVGFDIATG
+2046 SSASVGASLELGKG
-2060 QVSSVTISGSKS
+2060 PSYSISGSMS
-2072 KGEVDANS
+2072 KGEVSANG
-2080 TSYNESTV
+2080 TTYNESTV
-2088 KADKKLD
+2088 TANKDLSFA
-2095 FTSAKDTN
+2095 SGNDTN
-2103 IKGGNLSGEKIAG
+2103 IKGGMLSGEKVTG

-2129 KNSYKEKNSSAG
+2129 SNSYKETNKSV
-2141 FGVGIDLSGKNKN
+2141 GVSIGLGSNK
-2154 DGIATTDKK
+2154 AV
-2163 DKASNA
+2163 S
-2169 DKTGIF
+2169 
-2175 GSATKSNV
+2175 GSASIGKI
-2183 DSNYESVTNQSGIY
+2183 DSNYKSVTDQSGIY
-2197 AGKEGFDIRVEANT
+2197 AGTEGFDINVGENT
-2211 DLKGGIISSEAE
+2211 DLKGGIIFSEAE

-2234 TYEDIKNKAEYEA
+2234 TFEDIRNKADYKA
-2247 GSIGINVDTS
+2247 GGAGIKVNKNNDADYNEKGITPDIGMPAS
-2257 KNAKNKDA
+2257 
-2265 GVTPNIGV
+2265 GE
-2273 GAKDDAESVTKAT
+2273 AESTTKAT
-2286 VSEGEI
+2286 ISKGTI
-2292 EIRDKG
+2292 EIRDKEN
-2298 HQKQDLK
+2298 QKQDINK
-2305 DLNRDTQNSLNKLGE
+2305 LNRDTQNSLNKLGE
-2320 IFDKTKVEERQEL
+2320 IFDKTKIEERQEL
-2333 AGLFGEIAYKAV
+2333 ANLFGELAYNEIHYMDGSNEQKA
-2345 GDLAIKNG
+2345 LY
-2353 WQEGSAEKNALH
+2353 H
-2365 ALVGGIMSELTN
+2365 AVVGGIMSKLT
-2377 SGFLA
+2377 GGDFLA
-2382 GASGAM
+2382 GATAAGINKLVIEEVKKAANYDPDKMQWVSAALGA
-2388 INEIIQDKL
+2388 
-2397 RDMFK
+2397 
-2402 DNPAM
+2402 
-2407 HQWASALIG
+2407 
-2416 GVVAQVAADNA
+2416 VVAEFVSGNPQAGGSVAA
-2427 QVGSATASS
+2427 S
-2436 GTKNNYLTHEQLEK
+2436 GTKNNAVADIIFNPKRVLNGYGEGLKDRGVEEIEDISAIVSDPLGTLNEMYQFLQAVYEEPSLANEIKEQFIDVFNERLDKFENGTAEETGYELGRISVDIASLCVASGTSKILTKFPRVGKIVSSLEK
-2450 YNSEIEAIEK
+2450 YTAKSISTTKLSNDIVYIGDSLWEKGAFKRGQIIDKALGNSLGYNFPVIDKLNGRTITSIKSMDLTADTYQTGRGIYNTLVKNIDTLDRFTERAWQGTVVSKEVYDYKELEVAIPKIKISQDQKRGLDEAIQY
-2460 DDSLTEE
+2460 
-2467 EKKDAKKIIDL
+2467 AKSKNIRIKI
-2478 KYDLISALQ
+2478 
-2487 DREWLSRF
+2487 
-2495 NSKIN
+2495 
-2500 VIQLKNGE
+2500 
-2508 YEIKGETFYVGY
+2508 T
-2520 NKDGSPA
+2520 
-2527 FLSTGTTYGI
+2527 
-2537 KDDNLND
+2537 
-2544 LLQKII
+2544 II
-2550 PGDKIQFPDGS
+2550 
-2561 KFYIQPNGQLF
+2561 
-2572 EEDNVGFLMPFKM
+2572 E
-2585 ISFDTNAV
+2585 
-2593 VDKRNMFV
+2593 
-2601 YDATISSN
+2601 
-2609 LKNDAGELITGVASS
+2609 
-2624 IGGLLAGYELA
+2624 
-2635 KLAITSGND
+2635 
-2644 SGILVGAIV
+2644 
-2653 VAMNANEL
+2653 
-2661 VISGT
+2661 
-2666 SGYKNLFNH
+2666 
-2675 NISTVNFIKDSVLAG
+2675 
-2690 SENEKIYNSL
+2690 
-2700 NTATQMIG
+2700 
-2708 IIGDCQQ
+2708 
-2715 FYKLIE
+2715 
-2721 EGKLRNIDW
+2721 
-2730 DKIIYD
+2730 
-2736 KKERDELTSILNSYN
+2736 
-2751 LGLDIKTVGDILN
+2751 
-2764 K
+2764 

>member
-16 IALSLQMQAVIPCYA
+16 IALSLQMQAVMPCYA

-79 SAQYNSQLAGAL
+79 SAQCNSHLAGAL

-152 LTTGVPDWGADG
+152 LTTGMPDWGADG

-196 DIMASAIKI
+196 DIMARAIKI

-219 GSNEVKYNA
+219 GSNEVKYNT

-299 SNNSA
+299 SNNTA
-304 DGLPNKDYTYLT
+304 DGLSNKDYTSLT

-405 INNDGY
+405 MNNDGY
-411 MHSSGEASIS
+411 MHSSGEARVS

-438 NVTADKLTLNKN
+438 NVQADKVTLNKN

-470 EINPDKPVIPA
+470 EINPDKPVIPE
-481 TPNPEALREAEDF
+481 TPNPEAPREAEDF

-519 DDLDLVA
+519 NDLDLVA

-578 TTYTKTELGGY
+578 TKYTKTELGGY

-615 LSGYL
+615 LNGYL

-630 IANVNGISVN
+630 IANANGISVN

-648 NVVLSTGAVTNWADG
+648 NVLLSTGAVTNWADG
-663 SFKFSDNKG
+663 NLKFGNNKG
-672 DMIIAGDGLNARNPK
+672 DMIIAGDGLNARTPK
-687 QLEIFTSNL
+687 QLEIFTNNL
-696 QVDQSE
+696 QVDKSE

-724 TENMHINA
+724 TENMQINA

-738 SLGYIEAQKNLT
+738 NLGYIEAKENLT

-763 LKAGEALKVSAA
+763 LKAGEALSVSAA

-789 DADINI
+789 DVDINI

-814 RAADFINQDTAL
+814 KAADFINQDTAL

-834 LAVANRFANDGATI
+834 LTVGNRFANDGATI
-848 STDSNNA
+848 SADGSSA
-855 LTKITTT
+855 LTKITAT

-887 NNYANIYVSGD
+887 NNCSNIYVSGD

-913 LHTGGDAKITA
+913 LHTGRDAKITA

-942 DLGSFTNQDS
+942 DLGSLTNQDS
-952 AYFGVGKNAAI
+952 AYFGVGKNAVI

-978 VTKDLTINSIGD
+978 VTKNLTINSIGD
-990 FLNEDGLIAVGA
+990 FLNEDGLVAVGG
-1002 SGTISATNITNQNKA
+1002 SGTISANNITNQNKA

-1159 YYDRGNDY
+1159 YYDSGNDY

-1216 GVKIYATDIV
+1216 GVKIEAKDIV
-1226 NRTHQA
+1226 NKTHQA

-1243 AYFKTDADKH
+1243 AYFKTDAENH
-1253 LTDETLY
+1253 LTDEKLY

-1281 KDNNTGD
+1281 KDNNTGE
-1288 KMTDISSLHIN
+1288 KMMDISNLHIN

-1390 IAEEMNLKVGVALT
+1390 VAEAMDLKVGVALT

-1419 EEVVNGQKV
+1419 EEVVNGEKV

-1469 KSDGTVALRAE
+1469 RSDGTVALRAE

-1489 SENLAVKAE
+1489 GENLKIKAE
-1498 KNITNSG
+1498 NNITNSG
-1505 TMRAKA
+1505 TMRAKV
-1511 DALLQAE
+1511 DALLKAE
-1518 NITNE
+1518 NIANE
-1523 ATVSKKQYK
+1523 ATVSEKQYK

-1543 SISAGQNL
+1543 SIIAGQNL
-1551 TLEAGKNITNK
+1551 TLDAGNKITNK
-1562 GANLTAGKDLT
+1562 GANLTAGKDLQ

-1611 SGENIRLNTKKD
+1611 SGENIRLNAKKD
-1623 ISIAGGVLSA
+1623 ISIAGGILSA
-1633 KNDVAL
+1633 KNDVEL

-1706 EAGKADLAAE
+1706 EAGKADLIAE
-1716 NNINIANATEY
+1716 NNINIANETEC
-1727 HECLH
+1727 HERLH

-1765 GEIAISSKKDTNLTG
+1765 GELAISSKKDTNITG

-1786 NDVSVKTGGNLNIG
+1786 NDVNVKTGGNLNIG
-1800 SAEQTSESEYIK
+1800 SAEQTSESEYRK

-1818 ILSGGGLG
+1818 VFAGGGLG

-1840 QNTEQVGSTVGSV
+1840 QNVEQVGSTVGSV

-1864 ANVKGSTVVAG
+1864 ANVKGSSVVAG

-1885 KIENSDSIYNAQE
+1885 GIENSNSVYNAQE

-1911 GGEAVNKVN
+1911 GGAYVDVVNNAANSVKHAADVEDKRLGALVAVKGYKDADKAIKDIKGKGGGKVN
-1920 EVVNHVERANQVND
+1920 EN
-1934 KRLAALHGYKAIE
+1934 
-1947 SVEKNI
+1947 
-1953 GMLKD
+1953 
-1958 AVKNPSQGLS
+1958 LS
-1968 LNVSVGSSQS
+1968 INVSLGTTKS
-1978 RIESKSTT
+1978 RSESKSTT
-1986 VVANGSNVKAAGDV
+1986 VVANASEVKAGGEV
-2000 KITSTEKDINI
+2000 NVTSTKKDINI

-2039 TEQNSKS
+2039 TKQSSKS
-2046 SSASVGVGFDIATG
+2046 SSASVGASLELGKG
-2060 QVSSVTISGSKS
+2060 PSYSISGSMS
-2072 KGEVDANS
+2072 KGEVSANG
-2080 TSYNESTV
+2080 TTYNESTV
-2088 KADKKLD
+2088 TANKDLSFA
-2095 FTSAKDTN
+2095 SGNDTN
-2103 IKGGNLSGEKIAG
+2103 IKGGMLSGEKVTG

-2129 KNSYKEKNSSAG
+2129 SNSYKETNKSV
-2141 FGVGIDLSGKNKN
+2141 GVSIGLGSNK
-2154 DGIATTDKK
+2154 AV
-2163 DKASNA
+2163 S
-2169 DKTGIF
+2169 
-2175 GSATKSNV
+2175 GSASIGKI
-2183 DSNYESVTNQSGIY
+2183 DSNYKSVTDQSGIY
-2197 AGKEGFDIRVEANT
+2197 AGTEGFDINVGENT
-2211 DLKGGIISSEAE
+2211 DLKGGIIFSEAE

-2234 TYEDIKNKAEYEA
+2234 TFEDIRNKADYKA
-2247 GSIGINVDTS
+2247 GGAGIKVNKNNDADYNEKGITPDIGMPAS
-2257 KNAKNKDA
+2257 
-2265 GVTPNIGV
+2265 GE
-2273 GAKDDAESVTKAT
+2273 AESTTKAT
-2286 VSEGEI
+2286 ISKGTI
-2292 EIRDKG
+2292 EIRDKEN
-2298 HQKQDLK
+2298 QKQDINK
-2305 DLNRDTQNSLNKLGE
+2305 LNRDTQNSLNKLGE
-2320 IFDKTKVEERQEL
+2320 IFDKTKIEERQEL
-2333 AGLFGEIAYKAV
+2333 ANLFGELAYNEIHYMDGSNEQKA
-2345 GDLAIKNG
+2345 LY
-2353 WQEGSAEKNALH
+2353 H
-2365 ALVGGIMSELTN
+2365 AVVGGIMSKLT
-2377 SGFLA
+2377 GGDFLA
-2382 GASGAM
+2382 GATSAGINKLVIEEVKKAANYEPDKMQWVSAALGAVVAEFVSGNA
-2388 INEIIQDKL
+2388 Q
-2397 RDMFK
+2397 
-2402 DNPAM
+2402 AG
-2407 HQWASALIG
+2407 ASA
-2416 GVVAQVAADNA
+2416 AA
-2427 QVGSATASS
+2427 S
-2436 GTKNNYLTHEQLEK
+2436 GTKNNEVADIIFNPKRVLNEYGEGLKDRGIEEIEDISAIVSDPLGTLNEMYQFLQAVYEEPSLANEIKEQFVDVFNERLDKFENGTAEETGYELGRISVDIASLCVASGSSKILTKFPRVGKIVSSLEK
-2450 YNSEIEAIEK
+2450 YTAKSISTTKLTNDIVYIG
-2460 DDSLTEE
+2460 DSLW
-2467 EKKDAKKIIDL
+2467 EKGAFKRGQIID
-2478 KYDLISALQ
+2478 KALGNN
-2487 DREWLSRF
+2487 L
-2495 NSKIN
+2495 
-2500 VIQLKNGE
+2500 
-2508 YEIKGETFYVGY
+2508 GY
-2520 NKDGSPA
+2520 N
-2527 FLSTGTTYGI
+2527 
-2537 KDDNLND
+2537 
-2544 LLQKII
+2544 
-2550 PGDKIQFPDGS
+2550 FP
-2561 KFYIQPNGQLF
+2561 
-2572 EEDNVGFLMPFKM
+2572 
-2585 ISFDTNAV
+2585 V
-2593 VDKRNMFV
+2593 VDK
-2601 YDATISSN
+2601 
-2609 LKNDAGELITGVASS
+2609 LNDRT
-2624 IGGLLAGYELA
+2624 
-2635 KLAITSGND
+2635 ITSIKSMD
-2644 SGILVGAIV
+2644 LT
-2653 VAMNANEL
+2653 ANTYQT
-2661 VISGT
+2661 GR
-2666 SGYKNLFNH
+2666 G
-2675 NISTVNFIKDSVLAG
+2675 
-2690 SENEKIYNSL
+2690 IYNAL
-2700 NTATQMIG
+2700 V
-2708 IIGDCQQ
+2708 
-2715 FYKLIE
+2715 K
-2721 EGKLRNIDW
+2721 NIDTLDNFAGRRW
-2730 DKIIYD
+2730 HGTIVSKKIYD
-2736 KKERDELTSILNSYN
+2736 KKELEIAIPKVKISQDQKR
-2751 LGLDIKTVGDILN
+2751 GLDEAIQYAKTKNIRVKITIIE
-2764 K
+2764 

>member
-16 IALSLQMQAVIPCYA
+16 IALSLQMQAVMPCYA

-182 LTEDQRTDYRPDKL
+182 LTEDRRTDYRPDKL
-196 DIMASAIKI
+196 DIMARAIKI

-236 TTATA
+236 TSATA

-292 VFTKNAG
+292 VFTKNSG
-299 SNNSA
+299 SSSNA
-304 DGLPNKDYTYLT
+304 TDGLQNQDYTSLT

-338 KDMTLTVGG
+338 KDMTLTVGS

-372 LQDAAALRITA
+372 LQEVAKLRITA
-383 DEIANSGN
+383 DEITNSGN
-391 INASSILHVASAKA
+391 INASKILDVTSTKA
-405 INNDGY
+405 
-411 MHSSGEASIS
+411 MHSNGEASIS

-470 EINPDKPVIPA
+470 EINPDKPVIPE
-481 TPNPEALREAEDF
+481 TPDPEAPREAEDF

-519 DDLDLVA
+519 NDLDLVA

-578 TTYTKTELGGY
+578 TKYTKTELGGY

-615 LSGYL
+615 LNGYL

-630 IANVNGISVN
+630 IANANGISVN

-648 NVVLSTGAVTNWADG
+648 NVLLSTGAVTNWADG

-672 DMIIAGDGLNARNPK
+672 DMFIAGDGLNVRTPK
-687 QLEIFTSNL
+687 ELEIFTNNL
-696 QVDQSE
+696 QVDKSE

-750 ATVSGDVEQDKAT
+750 AAVSGDVEQDKAT
-763 LKAGEALKVSAA
+763 LKAGNNLQLMANALK
-775 KLSNTNNSLISAGN
+775 NTNNSLLSAAN

-834 LAVANRFANDGATI
+834 LTVANRFANDGATI
-848 STDSNNA
+848 SADGSSA
-855 LTKITTT
+855 LTKITAT

-924 DTMRSSKASVD
+924 DTMRSSKASID

-942 DLGSFTNQDS
+942 DLGSLTNQDS
-952 AYFGVGKNAAI
+952 AYFGVGKNAVI
-963 NTSNDFTNKD
+963 NTSNNFTNKD

-978 VTKDLTINSIGD
+978 VTKNLTINSIGD
-990 FLNEDGLIAVGA
+990 FLNEDGLVAIGG
-1002 SGTISATNITNQNKA
+1002 SGTISANNITNQNKV

-1025 NAAGDLSL
+1025 NAVGDLSL

-1114 IASGNIKID
+1114 IASGNINID

-1208 LSLLSGVS
+1208 LSLLSGVG
-1216 GVKIYATDIV
+1216 GVKIEAKEIV
-1226 NRTHQA
+1226 NKTHQA

-1272 KADDKAAAG
+1272 KADDKSAAG

-1299 SKIFKLTDD
+1299 SKIFKLTED
-1308 ATAKYLIETNKKFAD
+1308 AKAKYLIETNKKFAD

-1390 IAEEMNLKVGVALT
+1390 VAEEMNLKVGVTLT

-1489 SENLAVKAE
+1489 SENLTVKAE

-1532 ELNQKK
+1532 ELNQKN

-1573 LNANDVDIVTVAN
+1573 LSANDVDIVTVAN

-1633 KNDVAL
+1633 KNDVDL
-1639 NAKGDVNINAV
+1639 NAKGDVNLTAV
-1650 KDLYSEESEVGNRG
+1650 KDLYSEESEVGKRG
-1664 GSYYNHNKQVDEAV
+1664 SSYYNHNKQVDEAV

-1706 EAGKADLAAE
+1706 EAGKADLIAE
-1716 NNINIANATEY
+1716 NNVNIANETEY
-1727 HECLH
+1727 HERLH

-1751 YSRQNTVVGSNVSA
+1751 YSRQNTVVNSNVSA
-1765 GEIAISSKKDTNLTG
+1765 GELAISSKKDTNITG

-1818 ILSGGGLG
+1818 VFAGGGLG

-1885 KIENSDSIYNAQE
+1885 SIENSNSIYNAQE

-1911 GGEAVNKVN
+1911 GGGYVD
-1920 EVVNHVERANQVND
+1920 VVNNAANSVKHATEVED
-1934 KRLAALHGYKAIE
+1934 KRLGALVAVKGYKDADKAIKDIKGKGGGKINE
-1947 SVEKNI
+1947 NLSVNI
-1953 GMLKD
+1953 
-1958 AVKNPSQGLS
+1958 S
-1968 LNVSVGSSQS
+1968 LGTTK
-1978 RIESKSTT
+1978 SKSESNSTTT
-1986 VVANGSNVKAAGDV
+1986 VANASEVKAGGDV
-2000 KITSTEKDINI
+2000 SIVSTKKDINI

-2026 ENLNITASKNTNK
+2026 ENLNITASKNTNI

-2046 SSASVGVGFDIATG
+2046 SSASVGASLELGKG
-2060 QVSSVTISGSKS
+2060 PSYSISGSMS
-2072 KGEVDANS
+2072 KGEVSANGI
-2080 TSYNESTV
+2080 TYNESNVTAN
-2088 KADKKLD
+2088 KDLSFA
-2095 FTSAKDTN
+2095 SGNDTN
-2103 IKGGNLSGEKIAG
+2103 IKGGKLSGEKITG

-2129 KNSYKEKNSSAG
+2129 SNNYKESNKS
-2141 FGVGIDLSGKNKN
+2141 VGASVGLGSNK
-2154 DGIATTDKK
+2154 AV
-2163 DKASNA
+2163 S
-2169 DKTGIF
+2169 
-2175 GSATKSNV
+2175 GSASVGKI
-2183 DSNYESVTNQSGIY
+2183 DSNYNSVTDQSGIY
-2197 AGKEGFDIRVEANT
+2197 AGKEGFDINVGENT

-2234 TYEDIKNKAEYEA
+2234 TFENIQNKADYKS
-2247 GSIGINVDTS
+2247 GG
-2257 KNAKNKDA
+2257 A
-2265 GVTPNIGV
+2265 GVKLNKNNNADYNEKGITPDIGMPAS
-2273 GAKDDAESVTKAT
+2273 GEAESTTNAT
-2286 VSEGEI
+2286 ISKGTI
-2292 EIRDKG
+2292 EIRDKDK
-2298 HQKQDLK
+2298 QKQDIEK
-2305 DLNRDTQNSLNKLGE
+2305 LNRDTANSLNKLGE
-2320 IFDKTKVEERQEL
+2320 IFDKTKIEERQEL
-2333 AGLFGEIAYKAV
+2333 ANLFGELAYNEIHYMDGSNEQKA
-2345 GDLAIKNG
+2345 LY
-2353 WQEGSAEKNALH
+2353 H
-2365 ALVGGIMSELTN
+2365 AVVGGIMSKLT
-2377 SGFLA
+2377 GGDFLA
-2382 GASGAM
+2382 GATAAGINKLVIEEVKKAANYEPDKMQWVSAALGA
-2388 INEIIQDKL
+2388 
-2397 RDMFK
+2397 
-2402 DNPAM
+2402 
-2407 HQWASALIG
+2407 
-2416 GVVAQVAADNA
+2416 VVAEFVSGNAQAGASVAA
-2427 QVGSATASS
+2427 S
-2436 GTKNNYLTHEQLEK
+2436 GTKNNAVADIIFNPKRVLNGYGEGLKDRGVEEIEDISAIVSDPLGTLNEMYQFLQAVYEEPSLANEIKEQFIDVFNERLDKFENGTAEETGYELGRISVDIASLCVASGTSKILTKFPRVGKIVSSLEK
-2450 YNSEIEAIEK
+2450 YTAKSISTTKLTNDIVYIG
-2460 DDSLTEE
+2460 DSLW
-2467 EKKDAKKIIDL
+2467 EKGAFKRGQIID
-2478 KYDLISALQ
+2478 KALGNN
-2487 DREWLSRF
+2487 L
-2495 NSKIN
+2495 
-2500 VIQLKNGE
+2500 
-2508 YEIKGETFYVGY
+2508 GY
-2520 NKDGSPA
+2520 N
-2527 FLSTGTTYGI
+2527 
-2537 KDDNLND
+2537 
-2544 LLQKII
+2544 
-2550 PGDKIQFPDGS
+2550 FP
-2561 KFYIQPNGQLF
+2561 
-2572 EEDNVGFLMPFKM
+2572 
-2585 ISFDTNAV
+2585 V
-2593 VDKRNMFV
+2593 VDKLNDRTITSIKSMDLTANTYQTGRGIYNALVKNIDDLEAFEKRSWRHTTINIDD
-2601 YDATISSN
+2601 YDYKQLEVAIPKITISKDQ
-2609 LKNDAGELITGVASS
+2609 KNGLEQAVKYAKSKNINVKIT
-2624 IGGLLAGYELA
+2624 
-2635 KLAITSGND
+2635 
-2644 SGILVGAIV
+2644 V
-2653 VAMNANEL
+2653 VE
-2661 VISGT
+2661 
-2666 SGYKNLFNH
+2666 
-2675 NISTVNFIKDSVLAG
+2675 
-2690 SENEKIYNSL
+2690 
-2700 NTATQMIG
+2700 
-2708 IIGDCQQ
+2708 
-2715 FYKLIE
+2715 
-2721 EGKLRNIDW
+2721 
-2730 DKIIYD
+2730 
-2736 KKERDELTSILNSYN
+2736 
-2751 LGLDIKTVGDILN
+2751 
-2764 K
+2764 

>member
-16 IALSLQMQAVIPCYA
+16 IALSLQMQAVMPCYA

-152 LTTGVPDWGADG
+152 LTTGMPDWGADG

-196 DIMASAIKI
+196 DIMARAIKI

-219 GSNEVKYNA
+219 GSNEVKYNT
-228 DGSLEVQK
+228 DGSLEVHK

-262 LVGTEKGLGMNIGGN
+262 LVGTEKGLGMNIGGS

-299 SNNSA
+299 SSNTA
-304 DGLPNKDYTYLT
+304 DGLSNKDYTSLT
-316 SDGTV
+316 SDGNV
-321 MVSSTEDIENS
+321 MVNSTEDIENS
-332 GVITAQ
+332 SVITAQ

-391 INASSILHVASAKA
+391 INASSILHVTSAKA

-411 MHSSGEASIS
+411 MHSSGEARIS

-438 NVTADKLTLNKN
+438 NVQADKLTLNKN

-470 EINPDKPVIPA
+470 EINPDKPVIPE
-481 TPNPEALREAEDF
+481 TPNPEAPREAEDF

-519 DDLDLVA
+519 NDLDLVA

-578 TTYTKTELGGY
+578 TKYTKTELGGY

-615 LSGYL
+615 LNGYL

-630 IANVNGISVN
+630 IANANGISVN

-648 NVVLSTGAVTNWADG
+648 NVLLSTGAVTNWADG
-663 SFKFSDNKG
+663 NLKFGNNKG
-672 DMIIAGDGLNARNPK
+672 DMIIAGDGLNARTPK
-687 QLEIFTSNL
+687 QLEIFTNNL
-696 QVDQSE
+696 QVDKSE
-702 VYTNELHIS
+702 VYNNELHIS

-724 TENMHINA
+724 TENMQINA
-732 GALKNS
+732 GTLKSS

-750 ATVSGDVEQDKAT
+750 AAVSGDVEQDKAT
-763 LKAGEALKVSAA
+763 LKAGEALSVSAA

-826 VNYGQNGT
+826 VNYGRNGT
-834 LAVANRFANDGATI
+834 LAVANKFANDGATI
-848 STDSNNA
+848 SADGSSA
-855 LTKITTT
+855 LTKITAT
-862 DFSNTNKGAF
+862 DFSNTNKGVF
-872 VSKGSLQLEASNTLN
+872 ISKGSLQLEASNTLN

-942 DLGSFTNQDS
+942 DLGSITNQDS
-952 AYFGVGKNAAI
+952 AYFGVGKNAVI

-990 FLNEDGLIAVGA
+990 FLNEDGLVAVGGR
-1002 SGTISATNITNQNKA
+1002 GTISATNITNQNKA

-1033 TAEDTVLNR
+1033 NAQDTVMNR

-1062 KEIFETSFKESH
+1062 KEIFATSFKESH

-1114 IASGNIKID
+1114 IASGNINID

-1178 HIRCRW
+1178 HIGCRW

-1216 GVKIYATDIV
+1216 GVKINAKDIV
-1226 NRTHQA
+1226 NKTHQA

-1243 AYFKTDADKH
+1243 DYFKTDAENH
-1253 LTDETLY
+1253 LTDEKLY

-1272 KADDKAAAG
+1272 KAYDKAAAG
-1281 KDNNTGD
+1281 KDNQTGD
-1288 KMTDISSLHIN
+1288 KMMDISSLHIN

-1334 ERVKADPEKVGKRLG
+1334 ERVKANPEKVGKRLG

-1382 ALMNAGAV
+1382 AMMNAGAV
-1390 IAEEMNLKVGVALT
+1390 VAEAMDLKVGVALT

-1419 EEVVNGQKV
+1419 EEVVNGEKV

-1436 QVRSEDLRP
+1436 HVRSEDLRP

-1489 SENLAVKAE
+1489 GKNLKIKAE

-1511 DALLQAE
+1511 NALLQAE

-1551 TLEAGKNITNK
+1551 TLEAGNSITNR
-1562 GANLTAGKDLT
+1562 GANLTAGKDLS
-1573 LNANDVDIVTVAN
+1573 LNAENIDIVTVAK

-1611 SGENIRLNTKKD
+1611 SGENIRLNAKKD
-1623 ISIAGGVLSA
+1623 ISIAGGILSA
-1633 KNDVAL
+1633 KNDVEL
-1639 NAKGDVNINAV
+1639 NAKGDVNLTAG

-1688 ISIASGKDI
+1688 ISIASGNDI

-1716 NNINIANATEY
+1716 NNINIANETEY
-1727 HECLH
+1727 HERLH
-1732 EEHNK
+1732 EYHSK
-1737 VSGLLSSKTTDIYD
+1737 VSGVLSSKTTDIYD
-1751 YSRQNTVVGSNVSA
+1751 YSKQNTVVGSNVSA
-1765 GEIAISSKKDTNLTG
+1765 GELAMSSKKDTNITG

-1786 NDVSVKTGGNLNIG
+1786 NDVNVKTGGNLNIG

-1818 ILSGGGLG
+1818 VFAGGGLG

-1885 KIENSDSIYNAQE
+1885 SIENSNSIYNAQE

-1911 GGEAVNKVN
+1911 GGGYVD
-1920 EVVNHVERANQVND
+1920 VVNNAANSVKHATEVED
-1934 KRLAALHGYKAIE
+1934 KRLGALVAVKGYKDADKAIKDIKGKGGGKINE
-1947 SVEKNI
+1947 NLYVNI
-1953 GMLKD
+1953 
-1958 AVKNPSQGLS
+1958 S
-1968 LNVSVGSSQS
+1968 LGTTK
-1978 RIESKSTT
+1978 SKSESNSTTT
-1986 VVANGSNVKAAGDV
+1986 VANASEVKAGGDV
-2000 KITSTEKDINI
+2000 SIVSAKKDINI

-2026 ENLNITASKNTNK
+2026 ENLNIIASENTNN
-2039 TEQNSKS
+2039 TEQSSKS
-2046 SSASVGVGFDIATG
+2046 SSASVGASLELGKG
-2060 QVSSVTISGSKS
+2060 PSYSISGSMS
-2072 KGEVDANS
+2072 KGEVSANG
-2080 TSYNESTV
+2080 TTYNESTV
-2088 KADKKLD
+2088 TANKDLSFA
-2095 FTSAKDTN
+2095 SGNDTN
-2103 IKGGNLSGEKIAG
+2103 IKGGMLSGEKVTG

-2129 KNSYKEKNSSAG
+2129 SNSYKETNKSV
-2141 FGVGIDLSGKNKN
+2141 GVSIGLGSNK
-2154 DGIATTDKK
+2154 AV
-2163 DKASNA
+2163 S
-2169 DKTGIF
+2169 
-2175 GSATKSNV
+2175 GSASIGKI
-2183 DSNYESVTNQSGIY
+2183 DSNYKSVTDQSGIY
-2197 AGKEGFDIRVEANT
+2197 AGTEGFDINVGENT
-2211 DLKGGIISSEAE
+2211 DLKGGIIFSEAE

-2234 TYEDIKNKAEYEA
+2234 TFEDIRNKADYKA
-2247 GSIGINVDTS
+2247 GGAGIKVNKNNDADYNEKGITPDIGMPAS
-2257 KNAKNKDA
+2257 
-2265 GVTPNIGV
+2265 GE
-2273 GAKDDAESVTKAT
+2273 AESTTKAT
-2286 VSEGEI
+2286 ISKGTI
-2292 EIRDKG
+2292 EIRDKEN
-2298 HQKQDLK
+2298 QKQDINK
-2305 DLNRDTQNSLNKLGE
+2305 LNRDTQNSLNKLGE
-2320 IFDKTKVEERQEL
+2320 IFDKTKIEERQEL
-2333 AGLFGEIAYKAV
+2333 ANLFGELAYNEIHYMDGSNEQKA
-2345 GDLAIKNG
+2345 LY
-2353 WQEGSAEKNALH
+2353 H
-2365 ALVGGIMSELTN
+2365 AVVGGIMSKLT
-2377 SGFLA
+2377 GGDFLA
-2382 GASGAM
+2382 GATAAGINKLVIEEVKKAANYDPDKMQWVSAALGA
-2388 INEIIQDKL
+2388 
-2397 RDMFK
+2397 
-2402 DNPAM
+2402 
-2407 HQWASALIG
+2407 
-2416 GVVAQVAADNA
+2416 VVAEFVSGNPQAGGSVAA
-2427 QVGSATASS
+2427 S
-2436 GTKNNYLTHEQLEK
+2436 GTKNNAVADIIFNPKRVLNGYGEGLKDRGVEEIEDISAIVSDPLGTLNEMYQFLQAVYEEPSLANEIKEQFIDVFNERLDKFENGTAEETGYELGRISVDIASLCVASGTSKILTKFPRVGKIVSSLEK
-2450 YNSEIEAIEK
+2450 YTAKSISTTKLSNDIVYIGDSLWEKGAFKRGQIIDKALGNSLGYNFPVIDKLNGRTITSIKSMDLTADTYQTGRGIYNTLVKNIDTLDRFTERAWQGTVVSKEVYDYKELEVAIPKIKISQDQKRGLDEAIQY
-2460 DDSLTEE
+2460 
-2467 EKKDAKKIIDL
+2467 AKSKNIRIKI
-2478 KYDLISALQ
+2478 
-2487 DREWLSRF
+2487 
-2495 NSKIN
+2495 
-2500 VIQLKNGE
+2500 
-2508 YEIKGETFYVGY
+2508 T
-2520 NKDGSPA
+2520 
-2527 FLSTGTTYGI
+2527 
-2537 KDDNLND
+2537 
-2544 LLQKII
+2544 II
-2550 PGDKIQFPDGS
+2550 
-2561 KFYIQPNGQLF
+2561 
-2572 EEDNVGFLMPFKM
+2572 E
-2585 ISFDTNAV
+2585 
-2593 VDKRNMFV
+2593 
-2601 YDATISSN
+2601 
-2609 LKNDAGELITGVASS
+2609 
-2624 IGGLLAGYELA
+2624 
-2635 KLAITSGND
+2635 
-2644 SGILVGAIV
+2644 
-2653 VAMNANEL
+2653 
-2661 VISGT
+2661 
-2666 SGYKNLFNH
+2666 
-2675 NISTVNFIKDSVLAG
+2675 
-2690 SENEKIYNSL
+2690 
-2700 NTATQMIG
+2700 
-2708 IIGDCQQ
+2708 
-2715 FYKLIE
+2715 
-2721 EGKLRNIDW
+2721 
-2730 DKIIYD
+2730 
-2736 KKERDELTSILNSYN
+2736 
-2751 LGLDIKTVGDILN
+2751 
-2764 K
+2764 

>member
-16 IALSLQMQAVIPCYA
+16 IALSLQMQAVMPCYA

-41 VNGNIINIV
+41 VTGNIINIV

-79 SAQYNSQLAGAL
+79 SAQYNSHLAGAL

-152 LTTGVPDWGADG
+152 LTTGMPDWGTDG

-196 DIMASAIKI
+196 DIMARAIKI

-219 GSNEVKYNA
+219 GSNEVKYNT

-292 VFTKNAG
+292 VFTKNSG
-299 SNNSA
+299 SSSNA
-304 DGLPNKDYTYLT
+304 TDGLQNQDYTSLT
-316 SDGTV
+316 SDGNV

-332 GVITAQ
+332 SVITAQ

-383 DEIANSGN
+383 DEITNSGN
-391 INASSILHVASAKA
+391 INASSILHVTSTKA

-438 NVTADKLTLNKN
+438 NVQADKVTLNKN

-481 TPNPEALREAEDF
+481 TPNPEAPREAEDF
-494 KAPALPDIAQAS
+494 KAPALPDVAQAP
-506 GVAATVKKDKISD
+506 GVASTVKKDKISD
-519 DDLDLVA
+519 NDLVLVA

-578 TTYTKTELGGY
+578 TKYTKTELGGY

-615 LSGYL
+615 LNGYL

-630 IANVNGISVN
+630 IANANGISVN

-663 SFKFSDNKG
+663 NLKFGNNKG
-672 DMIIAGDGLNARNPK
+672 DILIAGDGLNVRNPK
-687 QLEIFTSNL
+687 QLEIFTNNL
-696 QVDQSE
+696 QVDKSE
-702 VYTNELHIS
+702 VYTNELQIS

-724 TENMHINA
+724 TENMQINA
-732 GALKNS
+732 GTLKNS

-750 ATVSGDVEQDKAT
+750 AAVSGDVEQDKAT
-763 LKAGEALKVSAA
+763 LKAGEALSVSAT

-814 RAADFINQDTAL
+814 KAADFINQDTAL

-834 LAVANRFANDGATI
+834 LAVANKFANDGATI
-848 STDSNNA
+848 SADGSSA
-855 LTKITTT
+855 LTKITAT

-942 DLGSFTNQDS
+942 DLGSLTNQDS
-952 AYFGVGKNAAI
+952 AYFGIGKNAVI

-990 FLNEDGLIAVGA
+990 FLNEDGLVAVGG
-1002 SGTISATNITNQNKA
+1002 SGTISANNITNQNKA

-1033 TAEDTVLNR
+1033 NAQDTVMNR

-1062 KEIFETSFKESH
+1062 KEIFATSFKESH

-1114 IASGNIKID
+1114 IASGNINID

-1145 GGTVENVGYQGTIH
+1145 GGTVENVGYQGTVH

-1184 VYGTTVIPYYD
+1184 VYGTTIIPYYD

-1232 KGKVGD
+1232 KGKVGG

-1243 AYFKTDADKH
+1243 DYFKTDAENH
-1253 LTDETLY
+1253 LTDEKLY

-1281 KDNNTGD
+1281 KDNQTGD
-1288 KMTDISSLHIN
+1288 KMPDISSLHIN

-1308 ATAKYLIETNKKFAD
+1308 AKAKYLIETNKKFAD

-1356 FVLQQIGTL
+1356 LVLQQIGTL

-1390 IAEEMNLKVGVALT
+1390 VAEAMDLKVGVALT

-1419 EEVVNGQKV
+1419 EEVVNSEKV

-1469 KSDGTVALRAE
+1469 RSDGTVALRAE

-1489 SENLAVKAE
+1489 GENLKIKAE

-1505 TMRAKA
+1505 TMRAKV

-1523 ATVSKKQYK
+1523 AATSETQYR

-1551 TLEAGKNITNK
+1551 TLEAGKSITNK
-1562 GANLTAGKDLT
+1562 GANLTAGKDLS
-1573 LNANDVDIVTVAN
+1573 LNAENIDIVTVAN

-1611 SGENIRLNTKKD
+1611 SGEKIRLNAKKD

-1633 KNDVAL
+1633 KNDVDL
-1639 NAKGDVNINAV
+1639 NAKGDVNLTAV

-1706 EAGKADLAAE
+1706 EAGKADLIAE

-1751 YSRQNTVVGSNVSA
+1751 YSKQNTVVGSNVSA
-1765 GEIAISSKKDTNLTG
+1765 GEIAISSKKYTNITG

-1786 NDVSVKTGGNLNIG
+1786 NDVNVKTGGNLNIG
-1800 SAEQTSESEYIK
+1800 SAEQTSESEYRK

-1818 ILSGGGLG
+1818 LLSGGGLD
-1826 FTIGKEKQKDQYAN
+1826 FTIGKEKRKDQYAN
-1840 QNTEQVGSTVGSV
+1840 QNTEQVGSTVGSL
-1853 KGNVNLDADKA
+1853 KGRVGLEAQKDA
-1864 ANVKGSTVVAG
+1864 NIKGSSIIAG

-1885 KIENSDSIYNAQE
+1885 SIENSNSVYNAQE

-1911 GGEAVNKVN
+1911 GGAYVAVVNNAANSVKHATDVEDKRLGALVAVKGYKDADKAIKNIKSNGGGKVN
-1920 EVVNHVERANQVND
+1920 ENLSINVSLGTTKSKSESNSITTVANASEVKAGGDVNVTST
-1934 KRLAALHGYKAIE
+1934 K
-1947 SVEKNI
+1947 KNI
-1953 GMLKD
+1953 
-1958 AVKNPSQGLS
+1958 
-1968 LNVSVGSSQS
+1968 
-1978 RIESKSTT
+1978 
-1986 VVANGSNVKAAGDV
+1986 
-2000 KITSTEKDINI
+2000 NI
-2011 TGSNVEGKDVTLNAK
+2011 IGSNVEGKDVTLNAK
-2026 ENLNITASKNTNK
+2026 ENLNITASKNTNI
-2039 TEQNSKS
+2039 TEQSSKS
-2046 SSASVGVGFDIATG
+2046 SSASVGASLELGKG
-2060 QVSSVTISGSKS
+2060 PSYSISGSMS
-2072 KGEVDANS
+2072 KGEVSANG
-2080 TSYNESTV
+2080 TTYNESTV
-2088 KADKKLD
+2088 TANEDLS
-2095 FTSAKDTN
+2095 FTSGKDTN
-2103 IKGGNLSGEKIAG
+2103 IKGGMLSGEKVTG
-2116 NVGGDLNIESKQD
+2116 NVSGGLNIESKRD
-2129 KNSYKEKNSSAG
+2129 SNSYKENNKS
-2141 FGVGIDLSGKNKN
+2141 VGASIGLGSNK
-2154 DGIATTDKK
+2154 AV
-2163 DKASNA
+2163 S
-2169 DKTGIF
+2169 
-2175 GSATKSNV
+2175 GSASIGKI
-2183 DSNYESVTNQSGIY
+2183 DSKYESVTDQSGIY
-2197 AGKEGFDIRVEANT
+2197 AGKDGFEINVGENT
-2211 DLKGGIISSEAE
+2211 DLKGGVISSEAE

-2234 TYEDIKNKAEYEA
+2234 TFEDIQNKADYKS
-2247 GSIGINVDTS
+2247 GG
-2257 KNAKNKDA
+2257 A
-2265 GVTPNIGV
+2265 GVKVNKNNNADYNEKGITPDIGMPAS
-2273 GAKDDAESVTKAT
+2273 GEAESATKAT
-2286 VSEGEI
+2286 ISKGVI
-2292 EIRDKG
+2292 EIRDKDK
-2298 HQKQDLK
+2298 QKQDIEK
-2305 DLNRDTQNSLNKLGE
+2305 LNRDTANSLNRLGE
-2320 IFDKTKVEERQEL
+2320 IFDKTKIEERQEL
-2333 AGLFGEIAYKAV
+2333 ANLFGELAYNEIHYMDGSNEQKA
-2345 GDLAIKNG
+2345 LY
-2353 WQEGSAEKNALH
+2353 H
-2365 ALVGGIMSELTN
+2365 AVVGGIMSKLT
-2377 SGFLA
+2377 GGDFLA
-2382 GASGAM
+2382 GATAAGINKLVIEEVKKAANYEPDKMQWVSAALGAVVAEFVSGNA
-2388 INEIIQDKL
+2388 Q
-2397 RDMFK
+2397 
-2402 DNPAM
+2402 AG
-2407 HQWASALIG
+2407 ASA
-2416 GVVAQVAADNA
+2416 AA
-2427 QVGSATASS
+2427 S
-2436 GTKNNYLTHEQLEK
+2436 GTKNNEVSDIIFNPKRVLNGYGEGLKDRGIEEIEDISAIVSDPLGTLNEMYQFLQALYEEPSLANEIKEQFVDVFNERLDKFENGTAEETGYELGRISVDIASLCVASGSSKILTKFPRVGKIVSSLEK
-2450 YNSEIEAIEK
+2450 YTAKSISTTK
-2460 DDSLTEE
+2460 LTNDIIYVGDNLWT
-2467 EKKDAKKIIDL
+2467 KGAFKRGQIID
-2478 KYDLISALQ
+2478 KALGNN
-2487 DREWLSRF
+2487 L
-2495 NSKIN
+2495 
-2500 VIQLKNGE
+2500 
-2508 YEIKGETFYVGY
+2508 GY
-2520 NKDGSPA
+2520 N
-2527 FLSTGTTYGI
+2527 
-2537 KDDNLND
+2537 
-2544 LLQKII
+2544 
-2550 PGDKIQFPDGS
+2550 FP
-2561 KFYIQPNGQLF
+2561 
-2572 EEDNVGFLMPFKM
+2572 
-2585 ISFDTNAV
+2585 V
-2593 VDKRNMFV
+2593 VDKLNDRTITSIKSMDLTANTYQTGRGIYNALVKNIDDLEAFEKRSWRHTTINIDD
-2601 YDATISSN
+2601 YDYKQLEVAIPKITISKDQ
-2609 LKNDAGELITGVASS
+2609 KNGLEQAVKYAKSKNINVKIT
-2624 IGGLLAGYELA
+2624 
-2635 KLAITSGND
+2635 
-2644 SGILVGAIV
+2644 V
-2653 VAMNANEL
+2653 VE
-2661 VISGT
+2661 
-2666 SGYKNLFNH
+2666 
-2675 NISTVNFIKDSVLAG
+2675 
-2690 SENEKIYNSL
+2690 
-2700 NTATQMIG
+2700 
-2708 IIGDCQQ
+2708 
-2715 FYKLIE
+2715 
-2721 EGKLRNIDW
+2721 
-2730 DKIIYD
+2730 
-2736 KKERDELTSILNSYN
+2736 
-2751 LGLDIKTVGDILN
+2751 
-2764 K
+2764 

>member
-16 IALSLQMQAVIPCYA
+16 IALSLQMQAVMPCYA

-79 SAQYNSQLAGAL
+79 SAQYNSHLAGAL

-152 LTTGVPDWGADG
+152 LTTGMPDWGTDG
-164 KLNGFSVAKGTID
+164 KLNGFSVAKGAID

-196 DIMASAIKI
+196 DIMARAIKI

-219 GSNEVKYNA
+219 GSNEVKYNT
-228 DGSLEVQK
+228 DGSLEVHK
-236 TTATA
+236 TTATS

-299 SNNSA
+299 SSNTA
-304 DGLPNKDYTYLT
+304 DGLSNKDYTSLT
-316 SDGTV
+316 SDGNV

-332 GVITAQ
+332 SVITAQ
-338 KDMTLTVGG
+338 KDMMLTVVG

-391 INASSILHVASAKA
+391 INASSILHVTSTKA

-438 NVTADKLTLNKN
+438 NVQADKLTLNKN

-481 TPNPEALREAEDF
+481 TPNPEAPREAEDF
-494 KAPALPDIAQAS
+494 KAPALPDVAKAP
-506 GVAATVKKDKISD
+506 GVASTVKKDKISD
-519 DDLDLVA
+519 NDLALVA
-526 DANANGKY
+526 DANAKGKY
-534 KPIIDKAANGVDLVQ
+534 KPTIDKAANGVDLVQ

-578 TTYTKTELGGY
+578 TKYTKTELGGY

-615 LSGYL
+615 LNGYL

-630 IANVNGISVN
+630 IANANGISVN

-663 SFKFSDNKG
+663 NLKFGNNKG
-672 DMIIAGDGLNARNPK
+672 DILIAGDGLNARNPK
-687 QLEIFTSNL
+687 QLEIFTNNL
-696 QVDQSE
+696 QVDKSE

-724 TENMHINA
+724 TENMQIDA
-732 GALKNS
+732 GTLKNS

-750 ATVSGDVEQDKAT
+750 AAVSGDVEQDKAT
-763 LKAGEALKVSAA
+763 LKAGEALSVSAA
-775 KLSNTNNSLISAGN
+775 KLSNTNNSLLSAGN
-789 DADINI
+789 DANINI

-814 RAADFINQDTAL
+814 KAADFINQDTAM

-834 LAVANRFANDGATI
+834 LAVANKFANDGATI
-848 STDSNNA
+848 SADGSSA
-855 LTKITTT
+855 LTKITAT

-942 DLGSFTNQDS
+942 DLGSLTNQDS
-952 AYFGVGKNAAI
+952 AYFGIGKNAVI

-990 FLNEDGLIAVGA
+990 FLNEDGLVAVGA
-1002 SGTISATNITNQNKA
+1002 SGTISANNITNQNKT

-1033 TAEDTVLNR
+1033 NAQDTVMNR

-1114 IASGNIKID
+1114 IASGNINID

-1145 GGTVENVGYQGTIH
+1145 GGTVENVGYQGTVH

-1195 HTMRDEEGTDSER
+1195 HTMRDEEGADSER

-1216 GVKIYATDIV
+1216 GVKIEAKDIV
-1226 NRTHQA
+1226 NKTHQA

-1243 AYFKTDADKH
+1243 AYFKTDAENH
-1253 LTDETLY
+1253 LTDEKLY

-1281 KDNNTGD
+1281 KDNQTGD
-1288 KMTDISSLHIN
+1288 KMMDISSLHIN
-1299 SKIFKLTDD
+1299 SKIFKLTED

-1371 GDYGSDMEQFA
+1371 GAYGSDMEQFA

-1390 IAEEMNLKVGVALT
+1390 VAEAMDLKVGVALT

-1419 EEVVNGQKV
+1419 EEVVNGEKV
-1428 LVPEVFLA
+1428 LVPEIFLS

-1489 SENLAVKAE
+1489 GENLKIKAE

-1505 TMRAKA
+1505 TMRAKV
-1511 DALLQAE
+1511 DALLKAE

-1523 ATVSKKQYK
+1523 ATVSEKQYK

-1538 LEATG
+1538 IEATG

-1551 TLEAGKNITNK
+1551 TLEAGNSITNK
-1562 GANLTAGKDLT
+1562 GANLTAGKNLT
-1573 LNANDVDIVTVAN
+1573 LNADDVDIVTVAN

-1611 SGENIRLNTKKD
+1611 SGENIRLNAKKD
-1623 ISIAGGVLSA
+1623 ISVAGGILSA
-1633 KNDVAL
+1633 KNDVDL
-1639 NAKGDVNINAV
+1639 NAKGDVNLTAV

-1697 NIKGSNVAS
+1697 NIKGGNVAS
-1706 EAGKADLAAE
+1706 EAGKADLVAE
-1716 NNINIANATEY
+1716 NTINIANETEY
-1727 HECLH
+1727 HERLH

-1751 YSRQNTVVGSNVSA
+1751 YSKQNTVIGSNVSA
-1765 GEIAISSKKDTNLTG
+1765 GEIAISSKKDTNITG

-1786 NDVSVKTGGNLNIG
+1786 NDVNVKTGGNLNIG
-1800 SAEQTSESEYIK
+1800 SAEQTSESEYRN

-1818 ILSGGGLG
+1818 VFAGGGLG

-1840 QNTEQVGSTVGSV
+1840 QNTEQVGSTFGSLKGRVGLEAQ
-1853 KGNVNLDADKA
+1853 KDA
-1864 ANVKGSTVVAG
+1864 NIKGSSIIAG

-1885 KIENSDSIYNAQE
+1885 SIENSNSVYNAQE

-1911 GGEAVNKVN
+1911 GGGYVDVVNNAANSVKHATEVEDKRLGALVAVKGYKDADKAIKNIKSNGGGKVN
-1920 EVVNHVERANQVND
+1920 EN
-1934 KRLAALHGYKAIE
+1934 
-1947 SVEKNI
+1947 
-1953 GMLKD
+1953 
-1958 AVKNPSQGLS
+1958 LS
-1968 LNVSVGSSQS
+1968 INVSLGTTK
-1978 RIESKSTT
+1978 SKSESNSTTT
-1986 VVANGSNVKAAGDV
+1986 VANASEVKAGGDV
-2000 KITSTEKDINI
+2000 NVTSTKKDINI

-2039 TEQNSKS
+2039 TEQSSKS
-2046 SSASVGVGFDIATG
+2046 SSASVGASLELGKG
-2060 QVSSVTISGSKS
+2060 PSYSISGSMY
-2072 KGEVDANS
+2072 KGEVSANGI
-2080 TSYNESTV
+2080 TFNESNVT
-2088 KADKKLD
+2088 ANEDLN
-2095 FTSAKDTN
+2095 FTSGKDTN
-2103 IKGGNLSGEKIAG
+2103 IKGGKLSGEKVTG
-2116 NVGGDLNIESKQD
+2116 NVGGDLNIESKQGS
-2129 KNSYKEKNSSAG
+2129 NSYKENNKS
-2141 FGVGIDLSGKNKN
+2141 VGASIGLGSNK
-2154 DGIATTDKK
+2154 AV
-2163 DKASNA
+2163 S
-2169 DKTGIF
+2169 
-2175 GSATKSNV
+2175 GSASVSKI
-2183 DSNYESVTNQSGIY
+2183 DSNYESVTDQSGIY

-2211 DLKGGIISSEAE
+2211 DLKGGIISSTADA
-2223 KDKNKISTGTL
+2223 DKNKLSTGTL
-2234 TYEDIKNKAEYEA
+2234 TFEDIQNKADYKA
-2247 GSIGINVDTS
+2247 GGAGIKVN
-2257 KNAKNKDA
+2257 KNN
-2265 GVTPNIGV
+2265 
-2273 GAKDDAESVTKAT
+2273 DAEYNEKGITPDIGMPASGEAESTTKAT
-2286 VSEGEI
+2286 ISKGAI
-2292 EIRDKG
+2292 EIRDKEN
-2298 HQKQDLK
+2298 QKQDINK
-2305 DLNRDTQNSLNKLGE
+2305 LNRDNANSLNKLGE
-2320 IFDKTKVEERQEL
+2320 IFDKTKIEERQEL
-2333 AGLFGEIAYKAV
+2333 ANLFGELAYNEIHYMDGSNEQKA
-2345 GDLAIKNG
+2345 LY
-2353 WQEGSAEKNALH
+2353 H
-2365 ALVGGIMSELTN
+2365 AVVGGIMSKLT
-2377 SGFLA
+2377 GGDFLA
-2382 GASGAM
+2382 GATAAGINKLVIEEVKKAANYEPDKMQWVSAALGAVVAEFVSGNA
-2388 INEIIQDKL
+2388 Q
-2397 RDMFK
+2397 
-2402 DNPAM
+2402 AG
-2407 HQWASALIG
+2407 ASA
-2416 GVVAQVAADNA
+2416 AA
-2427 QVGSATASS
+2427 S
-2436 GTKNNYLTHEQLEK
+2436 GTKNNEVADIIFNPKRVLNGYGEGLKDRGIEEIEDISAIISDPLGTLNEMYQFLQAVYEEPSLANEIKEQFVDVFNERFDKFENGTAEETGYELGRISVDIASLCVASGSSKILTKFPRVGKIVSSLEK
-2450 YNSEIEAIEK
+2450 YTAKSISTTKLTNDIVYIG
-2460 DDSLTEE
+2460 DSLW
-2467 EKKDAKKIIDL
+2467 EKGAFKRGQIID
-2478 KYDLISALQ
+2478 KALGNN
-2487 DREWLSRF
+2487 L
-2495 NSKIN
+2495 
-2500 VIQLKNGE
+2500 
-2508 YEIKGETFYVGY
+2508 GY
-2520 NKDGSPA
+2520 N
-2527 FLSTGTTYGI
+2527 
-2537 KDDNLND
+2537 
-2544 LLQKII
+2544 
-2550 PGDKIQFPDGS
+2550 FP
-2561 KFYIQPNGQLF
+2561 
-2572 EEDNVGFLMPFKM
+2572 
-2585 ISFDTNAV
+2585 V
-2593 VDKRNMFV
+2593 VDKLNGR
-2601 YDATISSN
+2601 T
-2609 LKNDAGELITGVASS
+2609 
-2624 IGGLLAGYELA
+2624 
-2635 KLAITSGND
+2635 ITSIKSMD
-2644 SGILVGAIV
+2644 LT
-2653 VAMNANEL
+2653 ANTYQT
-2661 VISGT
+2661 GR
-2666 SGYKNLFNH
+2666 G
-2675 NISTVNFIKDSVLAG
+2675 
-2690 SENEKIYNSL
+2690 IYNTL
-2700 NTATQMIG
+2700 VKNIDTLEAFDEQTWRGVVIQAA
-2708 IIGDCQQ
+2708 DYD
-2715 FYKLIE
+2715 YKQLEVAIPKVAISKDQKDGLE
-2721 EGKLRNIDW
+2721 EAIKYAKRRNINI
-2730 DKIIYD
+2730 KITIV
-2736 KKERDELTSILNSYN
+2736 E
-2751 LGLDIKTVGDILN
+2751 
-2764 K
+2764 

>member
-16 IALSLQMQAVIPCYA
+16 IALSLQMQAVMPCYA

-152 LTTGVPDWGADG
+152 LTTGMPDWGADG

-196 DIMASAIKI
+196 DIMARAIKI

-219 GSNEVKYNA
+219 GSNEVKYNT

-299 SNNSA
+299 SNNTA
-304 DGLPNKDYTYLT
+304 DGLSNKDYTSLT
-316 SDGTV
+316 SDGNV

-332 GVITAQ
+332 SVITAQ

-347 KLTNSGTLEAG
+347 KLVNSGTLEAG

-383 DEIANSGN
+383 DEITNSGN
-391 INASSILHVASAKA
+391 INASKILDVTSTKA
-405 INNDGY
+405 INNNGY

-431 IGAKSSV
+431 IGAGSSV
-438 NVTADKLTLNKN
+438 NVTADKISLNKK

-470 EINPDKPVIPA
+470 EINPDKPVIPE
-481 TPNPEALREAEDF
+481 TPDPEAPREAEDF

-526 DANANGKY
+526 DDNANGKY

-549 IAEVNGNGVSRNLY
+549 IAEVNSNGVSRNLY

-578 TTYTKTELGGY
+578 TKYTKTELGGY

-615 LSGYL
+615 LNGYL

-630 IANVNGISVN
+630 IANANGISVN

-663 SFKFSDNKG
+663 NLKFGNNKG
-672 DMIIAGDGLNARNPK
+672 DMLIAGDGLNARNPK
-687 QLEIFTSNL
+687 QLDVFTNNL
-696 QVDQSE
+696 QADKSE
-702 VYTNELHIS
+702 LYANELHIS

-724 TENMHINA
+724 TENMQINA
-732 GALKNS
+732 AALKNS

-775 KLSNTNNSLISAGN
+775 KLSNTDNSLISAGN

-834 LAVANRFANDGATI
+834 LTVANRFANDGATI
-848 STDSNNA
+848 SADGSSA
-855 LTKITTT
+855 LTKITAT

-872 VSKGSLQLEASNTLN
+872 VSKGSLKLEASNTLN

-942 DLGSFTNQDS
+942 DLGSLTNQDS
-952 AYFGVGKNAAI
+952 AYFGVGKNAVI

-990 FLNEDGLIAVGA
+990 FLNEDGLVAVGA

-1025 NAAGDLSL
+1025 NAVGDLSL
-1033 TAEDTVLNR
+1033 NAQKTVLNR

-1208 LSLLSGVS
+1208 LSLLSGVG
-1216 GVKIYATDIV
+1216 GVKINAADIV

-1243 AYFKTDADKH
+1243 DYFKTDAENH
-1253 LTDETLY
+1253 LTDEKLY

-1281 KDNNTGD
+1281 KDNQTGD
-1288 KMTDISSLHIN
+1288 KMLDISSLHIN
-1299 SKIFKLTDD
+1299 SKIFKLTED

-1390 IAEEMNLKVGVALT
+1390 VAEAMDLKVGVALT

-1455 ELYSKQDIKNMGNI
+1455 ELYSKQNIKNMGNI

-1505 TMRAKA
+1505 TMRAKV
-1511 DALLQAE
+1511 DALLKAE

-1523 ATVSKKQYK
+1523 AATSETQYR

-1551 TLEAGKNITNK
+1551 TLEAGNSITNR
-1562 GANLTAGKDLT
+1562 GANLTAGKDLS
-1573 LNANDVDIVTVAN
+1573 LNAENIDIVTVAK

-1611 SGENIRLNTKKD
+1611 SGENIRLNAKKD
-1623 ISIAGGVLSA
+1623 ISIAGGILSA
-1633 KNDVAL
+1633 KNDVEL
-1639 NAKGDVNINAV
+1639 NAKGDVNLTAV
-1650 KDLYSEESEVGNRG
+1650 KDLYSEESEVGKRG
-1664 GSYYNHNKQVDEAV
+1664 SSYYNHNKQVDEAV

-1706 EAGKADLAAE
+1706 EAGKADLVAE

-1727 HECLH
+1727 HERLH

-1751 YSRQNTVVGSNVSA
+1751 YSKQNTVVGSNVSA
-1765 GEIAISSKKDTNLTG
+1765 GELAISSKKDTNITG

-1840 QNTEQVGSTVGSV
+1840 QNVEQVGSTVGSV
-1853 KGNVNLDADKA
+1853 KGSVNMDADKA

-1885 KIENSDSIYNAQE
+1885 KIENSNSVYNAQE

-1934 KRLAALHGYKAIE
+1934 KRLAALHGYKAVE

-1968 LNVSVGSSQS
+1968 LNVSIGSSQS
-1978 RIESKSTT
+1978 RSESSSTT
-1986 VVANGSNVKAAGDV
+1986 IVANGSEVKAGGDV
-2000 KITSTEKDINI
+2000 NVTSTKKDINI
-2011 TGSNVEGKDVTLNAK
+2011 IGSNVEGKDVTLNAK

-2039 TEQNSKS
+2039 TEQSSKS
-2046 SSASVGVGFDIATG
+2046 SSASVGASLELGKG
-2060 QVSSVTISGSKS
+2060 PSYSISGSMS
-2072 KGEVDANS
+2072 KGEVSANG
-2080 TSYNESTV
+2080 TTYNESTV
-2088 KADKKLD
+2088 TANKDLSFA
-2095 FTSAKDTN
+2095 SGKDTN
-2103 IKGGNLSGEKIAG
+2103 IKGGKLSSEKVTG
-2116 NVGGDLNIESKQD
+2116 NVGNDLNIESKQD
-2129 KNSYKEKNSSAG
+2129 SNSYKENNKS
-2141 FGVGIDLSGKNKN
+2141 VGASVGLGSNK
-2154 DGIATTDKK
+2154 AV
-2163 DKASNA
+2163 S
-2169 DKTGIF
+2169 
-2175 GSATKSNV
+2175 GSASVGKI
-2183 DSNYESVTNQSGIY
+2183 DSKYESVIDQSGIY
-2197 AGKEGFDIRVEANT
+2197 AGKDGFEINVGENT

-2234 TYEDIKNKAEYEA
+2234 TYEDIKNEADYKAGGA
-2247 GSIGINVDTS
+2247 GIKVNKNNDADYNEKGITPDIGMPAS
-2257 KNAKNKDA
+2257 
-2265 GVTPNIGV
+2265 GE
-2273 GAKDDAESVTKAT
+2273 AESTTKAT
-2286 VSEGEI
+2286 ISKGTI
-2292 EIRDKG
+2292 EIRDKKN
-2298 HQKQDLK
+2298 QKQDINK
-2305 DLNRDTQNSLNKLGE
+2305 LNRDTNNSLNKLGE
-2320 IFDKTKVEERQEL
+2320 IFDKTKIEERQEL
-2333 AGLFGEIAYKAV
+2333 ANLFGELAYNEIHYMDGSDEQKA
-2345 GDLAIKNG
+2345 IY
-2353 WQEGSAEKNALH
+2353 H
-2365 ALVGGIMSELTN
+2365 AVVGGIMSKLT
-2377 SGFLA
+2377 GGDFLA
-2382 GASGAM
+2382 GASAAGINKLVIEEVKKAANYEPDKMQWVSAALGAVVAEFVSG
-2388 INEIIQDKL
+2388 NAQ
-2397 RDMFK
+2397 
-2402 DNPAM
+2402 AG
-2407 HQWASALIG
+2407 ASA
-2416 GVVAQVAADNA
+2416 AA
-2427 QVGSATASS
+2427 S
-2436 GTKNNYLTHEQLEK
+2436 GTKNNEVADIIFNPKRVLNGYGEGLKDRGIEEIEDISAIVSDPLGTLNEMYQFLQAVYEEPSLANEIKEQFVDVFNERLDKFENGTAEETGYELGRISVDIASLCVASGSSKILTKFPRVGKIVSSLEK
-2450 YNSEIEAIEK
+2450 YTAKSISTTKLTNDIVYIG
-2460 DDSLTEE
+2460 DSLW
-2467 EKKDAKKIIDL
+2467 EKGAFKRGQIID
-2478 KYDLISALQ
+2478 KALGNN
-2487 DREWLSRF
+2487 L
-2495 NSKIN
+2495 
-2500 VIQLKNGE
+2500 
-2508 YEIKGETFYVGY
+2508 GY
-2520 NKDGSPA
+2520 N
-2527 FLSTGTTYGI
+2527 
-2537 KDDNLND
+2537 
-2544 LLQKII
+2544 
-2550 PGDKIQFPDGS
+2550 FP
-2561 KFYIQPNGQLF
+2561 
-2572 EEDNVGFLMPFKM
+2572 
-2585 ISFDTNAV
+2585 V
-2593 VDKRNMFV
+2593 VDKLNDRTITSIKSMDLNANTYQTGRGIYNALVKNIDDLEAFEKRSWRHTTINIDD
-2601 YDATISSN
+2601 YDYKQLEVAIPKITISKDQ
-2609 LKNDAGELITGVASS
+2609 KNGLEQAVKYAKSKNINVKIT
-2624 IGGLLAGYELA
+2624 
-2635 KLAITSGND
+2635 
-2644 SGILVGAIV
+2644 V
-2653 VAMNANEL
+2653 VE
-2661 VISGT
+2661 
-2666 SGYKNLFNH
+2666 
-2675 NISTVNFIKDSVLAG
+2675 
-2690 SENEKIYNSL
+2690 
-2700 NTATQMIG
+2700 
-2708 IIGDCQQ
+2708 
-2715 FYKLIE
+2715 
-2721 EGKLRNIDW
+2721 
-2730 DKIIYD
+2730 
-2736 KKERDELTSILNSYN
+2736 
-2751 LGLDIKTVGDILN
+2751 
-2764 K
+2764 

>member
-16 IALSLQMQAVIPCYA
+16 IALSLQMQAVMPCYA

-64 FNVAGNG
+64 FNVADNG

-79 SAQYNSQLAGAL
+79 SAQYNSHLAGAL

-152 LTTGVPDWGADG
+152 LTTGVPDWGDDG
-164 KLNGFSVAKGTID
+164 KFNGFSVAKGTID

-196 DIMASAIKI
+196 DIMARAIKI

-219 GSNEVKYNA
+219 GSNEVKYNT
-228 DGSLEVQK
+228 DGSLEVHK

-299 SNNSA
+299 SNNTA
-304 DGLPNKDYTYLT
+304 DGLSNKDYTSLT
-316 SDGTV
+316 SDGNV

-332 GVITAQ
+332 SVIKAQ

-358 AAYTAEEEEENPKF
+358 AAYTAEEKEENPKF

-405 INNDGY
+405 MNNDGY
-411 MHSSGEASIS
+411 MHSSGEARVS

-438 NVTADKLTLNKN
+438 DVTADKLTLNKN

-470 EINPDKPVIPA
+470 EINPDKPVIPE
-481 TPNPEALREAEDF
+481 TPNPEAPREAEDF

-578 TTYTKTELGGY
+578 TKYTKTELGGY

-615 LSGYL
+615 LNGYL

-630 IANVNGISVN
+630 IANANGISVN

-663 SFKFSDNKG
+663 NLKFGNNKG
-672 DMIIAGDGLNARNPK
+672 DMLIAGDGLNARTPK
-687 QLEIFTSNL
+687 QLEIFTNNL
-696 QVDQSE
+696 QVDKSE
-702 VYTNELHIS
+702 VHTNELHIS

-724 TENMHINA
+724 IENMQINA
-732 GALKNS
+732 GTLKNS
-738 SLGYIEAQKNLT
+738 SLGYIEAKENLT

-763 LKAGEALKVSAA
+763 LKAGNNLQLRANALKNA
-775 KLSNTNNSLISAGN
+775 NNSLLSAAN

-834 LAVANRFANDGATI
+834 FVVANKFANDGATI
-848 STDSNNA
+848 SADSNNA

-898 GEIKAGMLLNSNLAN
+898 GEIKTGMLLNSNLAN

-924 DTMRSSKASVD
+924 NTMRSSKASVD

-942 DLGSFTNQDS
+942 DLGSLTNQDS
-952 AYFGVGKNAAI
+952 AYFGVGENAVI
-963 NTSNDFTNKD
+963 NTSTYFTNKD

-978 VTKDLTINSIGD
+978 VTKDLTVNSIGD
-990 FLNEDGLIAVGA
+990 FLNEDGLLAIGG
-1002 SGTISATNITNQNKA
+1002 SGTISAKNITNQNKA

-1025 NAAGDLSL
+1025 NAVGDLSL

-1208 LSLLSGVS
+1208 LSLLSGVG
-1216 GVKIYATDIV
+1216 GVKINAADIV
-1226 NRTHQA
+1226 NKTHQA

-1243 AYFKTDADKH
+1243 DYFKTDAENH
-1253 LTDETLY
+1253 LTDEKLY

-1272 KADDKAAAG
+1272 KADDKSAAG
-1281 KDNNTGD
+1281 KDNQTGD
-1288 KMTDISSLHIN
+1288 KLPDISSLHIN
-1299 SKIFKLTDD
+1299 SKIFKLTED

-1382 ALMNAGAV
+1382 AMMNAGAV
-1390 IAEEMNLKVGVALT
+1390 VAEEMNLKVGVALT

-1445 DGALIVGGEV
+1445 EGALIVGGEV

-1489 SENLAVKAE
+1489 SENLTVKAE

-1573 LNANDVDIVTVAN
+1573 LSANDVDIVTVAN
-1586 EKHVAVAYGSSS
+1586 EKHVAVAHGSSS

-1633 KNDVAL
+1633 KNDVDL
-1639 NAKGDVNINAV
+1639 NAKGDVNLTAV
-1650 KDLYSEESEVGNRG
+1650 KDLYSEESEVGKRG
-1664 GSYYNHNKQVDEAV
+1664 SSYYNHNKQVDEAV

-1706 EAGKADLAAE
+1706 EAGKADLIAE
-1716 NNINIANATEY
+1716 NNVNIANATEY
-1727 HECLH
+1727 HERLH

-1765 GEIAISSKKDTNLTG
+1765 GSVDIQSGKDINVTG

-1840 QNTEQVGSTVGSV
+1840 QNVEQVGSTVGSV
-1853 KGNVNLDADKA
+1853 KGSVNMDADKA

-1885 KIENSDSIYNAQE
+1885 KIENSNSVYNAQE

-1911 GGEAVNKVN
+1911 GGEAVNKVS

-1978 RIESKSTT
+1978 RSESKSTT
-1986 VVANGSNVKAAGDV
+1986 TVANGSNVKAAGDV

-2026 ENLNITASKNTNK
+2026 ENLNITASETTNK
-2039 TEQNSKS
+2039 LEQNSKS
-2046 SSASVGVGFDIATG
+2046 SSASVGASIGIDGTKY
-2060 QVSSVTISGSKS
+2060 SVSGSMS
-2072 KGEVDANS
+2072 KGEVAANG
-2080 TSYNESTV
+2080 TTYNESTV
-2088 KADKKLD
+2088 TANKDLS
-2095 FTSAKDTN
+2095 FTSGKDTN
-2103 IKGGNLSGEKIAG
+2103 IKGGMLSGEKVAG
-2116 NVGGDLNIESKQD
+2116 NVGKDLNIESKQD
-2129 KNSYKEKNSSAG
+2129 SNNYKESNKSAG
-2141 FGVGIDLSGKNKN
+2141 ASIGLGSNK
-2154 DGIATTDKK
+2154 AV
-2163 DKASNA
+2163 S
-2169 DKTGIF
+2169 
-2175 GSATKSNV
+2175 GSASVGKI
-2183 DSNYESVTNQSGIY
+2183 DSNYNSVTDQSGIY
-2197 AGKEGFDIRVEANT
+2197 AGKEGFEINVGENT

-2234 TYEDIKNKAEYEA
+2234 TFEDIENKADYKA
-2247 GSIGINVDTS
+2247 GGAGIKVNKNNDADYNEKGITPDIGMPAS
-2257 KNAKNKDA
+2257 
-2265 GVTPNIGV
+2265 GE
-2273 GAKDDAESVTKAT
+2273 AESTTKAT
-2286 VSEGEI
+2286 ISKGTI
-2292 EIRDKG
+2292 EIRDKKN
-2298 HQKQDLK
+2298 QKQDINK
-2305 DLNRDTQNSLNKLGE
+2305 LNRDTQNSLNKLGE

-2333 AGLFGEIAYKAV
+2333 ANLFGELAYNEIHK
-2345 GDLAIKNG
+2345 LAERNN
-2353 WQEGSAEKNALH
+2353 WQEGCAEKNALH
-2365 ALVGGIMSELTN
+2365 ALVGGIMSELTGK
-2377 SGFLA
+2377 GFLA
-2382 GASGAM
+2382 GASASA
-2388 INEIIQDKL
+2388 INEMVQKKLSEQFEGEPDK
-2397 RDMFK
+2397 
-2402 DNPAM
+2402 
-2407 HQWASALIG
+2407 HQWASAIIG
-2416 GVVAQVAADNA
+2416 GVVSQLVAGKAQAGASTAA
-2427 QVGSATASS
+2427 S
-2436 GTKNNYLTHEQLEK
+2436 GTKNNKLLDWVFNREELKTALEYEREERLSDLQEDKDVWEQLYVNGEISYSAILCIREDYNTKYQEIMNQTSMNVLDQLDGDSVGSFLSGFGGTAGYVLGDFAFNPSIAYAATPGMLEVENLLKDPAFVGKYLQYSQRSRQYIYALRDATGKVRYIGRTNNPAIRQAQHLANPEKNMLEFTLITDKSVTYAEGRGLEQAYYEK
-2450 YNSEIEAIEK
+2450 YGGKNN
-2460 DDSLTEE
+2460 LLN
-2467 EKKDAKKIIDL
+2467 KI
-2478 KYDLISALQ
+2478 
-2487 DREWLSRF
+2487 RPV
-2495 NSKIN
+2495 N
-2500 VIQLKNGE
+2500 
-2508 YEIKGETFYVGY
+2508 T
-2520 NKDGSPA
+2520 
-2527 FLSTGTTYGI
+2527 
-2537 KDDNLND
+2537 
-2544 LLQKII
+2544 
-2550 PGDKIQFPDGS
+2550 DKIWG
-2561 KFYIQPNGQLF
+2561 KILLEIGKK
-2572 EEDNVGFLMPFKM
+2572 LMK
-2585 ISFDTNAV
+2585 
-2593 VDKRNMFV
+2593 
-2601 YDATISSN
+2601 
-2609 LKNDAGELITGVASS
+2609 
-2624 IGGLLAGYELA
+2624 
-2635 KLAITSGND
+2635 
-2644 SGILVGAIV
+2644 
-2653 VAMNANEL
+2653 
-2661 VISGT
+2661 
-2666 SGYKNLFNH
+2666 
-2675 NISTVNFIKDSVLAG
+2675 
-2690 SENEKIYNSL
+2690 
-2700 NTATQMIG
+2700 
-2708 IIGDCQQ
+2708 
-2715 FYKLIE
+2715 
-2721 EGKLRNIDW
+2721 
-2730 DKIIYD
+2730 
-2736 KKERDELTSILNSYN
+2736 
-2751 LGLDIKTVGDILN
+2751 
-2764 K
+2764 

>member
-16 IALSLQMQAVIPCYA
+16 IALSLQMQAVMPCYA

-64 FNVAGNG
+64 FNVPGNG

-79 SAQYNSQLAGAL
+79 SAQYNSHLAGAL

-127 ADLVIANP
+127 ADLVIANS

-196 DIMASAIKI
+196 DIMARAIKI

-219 GSNEVKYNA
+219 GSNEVKYNT

-299 SNNSA
+299 SNNTA
-304 DGLPNKDYTYLT
+304 DGLSNKDYTSLT
-316 SDGTV
+316 SDGNV

-332 GVITAQ
+332 SVITAQ

-411 MHSSGEASIS
+411 MHSSGEARVS

-438 NVTADKLTLNKN
+438 NVQADKVTLNKK

-470 EINPDKPVIPA
+470 EINPDKPVIPE
-481 TPNPEALREAEDF
+481 TPDPEAPREAEDF

-578 TTYTKTELGGY
+578 TKYTKTELGGY

-615 LSGYL
+615 LNGYL

-630 IANVNGISVN
+630 IANANGISVN

-648 NVVLSTGAVTNWADG
+648 NVLLSTGAVTNWADG

-687 QLEIFTSNL
+687 QLDVFTNNL
-696 QVDQSE
+696 QADKSE
-702 VYTNELHIS
+702 LYANELHIS

-724 TENMHINA
+724 TENMQINA
-732 GALKNS
+732 GVLKNS
-738 SLGYIEAQKNLT
+738 NLGYIEAKKNLT

-763 LKAGEALKVSAA
+763 LKAGNNLQLRANALK
-775 KLSNTNNSLISAGN
+775 NTNNSLLSSGN

-795 AASISNNKS
+795 AASISNNNS
-804 IILAGNDLDV
+804 IILAGQNLGV
-814 RAADFINQDTAL
+814 MAADFINHDTAL

-834 LAVANRFANDGATI
+834 FVVANKFANDGATI
-848 STDSNNA
+848 SADGSSA
-855 LTKITTT
+855 LTKITAT

-952 AYFGVGKNAAI
+952 AYLGVGKNAVI

-978 VTKDLTINSIGD
+978 VTKNLTINSIGD
-990 FLNEDGLIAVGA
+990 FLNEDGLLAIGG
-1002 SGTISATNITNQNKA
+1002 SGTISAKNITNQNKA

-1025 NAAGDLSL
+1025 NAVGDLSL

-1216 GVKIYATDIV
+1216 GVKIEAKDIV
-1226 NRTHQA
+1226 NKTHQA

-1243 AYFKTDADKH
+1243 DYFKTDAENH
-1253 LTDETLY
+1253 LTDEKLY

-1288 KMTDISSLHIN
+1288 KMMDISSLHIN

-1404 AEQMASLTT
+1404 AEQMASLTS

-1419 EEVVNGQKV
+1419 EEVVNGEKV

-1469 KSDGTVALRAE
+1469 RSDGTVALRAE

-1489 SENLAVKAE
+1489 GENLKIKAE

-1505 TMRAKA
+1505 TMRAKV
-1511 DALLQAE
+1511 DAMLQAE

-1523 ATVSKKQYK
+1523 AATSETQYR

-1573 LNANDVDIVTVAN
+1573 LSANDVDIVTVAN

-1611 SGENIRLNTKKD
+1611 SGENIRLNAKKD
-1623 ISIAGGVLSA
+1623 ISIAGGILSA
-1633 KNDVAL
+1633 KNDVEL
-1639 NAKGDVNINAV
+1639 NAKGDVNLTAV

-1706 EAGKADLAAE
+1706 EAGKADLIAE

-1727 HECLH
+1727 HERLH
-1732 EEHNK
+1732 EYHSK
-1737 VSGLLSSKTTDIYD
+1737 VSGVLSSKTTDIYD
-1751 YSRQNTVVGSNVSA
+1751 YSKQNTVVGSNVSA
-1765 GEIAISSKKDTNLTG
+1765 GEIAISSKKDTNVTG

-1786 NDVSVKTGGNLNIG
+1786 NDVSVKTGGSMNIG
-1800 SAEQTSESEYIK
+1800 SAEQTSESEYRK

-1818 ILSGGGLG
+1818 VFAGGGLG

-1840 QNTEQVGSTVGSV
+1840 QNTEQVGSIVGSV
-1853 KGNVNLDADKA
+1853 KGSVNLDADKA
-1864 ANVKGSTVVAG
+1864 ATVKGSTVVAG

-1934 KRLAALHGYKAIE
+1934 KRLAALHGYKAVE

-1953 GMLKD
+1953 GMIKD

-1968 LNVSVGSSQS
+1968 LSVSVGSSQS
-1978 RIESKSTT
+1978 RSESKSTT
-1986 VVANGSNVKAAGDV
+1986 VVANGSNVKAVGDV
-2000 KITSTEKDINI
+2000 KITSTKKDISI
-2011 TGSNVEGKDVTLNAK
+2011 IGSNVEGKDVTLNAK
-2026 ENLNITASKNTNK
+2026 ENLNIIASENTNN
-2039 TEQNSKS
+2039 TEQSSKS
-2046 SSASVGVGFDIATG
+2046 SSASVGASLELGKG
-2060 QVSSVTISGSKS
+2060 PSYSISGSMS
-2072 KGEVDANS
+2072 KGEVSANG
-2080 TSYNESTV
+2080 TTYNESTV
-2088 KADKKLD
+2088 TANKDLSFA
-2095 FTSAKDTN
+2095 SGNDTN
-2103 IKGGNLSGEKIAG
+2103 IKGGMLSGEKVTG

-2129 KNSYKEKNSSAG
+2129 SNSYKETNKSV
-2141 FGVGIDLSGKNKN
+2141 GVSIGLGSNK
-2154 DGIATTDKK
+2154 AV
-2163 DKASNA
+2163 S
-2169 DKTGIF
+2169 
-2175 GSATKSNV
+2175 GSASIGKL
-2183 DSNYESVTNQSGIY
+2183 DSNYKSVTDQSGIY
-2197 AGKEGFDIRVEANT
+2197 AGKEGFEINVEANT
-2211 DLKGGIISSEAE
+2211 DLKGGIISSTADA
-2223 KDKNKISTGTL
+2223 DKNKLSTGTL
-2234 TYEDIKNKAEYEA
+2234 TFEDIQNKADYKA
-2247 GSIGINVDTS
+2247 NGI
-2257 KNAKNKDA
+2257 
-2265 GVTPNIGV
+2265 
-2273 GAKDDAESVTKAT
+2273 GAKVNKNNNADYNEKGITPDIGMPASGEAESTTKAAISKGT
-2286 VSEGEI
+2286 I
-2292 EIRDKG
+2292 EIRDKEN
-2298 HQKQDLK
+2298 QKQDINK
-2305 DLNRDTQNSLNKLGE
+2305 LNRDTANSLNKLGE

-2333 AGLFGEIAYKAV
+2333 ANLFGELAYNEIHYMDGSNEQKA
-2345 GDLAIKNG
+2345 LY
-2353 WQEGSAEKNALH
+2353 H
-2365 ALVGGIMSELTN
+2365 AVVGGIMSKLT
-2377 SGFLA
+2377 GGDFLA
-2382 GASGAM
+2382 GATSAGINKLVIEEVKKAANYEPDKMQWVSAALGAVVAEFVSGNA
-2388 INEIIQDKL
+2388 Q
-2397 RDMFK
+2397 
-2402 DNPAM
+2402 AG
-2407 HQWASALIG
+2407 ASA
-2416 GVVAQVAADNA
+2416 AA
-2427 QVGSATASS
+2427 S
-2436 GTKNNYLTHEQLEK
+2436 GTKNNEVADIIFNPKRVLNGYGEGLKDRGIEEIEDISAIVSDPLGTLNEMYQFLQAVYEEPSLANEIKEQFVDVFNERLDKFENGTAEETGYELGRISVDIASLCVASGSSKILTKFPRVGKIVSSLEK
-2450 YNSEIEAIEK
+2450 YTAKSISTTKLTNDIVYIG
-2460 DDSLTEE
+2460 DSLW
-2467 EKKDAKKIIDL
+2467 EKGAFKRGQIID
-2478 KYDLISALQ
+2478 KALGNN
-2487 DREWLSRF
+2487 L
-2495 NSKIN
+2495 
-2500 VIQLKNGE
+2500 
-2508 YEIKGETFYVGY
+2508 GY
-2520 NKDGSPA
+2520 N
-2527 FLSTGTTYGI
+2527 
-2537 KDDNLND
+2537 
-2544 LLQKII
+2544 
-2550 PGDKIQFPDGS
+2550 FP
-2561 KFYIQPNGQLF
+2561 
-2572 EEDNVGFLMPFKM
+2572 
-2585 ISFDTNAV
+2585 V
-2593 VDKRNMFV
+2593 VIN
-2601 YDATISSN
+2601 
-2609 LKNDAGELITGVASS
+2609 
-2624 IGGLLAGYELA
+2624 
-2635 KLAITSGND
+2635 
-2644 SGILVGAIV
+2644 
-2653 VAMNANEL
+2653 
-2661 VISGT
+2661 
-2666 SGYKNLFNH
+2666 
-2675 NISTVNFIKDSVLAG
+2675 
-2690 SENEKIYNSL
+2690 
-2700 NTATQMIG
+2700 
-2708 IIGDCQQ
+2708 
-2715 FYKLIE
+2715 
-2721 EGKLRNIDW
+2721 
-2730 DKIIYD
+2730 
-2736 KKERDELTSILNSYN
+2736 
-2751 LGLDIKTVGDILN
+2751 
-2764 K
+2764 

>member
-16 IALSLQMQAVIPCYA
+16 IALSLQMQAVMPCYA

-71 IVFNNHTG
+71 IVFNNHTE

-196 DIMASAIKI
+196 DIMARAIKI

-219 GSNEVKYNA
+219 GSNEVKYNT

-283 LSITNDGRI
+283 LSITNDGKI

-299 SNNSA
+299 SNNTA
-304 DGLPNKDYTYLT
+304 DGLSNKDYTSLT

-372 LQDAAALRITA
+372 LQEAAALRITA
-383 DEIANSGN
+383 DEITNSGN
-391 INASSILHVASAKA
+391 INASKILDVTSTKA

-411 MHSSGEASIS
+411 MHSNGEASIS

-431 IGAKSSV
+431 VGAKSSV
-438 NVTADKLTLNKN
+438 NVTADKISLNKK

-470 EINPDKPVIPA
+470 EINPDKPVIPE
-481 TPNPEALREAEDF
+481 TPDPETPREAEEF

-506 GVAATVKKDKISD
+506 GVAATMKKDKISD

-549 IAEVNGNGVSRNLY
+549 IAEVNSNGVSRNLY

-578 TTYTKTELGGY
+578 TKYTKTELGGY

-615 LSGYL
+615 LNGYL

-687 QLEIFTSNL
+687 QLDVFTNNL
-696 QVDQSE
+696 QADKSE
-702 VYTNELHIS
+702 LYANELHIS

-724 TENMHINA
+724 TENMQLNA
-732 GALKNS
+732 AGLKNS
-738 SLGYIEAQKNLT
+738 NSGYIEAQKNLT

-763 LKAGEALKVSAA
+763 LKVGNNLQLRANALK
-775 KLSNTNNSLISAGN
+775 NTNNSLLSAGN

-795 AASISNNKS
+795 TTAIDNAKS
-804 IILAGNDLDV
+804 IILAGQNLDV

-834 LAVANRFANDGATI
+834 LAVANKFANDGATI
-848 STDSNNA
+848 SADASSA
-855 LTKITTT
+855 LTKITAT
-862 DFSNTNKGAF
+862 DFSNTNKGVF
-872 VSKGSLQLEASNTLN
+872 ISKGSLQLEASNTLN

-942 DLGSFTNQDS
+942 DLGSLTNQDS
-952 AYFGVGKNAAI
+952 AYFGVGKNAVI

-978 VTKDLTINSIGD
+978 VTKNLTINSIGD
-990 FLNEDGLIAVGA
+990 FLNEDGLVAVGG

-1025 NAAGDLSL
+1025 NAVGDLSL

-1114 IASGNIKID
+1114 IASGNININ
-1123 LDKDLT
+1123 LDNDLT

-1145 GGTVENVGYQGTIH
+1145 GGTIENVGYQGTIH

-1208 LSLLSGVS
+1208 LSLLSGVG
-1216 GVKIYATDIV
+1216 GVKIEAKEIV
-1226 NRTHQA
+1226 NKTHQA

-1243 AYFKTDADKH
+1243 DYFKTDAENH
-1253 LTDETLY
+1253 ITDEKLY

-1281 KDNNTGD
+1281 KDNQTGD

-1489 SENLAVKAE
+1489 SENLTVKAE

-1523 ATVSKKQYK
+1523 AATSETQYR

-1551 TLEAGKNITNK
+1551 TLEAGNSITNK
-1562 GANLTAGKDLT
+1562 GANLTAGKDLS
-1573 LNANDVDIVTVAN
+1573 LNAESIDIVTVAK

-1611 SGENIRLNTKKD
+1611 SGENIRLNAKKD

-1633 KNDVAL
+1633 KNDVDL
-1639 NAKGDVNINAV
+1639 NAKGDVNLTAV
-1650 KDLYSEESEVGNRG
+1650 KDLYSEESEVGKRG
-1664 GSYYNHNKQVDEAV
+1664 SSYYNHNKQVDEAV

-1706 EAGKADLAAE
+1706 EAGKADLIAE
-1716 NNINIANATEY
+1716 NNVNIANETEY
-1727 HECLH
+1727 HERLH

-1751 YSRQNTVVGSNVSA
+1751 YSRQNTVVNSNVSA
-1765 GEIAISSKKDTNLTG
+1765 GELAISSKKDTNITG

-1818 ILSGGGLG
+1818 VFAGGGLG

-1840 QNTEQVGSTVGSV
+1840 QNVEQVGSTVGSV
-1853 KGNVNLDADKA
+1853 KGSVNMDADKA

-1885 KIENSDSIYNAQE
+1885 SIENSNSIYNAQE

-1911 GGEAVNKVN
+1911 GGGYVDVVNNAANSVTHATEVEDKRLGALVAVKGYKDADKAIKNIKSNGGGKVN
-1920 EVVNHVERANQVND
+1920 EN
-1934 KRLAALHGYKAIE
+1934 
-1947 SVEKNI
+1947 
-1953 GMLKD
+1953 
-1958 AVKNPSQGLS
+1958 LS
-1968 LNVSVGSSQS
+1968 INVSLGTTKS
-1978 RIESKSTT
+1978 RSESNSTT
-1986 VVANGSNVKAAGDV
+1986 TVANASEVKAGGDV
-2000 KITSTEKDINI
+2000 NVTSTKKDINI
-2011 TGSNVEGKDVTLNAK
+2011 IGSNVEGKDVTLNAK
-2026 ENLNITASKNTNK
+2026 ENLNIIASENTNN
-2039 TEQNSKS
+2039 TEQSSKS
-2046 SSASVGVGFDIATG
+2046 SSASVGASLELGKG
-2060 QVSSVTISGSKS
+2060 PSYSISGSMS
-2072 KGEVDANS
+2072 KGEVSANG
-2080 TSYNESTV
+2080 TTYNESTV
-2088 KADKKLD
+2088 TANKDLSFA
-2095 FTSAKDTN
+2095 SGNDTN
-2103 IKGGNLSGEKIAG
+2103 IKGGMLSGEKVTG

-2129 KNSYKEKNSSAG
+2129 SNSYKETNKSV
-2141 FGVGIDLSGKNKN
+2141 GVSIGLGSNK
-2154 DGIATTDKK
+2154 AV
-2163 DKASNA
+2163 S
-2169 DKTGIF
+2169 
-2175 GSATKSNV
+2175 GSASIGKI
-2183 DSNYESVTNQSGIY
+2183 DSNYKSVTDQSGIY
-2197 AGKEGFDIRVEANT
+2197 AGTEGFDINVGENT

-2234 TYEDIKNKAEYEA
+2234 TFEDIQNKADYKS
-2247 GSIGINVDTS
+2247 GG
-2257 KNAKNKDA
+2257 A
-2265 GVTPNIGV
+2265 GVKVN
-2273 GAKDDAESVTKAT
+2273 KNNDAEYNEKGITPDIGMPASGEAESTTKAAI
-2286 VSEGEI
+2286 SEGTI
-2292 EIRDKG
+2292 EIRDKEN
-2298 HQKQDLK
+2298 QKQDIEK
-2305 DLNRDTQNSLNKLGE
+2305 LNRDPNNSLNKLGE
-2320 IFDKTKVEERQEL
+2320 IFDKTKIEERQEL
-2333 AGLFGEIAYKAV
+2333 ANLFGELAYNEIHYMDGSDEQKA
-2345 GDLAIKNG
+2345 LY
-2353 WQEGSAEKNALH
+2353 H
-2365 ALVGGIMSELTN
+2365 AVVGGIMSKLT
-2377 SGFLA
+2377 GGDFLA
-2382 GASGAM
+2382 GASAAGINKLVIEEIVKVADGDPDKAQWVSAVLGAV
-2388 INEIIQDKL
+2388 ISGLVSGNTQ
-2397 RDMFK
+2397 
-2402 DNPAM
+2402 AG
-2407 HQWASALIG
+2407 ASI
-2416 GVVAQVAADNA
+2416 AA
-2427 QVGSATASS
+2427 S
-2436 GTKNNYLTHEQLEK
+2436 GTKNNYWHDFMENMINKIDVDELEENK
-2450 YNSEIEAIEK
+2450 AYAILINGAYGPGGVTVGCYVVK
-2460 DDSLTEE
+2460 DPNNP
-2467 EKKDAKKIIDL
+2467 KDL
-2478 KYDLISALQ
+2478 
-2487 DREWLSRF
+2487 
-2495 NSKIN
+2495 
-2500 VIQLKNGE
+2500 
-2508 YEIKGETFYVGY
+2508 
-2520 NKDGSPA
+2520 
-2527 FLSTGTTYGI
+2527 
-2537 KDDNLND
+2537 
-2544 LLQKII
+2544 
-2550 PGDKIQFPDGS
+2550 
-2561 KFYIQPNGQLF
+2561 
-2572 EEDNVGFLMPFKM
+2572 
-2585 ISFDTNAV
+2585 
-2593 VDKRNMFV
+2593 
-2601 YDATISSN
+2601 
-2609 LKNDAGELITGVASS
+2609 
-2624 IGGLLAGYELA
+2624 
-2635 KLAITSGND
+2635 
-2644 SGILVGAIV
+2644 
-2653 VAMNANEL
+2653 
-2661 VISGT
+2661 
-2666 SGYKNLFNH
+2666 
-2675 NISTVNFIKDSVLAG
+2675 
-2690 SENEKIYNSL
+2690 
-2700 NTATQMIG
+2700 
-2708 IIGDCQQ
+2708 
-2715 FYKLIE
+2715 
-2721 EGKLRNIDW
+2721 
-2730 DKIIYD
+2730 IIYD
-2736 KKERDELTSILNSYN
+2736 TTAVSLQP
-2751 LGLDIKTVGDILN
+2751 LN
-2764 K
+2764 KGRGVGFTMVEVDFGSGENAVDKIEGWSVSGSIDFASIHVGASWSSNGEQISSEAGLSSEFKAAIAAGLSNTIKIGNRSDKNIWISYDEVISEYLHDNPNGNYSIVYNEDKTKMKVVRKNNGYYEMLTNIGNKPVWIPIKSNSIPF

>member
-16 IALSLQMQAVIPCYA
+16 IALSLQMQAVMPCYA

-64 FNVAGNG
+64 FNVPGNG

-79 SAQYNSQLAGAL
+79 SAQYNSHLAGAL

-196 DIMASAIKI
+196 DIMARAIKI

-219 GSNEVKYNA
+219 GSNEVKYNT

-283 LSITNDGRI
+283 LSITNDGKI
-292 VFTKNAG
+292 VFTKNAA
-299 SNNSA
+299 SNNTA
-304 DGLPNKDYTYLT
+304 DGLSNKDYTSLT
-316 SDGTV
+316 SDGNV

-332 GVITAQ
+332 SVITAQ

-347 KLTNSGTLEAG
+347 KLVNSGTLEAG

-383 DEIANSGN
+383 DEITNSGN
-391 INASSILHVASAKA
+391 INASKILDVTSTKA

-431 IGAKSSV
+431 IGAGSSV
-438 NVTADKLTLNKN
+438 NVTADKISLNKK

-470 EINPDKPVIPA
+470 EINPDKLVIPE
-481 TPNPEALREAEDF
+481 TPNPEAPREAEDF

-519 DDLDLVA
+519 NDLDLVA

-549 IAEVNGNGVSRNLY
+549 IAEVNSNDVSRNLY

-578 TTYTKTELGGY
+578 TKYTKTELGGY

-615 LSGYL
+615 LNGYL

-640 GLGFINTD
+640 RLGFINTD

-687 QLEIFTSNL
+687 QLDVFTNNL
-696 QVDQSE
+696 QADKSE
-702 VYTNELHIS
+702 LYANELHIS

-724 TENMHINA
+724 TENMQINA
-732 GALKNS
+732 AALKNS
-738 SLGYIEAQKNLT
+738 SLGYIEAKKNLT

-763 LKAGEALKVSAA
+763 LKAGNNLQLMANALK
-775 KLSNTNNSLISAGN
+775 NTNNSLLSVAS

-795 AASISNNKS
+795 ATSISNNKS
-804 IILAGNDLDV
+804 IILAGQNLDV
-814 RAADFINQDTAL
+814 RAADFMNQDTAL

-834 LAVANRFANDGATI
+834 LAVANKFANDGATI
-848 STDSNNA
+848 SADGSSA
-855 LTKITTT
+855 LTKITAT

-887 NNYANIYVSGD
+887 NNYANIYVAGD

-913 LHTGGDAKITA
+913 LHTGGNAKITA

-942 DLGSFTNQDS
+942 DLGSLTNQDS
-952 AYFGVGKNAAI
+952 AYFGVGKNAVI
-963 NTSNDFTNKD
+963 NTSNDFINKD

-978 VTKDLTINSIGD
+978 VTKNLTINSIGD
-990 FLNEDGLIAVGA
+990 FLNEDGLVAVGA

-1025 NAAGDLSL
+1025 NAVGDLAL
-1033 TAEDTVLNR
+1033 NAQDTVMNR

-1159 YYDRGNDY
+1159 YYDSGNDY

-1208 LSLLSGVS
+1208 LSLLSGVG
-1216 GVKIYATDIV
+1216 GVKINAADIV
-1226 NRTHQA
+1226 NKTHQA

-1253 LTDETLY
+1253 LTDEKLY

-1281 KDNNTGD
+1281 KDNQTGD
-1288 KMTDISSLHIN
+1288 KMMDISSLHIN
-1299 SKIFKLTDD
+1299 SKIFKLTED
-1308 ATAKYLIETNKKFAD
+1308 AKAKYLIETNKKFAD

-1349 DGYFEQQ
+1349 DGYFEQK

-1390 IAEEMNLKVGVALT
+1390 VAEAMDLKVGVALT

-1480 NVSNKGDIA
+1480 NVSNKGDITGK
-1489 SENLAVKAE
+1489 NLAVKAE
-1498 KNITNSG
+1498 KSITNSG
-1505 TMRAKA
+1505 TMRAKV

-1518 NITNE
+1518 NIINE
-1523 ATVSKKQYK
+1523 AATSETQYR

-1538 LEATG
+1538 IEATG

-1573 LNANDVDIVTVAN
+1573 LSANDVDIVTVAN

-1706 EAGKADLAAE
+1706 EAGKADLTAE
-1716 NNINIANATEY
+1716 NNINIANETEY
-1727 HECLH
+1727 HERLH

-1737 VSGLLSSKTTDIYD
+1737 VSGVLSSKTTDIYD
-1751 YSRQNTVVGSNVSA
+1751 YSKQNTVVGSNVSA
-1765 GEIAISSKKDTNLTG
+1765 GELAISSKKDMNITG

-1840 QNTEQVGSTVGSV
+1840 QNAEQVGSTVGSV
-1853 KGNVNLDADKA
+1853 KGNVNLNADKA
-1864 ANVKGSTVVAG
+1864 ADVKGSTVVAG
-1875 KDINITGENV
+1875 KDINITGENIS
-1885 KIENSDSIYNAQE
+1885 IENSNSVYNAQE

-1911 GGEAVNKVN
+1911 GGAYVDVVNNAANSVKHAADVEDKRLGALVAVKGYKDADKAIKDIKGKGGGKVN
-1920 EVVNHVERANQVND
+1920 EN
-1934 KRLAALHGYKAIE
+1934 
-1947 SVEKNI
+1947 
-1953 GMLKD
+1953 
-1958 AVKNPSQGLS
+1958 LS
-1968 LNVSVGSSQS
+1968 INVSIGTTNSKS
-1978 RIESKSTT
+1978 ESKSTT
-1986 VVANGSNVKAAGDV
+1986 VVANASEVKAGGDV
-2000 KITSTEKDINI
+2000 NVTSTKKDIDI

-2026 ENLNITASKNTNK
+2026 ENLNIIASENTNN
-2039 TEQNSKS
+2039 TEQSSKS
-2046 SSASVGVGFDIATG
+2046 SSASVGASIGIDGTKYS
-2060 QVSSVTISGSKS
+2060 VSSSMS
-2072 KGEVDANS
+2072 KGEVSANG
-2080 TSYNESTV
+2080 TTYNESTV
-2088 KADKKLD
+2088 IAN
-2095 FTSAKDTN
+2095 KDLSFASGNYTN
-2103 IKGGNLSGEKIAG
+2103 IKGGELSGEKVTG
-2116 NVGGDLNIESKQD
+2116 NVGKDLNIESKQD
-2129 KNSYKEKNSSAG
+2129 SNSYKEKNKS
-2141 FGVGIDLSGKNKN
+2141 VGASIGLGSNKA
-2154 DGIATTDKK
+2154 I
-2163 DKASNA
+2163 S
-2169 DKTGIF
+2169 
-2175 GSATKSNV
+2175 GSASVGKI
-2183 DSNYESVTNQSGIY
+2183 DSNYKSVTDQSGIY
-2197 AGKEGFDIRVEANT
+2197 AGKEGFEINVGENT

-2234 TYEDIKNKAEYEA
+2234 TYEDIKNKADYKA
-2247 GSIGINVDTS
+2247 GGAGIKVNKNNDADYNEKGITPDIGMPAS
-2257 KNAKNKDA
+2257 
-2265 GVTPNIGV
+2265 G
-2273 GAKDDAESVTKAT
+2273 ESESTTKAT
-2286 VSEGEI
+2286 ISKGTI
-2292 EIRDKG
+2292 EIRDKEN
-2298 HQKQDLK
+2298 QKQDINK
-2305 DLNRDTQNSLNKLGE
+2305 LNRDNQNSLNRLGE
-2320 IFDKTKVEERQEL
+2320 IFDKTKIEERQEL
-2333 AGLFGEIAYKAV
+2333 ANLFGELAYNEIHK
-2345 GDLAIKNG
+2345 LAARNNWK
-2353 WQEGSAEKNALH
+2353 EGCAEKNALH
-2365 ALVGGIMSELTN
+2365 AFVGGIMSELTGN
-2377 SGFLA
+2377 GFLA
-2382 GASGAM
+2382 GASASA
-2388 INEIIQDKL
+2388 INEMVQKKLSEQFEGEPDK
-2397 RDMFK
+2397 
-2402 DNPAM
+2402 
-2407 HQWASALIG
+2407 HQWASAIIG
-2416 GVVAQVAADNA
+2416 GVVSQLVAGKAQAGASTAA
-2427 QVGSATASS
+2427 S
-2436 GTKNNYLTHEQLEK
+2436 GTKNNKLLDWVFNREELKTALEYEREERLSDLQEDKDVWEQL
-2450 YNSEIEAIEK
+2450 Y
-2460 DDSLTEE
+2460 
-2467 EKKDAKKIIDL
+2467 
-2478 KYDLISALQ
+2478 
-2487 DREWLSRF
+2487 
-2495 NSKIN
+2495 
-2500 VIQLKNGE
+2500 VNGE
-2508 YEIKGETFYVGY
+2508 ISYSAILCIREDYNTKYQEIMNQTSMNVLDQLDGDSVGSFLSGFGGTAGYVLGDFAFNPSIAY
-2520 NKDGSPA
+2520 AATPGMLEVENLLKDPA
-2527 FLSTGTTYGI
+2527 FIGKY
-2537 KDDNLND
+2537 
-2544 LLQKII
+2544 LQYSQRSRQYIYKLTDSSGEVRYI
-2550 PGDKIQFPDGS
+2550 GRTNNPDARRYQHAQNPEKAS
-2561 KFYIQPNGQLF
+2561 LKF
-2572 EEDNVGFLMPFKM
+2572 
-2585 ISFDTNAV
+2585 
-2593 VDKRNMFV
+2593 
-2601 YDATISSN
+2601 
-2609 LKNDAGELITGVASS
+2609 ELITRDS
-2624 IGGLLAGYELA
+2624 ISYAEGRGLEQAYYEKYGGNS
-2635 KLAITSGND
+2635 KL
-2644 SGILVGAIV
+2644 
-2653 VAMNANEL
+2653 
-2661 VISGT
+2661 
-2666 SGYKNLFNH
+2666 
-2675 NISTVNFIKDSVLAG
+2675 
-2690 SENEKIYNSL
+2690 
-2700 NTATQMIG
+2700 
-2708 IIGDCQQ
+2708 
-2715 FYKLIE
+2715 
-2721 EGKLRNIDW
+2721 
-2730 DKIIYD
+2730 
-2736 KKERDELTSILNSYN
+2736 
-2751 LGLDIKTVGDILN
+2751 LN
-2764 K
+2764 KIRPVNTDKEWGKFLLNIGQKLMK